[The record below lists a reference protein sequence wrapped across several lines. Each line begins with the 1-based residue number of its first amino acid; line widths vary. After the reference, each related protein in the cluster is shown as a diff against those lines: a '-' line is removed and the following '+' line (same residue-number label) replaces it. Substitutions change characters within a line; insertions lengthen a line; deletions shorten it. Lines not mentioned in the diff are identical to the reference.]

1 MSTNCY
7 NPIKGIDDVI
17 SSKIQ
22 GWNKYRVATLRGMY
36 DESHPSPLDTSDLDK
51 AVQELI
57 SYRRNLGKVNAESI
71 KTASFNLSE
80 SYQKLKES
88 FSAEERFNRINMIST
103 MFSDRLDALQEANPS
118 LSRKVIC
125 NGFISNGKL
134 VAGQFSVFEGVYNDL
149 LEYYL
154 EAVEE
159 DDMDTANSYKKVLEN
174 WGALVSHARMRLR
187 DTEELKLGNNIEYAD
202 DTNPDNYN
210 DNKLSELYDASES
223 KREAWQETSDMQSA
237 FGSVGKQVR
246 KLLGS
251 IQRVE
256 NGEEVYDDL
265 GFPIMLDPVKTH
277 QSLIEILRGVT
288 SENQMIGLLRNASSS
303 QSWLQPVI
311 EELENNDQL
320 RTQFYVDFKKN
331 FQPYSILL
339 EEIKNELRTFKTL
352 ILNRVNISLS
362 GQYLT
367 SITLGKQVNP
377 DTSVF
382 NKDGSINWKNLQ
394 NLREIVAEYFPS
406 KNVSIVPKFYS
417 NKETS
422 WQEKKRV
429 LIKITEALG
438 IDIDGNTLD
447 RIMSNGRDLHKFTDA
462 ISELIEF
469 GTDKILNKS
478 ELESLNKGN
487 FSLSKSSFKDFI
499 KFSPAGSTAKQG
511 VIREKIDKML
521 TIITKNR
528 EGLRLESR
536 VRHKDKNGNN
546 ITLFSNVIPSYL
558 GDKMD
563 RIASFVTNND
573 RQGLR
578 RMIENEFLDSS
589 FFMDNGTILNRWIKD
604 LYESDLDEK
613 SFATNFVFKRFL
625 GTSDNSF
632 ENFTSKQHAIDMMT
646 EYFSERQ
653 ISPKNIKYIDEEEFN
668 KSKNLK
674 SFPKDQLYY
683 VNGTNY
689 YYKYNSIDS
698 KGNNVWTKHIKDDYA
713 YYPVFILGD
722 SGVSKFIKAKRYSA
736 KEILDGLYDVYRQER
751 RRMALTKAANSKLKE
766 EEYSPIENFS
776 NKEDEYTILPFLN
789 KDYKSPD
796 GTVGKYAAM
805 IGENP
810 SKQEVVKA
818 IQAYMEEAVNIFK
831 KNLNNL
837 GLLET
842 KEVYNPNTNKK
853 EVQYIYF
860 SQEVN
865 GDKTID
871 KVIADYYWNTK
882 FATIQQ
888 LQLFTIDPAFY
899 KGTKDLQ
906 KRYKEI
912 HAPGSVLSLEAR
924 DFDGNLYSKDGIE
937 RCVYFDDINLNAELS
952 NPEFMTAIKAKFGKN
967 SPVYK
972 AYTKNTLTDG
982 QGYRTLE
989 SYRKVMG
996 MAGKWTQEME
1006 NVYNAIKQ
1014 LRAEYGK
1021 DAQIP
1026 SDKLAE
1032 IASMA
1037 VVFQPIKPYMYTIE
1051 NYAVNNTD
1059 KLKIPVQHKYAEA
1072 VLIPELLPAG
1082 SKLRDMAYWM
1092 ESKGV
1097 DLVGSTKIVKVGGF
1111 GSTDISKA
1119 SNAKELND
1127 ALDKAYIHQLSYGD
1141 YRIQTNVPEH
1151 INSSQLFGT
1160 QVRKLIMT
1168 NVEMD
1173 DYHYE
1178 NYVGGNKVNLGG
1190 KYGDVRL
1197 NGRNLVSFYNSLIVA
1212 NILESYDLF
1221 ANEVSDIK
1229 KLSDKLLQTTINNSR
1244 ESMDNML
1251 AYSLTGDDKFLV
1263 PLFEGALEHDSSAML
1278 FSMFKKRVN
1287 KQSIKGGSAVQVS
1300 AMGIKG
1306 YEESGD
1312 LKYVVDP
1319 NNPNNILYAECEIPW
1334 DISYTDINGKEVT
1347 LEFSDYCNEDGTL
1360 KTDKDGNTLL
1370 EKKFPNALS
1379 ILAYRIPT
1387 ERDYSMINL
1396 RVKRFSQKTAGGTI
1410 KVPAQGTTIAG
1421 FDFDIDKLYFMR
1433 NEYRQRELS
1442 SSEVAEIWKEFYETY
1457 SNIKDVLKEA
1467 REEDTESLD
1476 RLYKYWDKA
1485 GLPYSYKEAFAQFIA
1500 DRGYISFESYD
1511 FSKSPLDNTRAARN
1525 NMLIKLIQE
1534 RLMDY
1539 ETFEQRYTP
1548 GGFANAS
1555 KAARTL
1561 RELLFGSLE
1570 GIVSRGTSTSK
1581 ISGENIS
1588 SKGSEFAKKLTNV
1601 GNNLE
1606 VTYKGVTFRNAEHA
1620 YQTWKSGEFDNTAYN
1635 SINTWKPVGSKPVN
1649 KQINFQIMVDILTEK
1664 LKQHPELIEGIKE
1677 RGGHEYIISSTHNV
1691 VGDKYWESSGQNA
1704 FIKALAEA
1712 AINVGISPINNNFIK
1727 STVDFNAIA
1736 ERAKDSKSDPE
1747 PNYDPSDPM
1756 TIITYNQQ
1764 NQVAGK
1770 LIGIF
1775 ANQNTNHAFSSLMK
1789 EFTLKEPIRFA
1800 GHSYNDLLHAPKG
1813 IDVDLNVAEFLAAS
1827 VDAVKDPVL
1836 NFLNLNTITA
1846 DAGAV
1851 LARIGY
1857 TTQEIGLLFNQPII
1871 KEICEY
1877 SFNNGVTA
1885 DMAIREVVKNY
1896 MGDDT
1901 ESPKANPDEDFS
1913 INKLA
1918 LNIVNDRVM
1927 REQGKNAM
1935 DNKSFKADQL
1945 KVAELFSQIQT
1956 VAGDVSQ
1963 FVTSTKFT
1971 ASNAV
1976 GSTFGDLYSQQMKVK
1991 NYIDKFVVKNGK
2003 NALSVNIKVT
2013 DTIDSPIT
2021 NNTNLQG
2028 SNQEYLESLIENP
2041 LAYEQAMYDM
2051 NRRANSLLNSYY
2063 PYETPSYRNA
2073 RNRLASLTKN
2083 NFLDAD
2089 TINSIHSDMLVYML
2103 SQQED
2108 SLFNG
2113 EIPIPVDS
2121 INTPNLDTTV
2131 NSYTGNITP
2140 DANTIFVFGSNPEGR
2155 HGAGAAKI
2163 AREQFGA
2170 IYGQGE
2176 GLQGNAY
2183 ALPTKDLR
2191 VTKNNGLRSISE
2203 AQIIENIKKLYE
2215 VAKQNPDK
2223 QFKIAYR
2230 NTDKASLNGYTGLE
2244 MIDMFL
2250 KAGSIPTNIVFSKEW
2265 IDTGKFDL
2273 PTKKVQSTSKSYIPA
2288 REYYT
2293 KHFAKEVFNTLE
2305 SNPDLKSL
2313 PLFQYMQFVTN
2324 EKTGDISMN
2333 VQGIGGLAPY
2343 QKDELKESWA
2353 ELLKTE
2359 PDLASNLFM
2368 YNFYKLGFTFSPLA
2382 FMNLAPTELKLN
2394 MKLWREWDP
2403 SADNGKGAWIQSDK
2417 SYIDF
2422 LNEVKKGIS
2431 VNIEE
2436 FAKQYILNHLDNRSL
2451 VFTAKGSTRDFL
2463 KKEVYKN
2470 GVAASEFTLKVSKL
2484 GDDAKNYTIADDTIP
2499 KSWTAF
2505 RPCIIV
2511 DGIVYMCESGNDK
2524 FNVSTDGSMTY
2535 RKVSQ
2540 LGTTNKSLQYISDSE
2555 TKITDS
2561 QTYDDK
2567 MPGSTKRE
2575 DRVPE
2580 EHPEKVDRDKLVND
2594 LIYYSLMNGNLVEES
2609 TDKFKEDISIFK
2621 DSDLK
2626 DTIEDIK
2633 NELREK
2639 GLIDKTGKKIC

>member
-1 MSTNCY
+1 MSTKCY
-7 NPIKGIDDVI
+7 NPTKGIDDVI
-17 SSKIQ
+17 ASKIQ
-22 GWNKYRVATLRGMY
+22 GWNEYRVATLRGMY
-36 DESHPSPLDTSDLDK
+36 DESHSSPLDTSDLDR
-51 AVQELI
+51 AVQDLI
-57 SYRRNLGKVNAESI
+57 SYRRDLGKMNAESI
-71 KTASFNLSE
+71 KTTSSNLSE

-103 MFSDRLDALQEANPS
+103 MFSDRLDALQEANPF

-125 NGFISNGKL
+125 NGFVSNGKL

-149 LEYYL
+149 LEYYS

-159 DDMDTANSYKKVLEN
+159 GDMDTANSYEKVLEN

-187 DTEELKLGNNIEYAD
+187 DTEELRLGDKIEYAD

-223 KREAWQETSDMQSA
+223 KREAWQETSDMHSA

-265 GFPIMLDPVKTH
+265 GFPIMLDPVKAH

-288 SENQMIGLLRNASSS
+288 SERQMIGLLRNASNS
-303 QSWLQPVI
+303 QTWLQPVI

-339 EEIKNELRTFKTL
+339 EEVKNGLRTFKTL
-352 ILNRVNISLS
+352 ILNRVNNSLS

-377 DTSVF
+377 NTSVF

-394 NLREIVAEYFPS
+394 SLRELVKEYFPS
-406 KNVSIVPKFYS
+406 KSVSITPKFYN

-438 IDIDGNTLD
+438 IDIDGGTLD
-447 RIMSNGRDLHKFTDA
+447 KIMSSGRDLHKFTDA
-462 ISELIEF
+462 ISELVEF
-469 GTDKILNKS
+469 GTDKILNKK
-478 ELESLNKGN
+478 ELESLDKGEY
-487 FSLSKSSFKDFI
+487 SLSNRSFKDFI
-499 KFSPAGSTAKQG
+499 RFSPAGSTAKQG

-521 TIITKNR
+521 SIVTKNR

-546 ITLFSNVIPSYL
+546 VTLFSNVIPSYL

-563 RIASFVTNND
+563 RIASFVSNND

-589 FFMDNGTILNRWIKD
+589 FFMDKDNGTIFNRWLRD
-604 LYESDLDEK
+604 LYESGLDEK
-613 SFATNFVFKRFL
+613 DFAANFGFKRFL

-632 ENFTSKQHAIDMMT
+632 ENFTSKQHAIDMMA

-653 ISPKNIKYIDEEEFN
+653 KSP
-668 KSKNLK
+668 
-674 SFPKDQLYY
+674 
-683 VNGTNY
+683 
-689 YYKYNSIDS
+689 NSQ
-698 KGNNVWTKHIKDDYA
+698 YA

-736 KEILDGLYDVYRQER
+736 QEILDGLYDVYRQER
-751 RRMALTKAANSKLKE
+751 RRMALTSAANTKLKE
-766 EEYSPIENFS
+766 GGYSLIENFS
-776 NKEDEYTILPFLN
+776 SKENEYTALPFLN

-818 IQAYMEEAVNIFK
+818 IQAYMEEAVNSFK
-831 KNLNNL
+831 TSLNNL

-842 KEVYNPNTNKK
+842 KEVYNPKTNKK
-853 EVQYIYF
+853 EVQYVYF

-865 GDKTID
+865 GNKSID
-871 KVIADYYWNTK
+871 EVIADYYWNTK

-924 DFDGNLYSKDGIE
+924 DFDGNLYSEDGIE
-937 RCVYFDDINLNAELS
+937 RCVYFDDINLNAEVS
-952 NPEFMTAIKAKFGKN
+952 NPEFMKAIEAKFGKN

-1006 NVYNAIKQ
+1006 NVYNTIKQ

-1026 SDKLAE
+1026 SDKLTE
-1032 IASMA
+1032 IANMS

-1051 NYAVNNTD
+1051 NLAVNSTD

-1119 SNAKELND
+1119 SNAQELSN

-1160 QVRKLIMT
+1160 QVRKLIMA
-1168 NVEMD
+1168 NIKMD

-1178 NYVGGNKVNLGG
+1178 NYVGGKKVNLGG
-1190 KYGDVRL
+1190 KYGEVRL

-1212 NILESYDLF
+1212 NILKSYDLF

-1278 FSMFKKRVN
+1278 FSIFKKRVN

-1312 LKYVVDP
+1312 LHYVVDP

-1334 DISYTDINGKEVT
+1334 DISYTDINGKEVA

-1467 REEDTESLD
+1467 REEDTESLN
-1476 RLYKYWDKA
+1476 RLYKYWDKV

-1561 RELLFGSLE
+1561 RELLFGNLE
-1570 GIVSRGTSTSK
+1570 GIVSR
-1581 ISGENIS
+1581 E
-1588 SKGSEFAKKLTNV
+1588 
-1601 GNNLE
+1601 
-1606 VTYKGVTFRNAEHA
+1606 
-1620 YQTWKSGEFDNTAYN
+1620 
-1635 SINTWKPVGSKPVN
+1635 
-1649 KQINFQIMVDILTEK
+1649 
-1664 LKQHPELIEGIKE
+1664 
-1677 RGGHEYIISSTHNV
+1677 
-1691 VGDKYWESSGQNA
+1691 
-1704 FIKALAEA
+1704 
-1712 AINVGISPINNNFIK
+1712 
-1727 STVDFNAIA
+1727 TVDFNAIA

-1775 ANQNTNHAFSSLMK
+1775 ANQNTNHAFSSLMS
-1789 EFTLKEPIRFA
+1789 EFTLKDPIRFA

-1846 DAGAV
+1846 DASAV

-1885 DMAIREVVKNY
+1885 DMAMREVVKNY

-1935 DNKSFKADQL
+1935 DNQSFKADQL

-1956 VAGDVSQ
+1956 VAGDISQ
-1963 FVTSTKFT
+1963 FVTSSKFT

-2003 NALSVNIKVT
+2003 NALSVNMKVT
-2013 DTIDSPIT
+2013 DIIDSPIT

-2028 SNQEYLESLIENP
+2028 SNQEYLKSLIENP

-2051 NRRANSLLNSYY
+2051 NRRAGMLLNSYY
-2063 PYETPSYRNA
+2063 PYNTPSYSGA
-2073 RNRLASLTKN
+2073 RNRLAELTKS

-2113 EIPIPVDS
+2113 EM
-2121 INTPNLDTTV
+2121 
-2131 NSYTGNITP
+2131 
-2140 DANTIFVFGSNPEGR
+2140 
-2155 HGAGAAKI
+2155 
-2163 AREQFGA
+2163 
-2170 IYGQGE
+2170 
-2176 GLQGNAY
+2176 
-2183 ALPTKDLR
+2183 PTKD
-2191 VTKNNGLRSISE
+2191 G
-2203 AQIIENIKKLYE
+2203 
-2215 VAKQNPDK
+2215 
-2223 QFKIAYR
+2223 
-2230 NTDKASLNGYTGLE
+2230 
-2244 MIDMFL
+2244 
-2250 KAGSIPTNIVFSKEW
+2250 
-2265 IDTGKFDL
+2265 
-2273 PTKKVQSTSKSYIPA
+2273 IPA

-2343 QKDELKESWA
+2343 QKDELKGSWA

-2359 PDLASNLFM
+2359 PDLARDLFM

-2382 FMNLAPTELKLN
+2382 FMNLAPTELKLAI
-2394 MKLWREWDP
+2394 KVGRKWDS
-2403 SADNGKGAWIQSDK
+2403 SANDGNGAWVER
-2417 SYIDF
+2417 SYVDF
-2422 LNEVKKGIS
+2422 LNDVKEGTVTANSEK
-2431 VNIEE
+2431 
-2436 FAKQYILNHLDNRSL
+2436 FAKQYILNHLDNRRL
-2451 VFTAKGSTRDFL
+2451 VFTAKGSNL
-2463 KKEVYKN
+2463 KYLKTLVYKN
-2470 GVAASEFTLKVSKL
+2470 GEAVSNFTLDVNKL
-2484 GDDAKNYTIADDTIP
+2484 GDDAKNYTIKDSTLP
-2499 KSWTAF
+2499 KNCVAF
-2505 RPCIIV
+2505 RPCIVV
-2511 DGIVYMCESGNDK
+2511 DGITYICDSSNDK
-2524 FNVSTDGSMTY
+2524 FNVSYDGSITY
-2535 RKVSQ
+2535 YKVSQ
-2540 LGTTNKSLQYISDSE
+2540 LGTTNKSLQYVSDSE
-2555 TKITDS
+2555 SRLTDNEQYDNNMEGNSS
-2561 QTYDDK
+2561 QEFIPENT
-2567 MPGSTKRE
+2567 PNSFNRE
-2575 DRVPE
+2575 EAINQIIDYGIKNGEFMAEQVESIKEYLNSQSDVDLSDTVNAIRNE
-2580 EHPEKVDRDKLVND
+2580 IQNSGLTDNTGEKV
-2594 LIYYSLMNGNLVEES
+2594 
-2609 TDKFKEDISIFK
+2609 
-2621 DSDLK
+2621 
-2626 DTIEDIK
+2626 
-2633 NELREK
+2633 
-2639 GLIDKTGKKIC
+2639 C

>member
-1 MSTNCY
+1 MSTKCY

-17 SSKIQ
+17 ASKIQ
-22 GWNKYRVATLRGMY
+22 GWNEYRVATLRGMY
-36 DESHPSPLDTSDLDK
+36 DESHSSPLDTSDLDK
-51 AVQELI
+51 AVQDLI
-57 SYRRNLGKVNAESI
+57 SYRRGLGKMNAESI
-71 KTASFNLSE
+71 KTTSSNLSE

-125 NGFISNGKL
+125 NGFVSNGKL

-149 LEYYL
+149 LEYYS

-159 DDMDTANSYKKVLEN
+159 GDMDTANSYKKVLEN

-187 DTEELKLGNNIEYAD
+187 DTEELRLGDKIEYAD

-223 KREAWQETSDMQSA
+223 KREAWQETSDMHSA

-265 GFPIMLDPVKTH
+265 GFPIMLDPVKAH

-288 SENQMIGLLRNASSS
+288 SERQMIGLLRNASNS
-303 QSWLQPVI
+303 QTWLQPVI

-339 EEIKNELRTFKTL
+339 EEVKNGLRTFKTL
-352 ILNRVNISLS
+352 ILNRVNNSLS

-377 DTSVF
+377 NTSVF

-394 NLREIVAEYFPS
+394 SLRELVKEYFPS
-406 KNVSIVPKFYS
+406 KTISIAPKFYN

-438 IDIDGNTLD
+438 IDIDGGTLD
-447 RIMSNGRDLHKFTDA
+447 KIMSSGRDLHKFTDA
-462 ISELIEF
+462 ISELVEF
-469 GTDKILNKS
+469 GTDKILNKK
-478 ELESLNKGN
+478 ELESLDKGEY
-487 FSLSKSSFKDFI
+487 SLSTRSFKDFI
-499 KFSPAGSTAKQG
+499 RFSPAGSTAKQG

-521 TIITKNR
+521 SIVTKNR

-546 ITLFSNVIPSYL
+546 VTLFSNVIPSYL

-563 RIASFVTNND
+563 RIASFVSNND
-573 RQGLR
+573 KQGLR
-578 RMIENEFLDSS
+578 RMIENEFLNSS

-604 LYESDLDEK
+604 LYESGLDDK
-613 SFATNFVFKRFL
+613 DFAANFGFKRFL

-632 ENFTSKQHAIDMMT
+632 ENFTSKQHAIDMMA

-653 ISPKNIKYIDEEEFN
+653 LSP
-668 KSKNLK
+668 
-674 SFPKDQLYY
+674 
-683 VNGTNY
+683 
-689 YYKYNSIDS
+689 NSQ
-698 KGNNVWTKHIKDDYA
+698 YA
-713 YYPVFILGD
+713 YYPIFILGD

-736 KEILDGLYDVYRQER
+736 QEILDGLYDVYRQER
-751 RRMALTKAANSKLKE
+751 RRMALTVAANAKLKE
-766 EEYSPIENFS
+766 GGYSLIENFS
-776 NKEDEYTILPFLN
+776 SKENEYTALPFLN

-796 GTVGKYAAM
+796 GTIGKYAAM

-818 IQAYMEEAVNIFK
+818 IQAYMEEAVNSFK
-831 KNLNNL
+831 TSLNNL

-842 KEVYNPNTNKK
+842 KEVYNPKTNKK
-853 EVQYIYF
+853 EVQYVYF

-865 GDKTID
+865 GNKSID
-871 KVIADYYWNTK
+871 EVIADYYWNTK

-924 DFDGNLYSKDGIE
+924 DFDGNLYSEDGIE
-937 RCVYFDDINLNAELS
+937 RCVYFDDINLNAEVS
-952 NPEFMTAIKAKFGKN
+952 NPEFMKAIEAKFGKN
-967 SPVYK
+967 SSVYK

-1006 NVYNAIKQ
+1006 NVYKAIKQ

-1032 IASMA
+1032 IANMS

-1051 NYAVNNTD
+1051 NLAVNSTD

-1160 QVRKLIMT
+1160 QVRKLIMA
-1168 NVEMD
+1168 NIKMD

-1178 NYVGGNKVNLGG
+1178 NYVGGKKVNLGG

-1212 NILESYDLF
+1212 NILESYNLF

-1278 FSMFKKRVN
+1278 FSIFKKRVN

-1312 LKYVVDP
+1312 LHYVVDP

-1334 DISYTDINGKEVT
+1334 DISYTDINGKEVA

-1457 SNIKDVLKEA
+1457 SNIKNVLKEA

-1476 RLYKYWDKA
+1476 RLYKYWNKA

-1561 RELLFGSLE
+1561 RELLFGNLE
-1570 GIVSRGTSTSK
+1570 GIVSRGT
-1581 ISGENIS
+1581 
-1588 SKGSEFAKKLTNV
+1588 
-1601 GNNLE
+1601 
-1606 VTYKGVTFRNAEHA
+1606 
-1620 YQTWKSGEFDNTAYN
+1620 
-1635 SINTWKPVGSKPVN
+1635 
-1649 KQINFQIMVDILTEK
+1649 
-1664 LKQHPELIEGIKE
+1664 
-1677 RGGHEYIISSTHNV
+1677 
-1691 VGDKYWESSGQNA
+1691 
-1704 FIKALAEA
+1704 
-1712 AINVGISPINNNFIK
+1712 
-1727 STVDFNAIA
+1727 VDFSAIA
-1736 ERAKDSKSDPE
+1736 ERAKDIKSDPE

-1800 GHSYNDLLHAPKG
+1800 GHSYYDLLHSPEG

-1885 DMAIREVVKNY
+1885 DIAMREVVKNY

-1901 ESPKANPDEDFS
+1901 ESPKVNPDEDFS

-1927 REQGKNAM
+1927 RERGKNAM
-1935 DNKSFKADQL
+1935 DNQSFKADQL

-1956 VAGDVSQ
+1956 VAGDISQ
-1963 FVTSTKFT
+1963 FVTSSKFT

-1991 NYIDKFVVKNGK
+1991 NYIDRFVIKKGK
-2003 NALSVNIKVT
+2003 NALSVNMKVT
-2013 DTIDSPIT
+2013 DIIDSPIT
-2021 NNTNLQG
+2021 NNTNLYG

-2041 LAYEQAMYDM
+2041 LSYEQAMYDM
-2051 NRRANSLLNSYY
+2051 NKRAGMLLNSYY
-2063 PYETPSYRNA
+2063 PYNTPSYSGA
-2073 RNRLASLTKN
+2073 RNRLAELTKS

-2113 EIPIPVDS
+2113 EMP
-2121 INTPNLDTTV
+2121 
-2131 NSYTGNITP
+2131 
-2140 DANTIFVFGSNPEGR
+2140 
-2155 HGAGAAKI
+2155 AKD
-2163 AREQFGA
+2163 G
-2170 IYGQGE
+2170 
-2176 GLQGNAY
+2176 
-2183 ALPTKDLR
+2183 
-2191 VTKNNGLRSISE
+2191 
-2203 AQIIENIKKLYE
+2203 
-2215 VAKQNPDK
+2215 
-2223 QFKIAYR
+2223 
-2230 NTDKASLNGYTGLE
+2230 
-2244 MIDMFL
+2244 
-2250 KAGSIPTNIVFSKEW
+2250 
-2265 IDTGKFDL
+2265 
-2273 PTKKVQSTSKSYIPA
+2273 IPA

-2359 PDLASNLFM
+2359 PDLARDLFM

-2382 FMNLAPTELKLN
+2382 FMNLAPTELKLAI
-2394 MKLWREWDP
+2394 KVGRKWDS
-2403 SADNGKGAWIQSDK
+2403 SANDGNGAWVER
-2417 SYIDF
+2417 SYVDF
-2422 LNEVKKGIS
+2422 LNDVKEGTVTANSEK
-2431 VNIEE
+2431 
-2436 FAKQYILNHLDNRSL
+2436 FAKQYILNHLDNRRL
-2451 VFTAKGSTRDFL
+2451 VFTAKGSNL
-2463 KKEVYKN
+2463 KYLKTLVYKN
-2470 GVAASEFTLKVSKL
+2470 GEAVSNFTLDVNKL
-2484 GDDAKNYTIADDTIP
+2484 GDDAKNYTIKDSTLP
-2499 KSWTAF
+2499 KNCVAF
-2505 RPCIIV
+2505 RPCIVV
-2511 DGIVYMCESGNDK
+2511 DGITYMCDSSNDK
-2524 FNVSTDGSMTY
+2524 FNVSYDGSITY
-2535 RKVSQ
+2535 YKVSQ
-2540 LGTTNKSLQYISDSE
+2540 LGTTNKSLQYVSDSE
-2555 TKITDS
+2555 SRLTDNEQYDNNMEGNSS
-2561 QTYDDK
+2561 QEFIPENT
-2567 MPGSTKRE
+2567 PNSFNRE
-2575 DRVPE
+2575 EAINQIIDYGIKNGEFMAEQVESIKEYLNSQSDVDLSDTVNAIRNE
-2580 EHPEKVDRDKLVND
+2580 IQNSGLTDNTGEKV
-2594 LIYYSLMNGNLVEES
+2594 
-2609 TDKFKEDISIFK
+2609 
-2621 DSDLK
+2621 
-2626 DTIEDIK
+2626 
-2633 NELREK
+2633 
-2639 GLIDKTGKKIC
+2639 C

>member
-1 MSTNCY
+1 MSTKCY

-17 SSKIQ
+17 ASKIQ
-22 GWNKYRVATLRGMY
+22 GWNEYRVATLRGMY
-36 DESHPSPLDTSDLDK
+36 DESHSSPLDTSDLDK
-51 AVQELI
+51 AVQDLI
-57 SYRRNLGKVNAESI
+57 SYRRGLGKMNAESI
-71 KTASFNLSE
+71 KTTSSNLSE

-125 NGFISNGKL
+125 NGFVSNGKL

-149 LEYYL
+149 LEYYS

-159 DDMDTANSYKKVLEN
+159 GDMDAANSYKKVLEN

-187 DTEELKLGNNIEYAD
+187 DTEELRLGDKIEYAD

-223 KREAWQETSDMQSA
+223 KREAWQETSDMHSA

-265 GFPIMLDPVKTH
+265 GYPIMLDPVKAH

-288 SENQMIGLLRNASSS
+288 SERQMIGLLRNASNS
-303 QSWLQPVI
+303 QTWLQPVI

-339 EEIKNELRTFKTL
+339 EEVKNGLRTFKTL
-352 ILNRVNISLS
+352 ILNRVNNSLS

-377 DTSVF
+377 NTSVF

-394 NLREIVAEYFPS
+394 SLRELVKEYFPS
-406 KNVSIVPKFYS
+406 KTISIAPKFYN

-438 IDIDGNTLD
+438 IDIDGGTLD
-447 RIMSNGRDLHKFTDA
+447 KIMSNGRDLHKFTDA
-462 ISELIEF
+462 ISELVEF
-469 GTDKILNKS
+469 GTDKILNKK
-478 ELESLNKGN
+478 ELESLDKGEY
-487 FSLSKSSFKDFI
+487 SLSNRSFKDFI
-499 KFSPAGSTAKQG
+499 RFSPAGSTAKQG

-521 TIITKNR
+521 SIVTKNR

-546 ITLFSNVIPSYL
+546 VTLFSNVIPSYL

-563 RIASFVTNND
+563 RIASFVSNND
-573 RQGLR
+573 KQGLR
-578 RMIENEFLDSS
+578 RMIENEFLNSS

-604 LYESDLDEK
+604 LYESGLDDK
-613 SFATNFVFKRFL
+613 DFAANFGFKRFL

-632 ENFTSKQHAIDMMT
+632 ENFTSKQHAIDMMA

-653 ISPKNIKYIDEEEFN
+653 LSP
-668 KSKNLK
+668 
-674 SFPKDQLYY
+674 
-683 VNGTNY
+683 
-689 YYKYNSIDS
+689 NSQ
-698 KGNNVWTKHIKDDYA
+698 YA

-736 KEILDGLYDVYRQER
+736 QEILDGLYDVYRQER
-751 RRMALTKAANSKLKE
+751 RRMALTVAANAKLKE
-766 EEYSPIENFS
+766 GGYSPIDNFS
-776 NKEDEYTILPFLN
+776 DKANEYTALPFLN

-796 GTVGKYAAM
+796 GTIGKYAAM

-818 IQAYMEEAVNIFK
+818 IQAYMEEAVNSFK
-831 KNLNNL
+831 TSLNNL

-842 KEVYNPNTNKK
+842 KEVYNPKTNKK
-853 EVQYIYF
+853 EVQYVYF

-865 GDKTID
+865 GNKSID
-871 KVIADYYWNTK
+871 EVIADYYWNTK

-912 HAPGSVLSLEAR
+912 HAPGSVLSLEAK
-924 DFDGNLYSKDGIE
+924 DFDGNLYSEDGIE
-937 RCVYFDDINLNAELS
+937 RCVYFDDINLNAEVS
-952 NPEFMTAIKAKFGKN
+952 NPEFMKAIEAKFGKN
-967 SPVYK
+967 SSVYK

-1006 NVYNAIKQ
+1006 NVYKAIKQ

-1032 IASMA
+1032 IANMS

-1051 NYAVNNTD
+1051 NLAVNNTD

-1160 QVRKLIMT
+1160 QVRKLIMA
-1168 NVEMD
+1168 NIKMD

-1178 NYVGGNKVNLGG
+1178 NYVGGKKVNLGG

-1212 NILESYDLF
+1212 NILESYNLF

-1278 FSMFKKRVN
+1278 FSIFKKRVN

-1312 LKYVVDP
+1312 LHYVVDP

-1334 DISYTDINGKEVT
+1334 DISYTDINGKEVA

-1561 RELLFGSLE
+1561 RELLFGNLE
-1570 GIVSRGTSTSK
+1570 GIVSRGT
-1581 ISGENIS
+1581 
-1588 SKGSEFAKKLTNV
+1588 
-1601 GNNLE
+1601 
-1606 VTYKGVTFRNAEHA
+1606 
-1620 YQTWKSGEFDNTAYN
+1620 
-1635 SINTWKPVGSKPVN
+1635 
-1649 KQINFQIMVDILTEK
+1649 
-1664 LKQHPELIEGIKE
+1664 
-1677 RGGHEYIISSTHNV
+1677 
-1691 VGDKYWESSGQNA
+1691 
-1704 FIKALAEA
+1704 
-1712 AINVGISPINNNFIK
+1712 
-1727 STVDFNAIA
+1727 VDFNTIA

-1775 ANQNTNHAFSSLMK
+1775 ANQNTNHAFSSLMS
-1789 EFTLKEPIRFA
+1789 EFTLKDPIRFA
-1800 GHSYNDLLHAPKG
+1800 GHSYNDLLHAPEG

-1885 DMAIREVVKNY
+1885 DIAMREVVKNY

-1927 REQGKNAM
+1927 RERGKNAM
-1935 DNKSFKADQL
+1935 DNQSFKADQL

-1956 VAGDVSQ
+1956 VAGDISQ
-1963 FVTSTKFT
+1963 FVTSSKFT

-1991 NYIDKFVVKNGK
+1991 NYIDRFVIKKGK
-2003 NALSVNIKVT
+2003 NALSVNMKVT
-2013 DTIDSPIT
+2013 DIIDSPIT
-2021 NNTNLQG
+2021 NNTNLYG

-2041 LAYEQAMYDM
+2041 LSYEQAMYDM
-2051 NRRANSLLNSYY
+2051 NRRAGMLLNSYY
-2063 PYETPSYRNA
+2063 PYNTLSYSGA
-2073 RNRLASLTKN
+2073 RNRLAELTKS

-2113 EIPIPVDS
+2113 EMP
-2121 INTPNLDTTV
+2121 
-2131 NSYTGNITP
+2131 
-2140 DANTIFVFGSNPEGR
+2140 
-2155 HGAGAAKI
+2155 AKD
-2163 AREQFGA
+2163 G
-2170 IYGQGE
+2170 
-2176 GLQGNAY
+2176 
-2183 ALPTKDLR
+2183 
-2191 VTKNNGLRSISE
+2191 
-2203 AQIIENIKKLYE
+2203 
-2215 VAKQNPDK
+2215 
-2223 QFKIAYR
+2223 
-2230 NTDKASLNGYTGLE
+2230 
-2244 MIDMFL
+2244 
-2250 KAGSIPTNIVFSKEW
+2250 
-2265 IDTGKFDL
+2265 
-2273 PTKKVQSTSKSYIPA
+2273 IPA

-2359 PDLASNLFM
+2359 PDLARDLFM

-2382 FMNLAPTELKLN
+2382 FMNLAPTELKLAI
-2394 MKLWREWDP
+2394 KVGRKWDS
-2403 SADNGKGAWIQSDK
+2403 SANDGNGAWVER
-2417 SYIDF
+2417 SYVDF
-2422 LNEVKKGIS
+2422 LNDVKEGTVTANSEK
-2431 VNIEE
+2431 
-2436 FAKQYILNHLDNRSL
+2436 FAKQYILNHLDNRRL
-2451 VFTAKGSTRDFL
+2451 VFTAKGSNL
-2463 KKEVYKN
+2463 KYLKTLVYKN
-2470 GVAASEFTLKVSKL
+2470 GEAVSNFTLDVNKL
-2484 GDDAKNYTIADDTIP
+2484 GDDAKNYTIKDSTLP
-2499 KSWTAF
+2499 KNCVAF
-2505 RPCIIV
+2505 RPCIVV
-2511 DGIVYMCESGNDK
+2511 DGITYMCDSSNDK
-2524 FNVSTDGSMTY
+2524 FNVSYDGSITY
-2535 RKVSQ
+2535 YKVSQ
-2540 LGTTNKSLQYISDSE
+2540 LGTTNKSLQYVSDSE
-2555 TKITDS
+2555 SRLTDNEQYDNNMEGNSS
-2561 QTYDDK
+2561 QEFIPENT
-2567 MPGSTKRE
+2567 PNSFNRE
-2575 DRVPE
+2575 EAINQIIDYGIKNGEFMAEQVESIKEYLNSQSDVDLSDTVNAIRNE
-2580 EHPEKVDRDKLVND
+2580 IQNSGLTDNTGEKV
-2594 LIYYSLMNGNLVEES
+2594 
-2609 TDKFKEDISIFK
+2609 
-2621 DSDLK
+2621 
-2626 DTIEDIK
+2626 
-2633 NELREK
+2633 
-2639 GLIDKTGKKIC
+2639 C

>member
-1 MSTNCY
+1 MSTKCY

-17 SSKIQ
+17 ASKIQ
-22 GWNKYRVATLRGMY
+22 GWNEYRVATLRGMY
-36 DESHPSPLDTSDLDK
+36 DESHSSPLDTSDLDR
-51 AVQELI
+51 AVQDLI
-57 SYRRNLGKVNAESI
+57 SYRRDLGKMNAESI
-71 KTASFNLSE
+71 KTTSSNLSE

-88 FSAEERFNRINMIST
+88 FSAKERFNRINMIST
-103 MFSDRLDALQEANPS
+103 MFSDRLDALQEANPF

-125 NGFISNGKL
+125 NGFVSNGKL

-149 LEYYL
+149 LEYYS

-159 DDMDTANSYKKVLEN
+159 GDMDTANSYKKVLEN
-174 WGALVSHARMRLR
+174 WGALVSYARMRLR
-187 DTEELKLGNNIEYAD
+187 DTEELRLGDKIEYAD

-223 KREAWQETSDMQSA
+223 KREAWQETSDMHSA

-265 GFPIMLDPVKTH
+265 GFPIMLDPVKAH

-288 SENQMIGLLRNASSS
+288 SERQMIGLLRNASNS
-303 QSWLQPVI
+303 QTWLQPVI

-339 EEIKNELRTFKTL
+339 EEVKNGLRTFKTL
-352 ILNRVNISLS
+352 ILNRVNNSLS

-377 DTSVF
+377 NTSVF

-394 NLREIVAEYFPS
+394 SLRELVKEYFPS
-406 KNVSIVPKFYS
+406 KSVSIAPKFYN

-438 IDIDGNTLD
+438 IDIDGGTLD
-447 RIMSNGRDLHKFTDA
+447 KIMSSGRDLHKFTDA
-462 ISELIEF
+462 ISELVEF
-469 GTDKILNKS
+469 GTDKILNKK
-478 ELESLNKGN
+478 ELESLDKGEY
-487 FSLSKSSFKDFI
+487 SLSNRSFKDFI
-499 KFSPAGSTAKQG
+499 RFSPAGSTAKQG

-521 TIITKNR
+521 SIVTKNR

-546 ITLFSNVIPSYL
+546 VTLFSNVIPSYL

-563 RIASFVTNND
+563 RIASFVSNND

-578 RMIENEFLDSS
+578 RMIENEFLDSP
-589 FFMDNGTILNRWIKD
+589 FFMDKDNGTIFNRWLRD
-604 LYESDLDEK
+604 LYESGLDEK
-613 SFATNFVFKRFL
+613 DFAANFGFKRFL

-632 ENFTSKQHAIDMMT
+632 ENFTSKQHAIDMMA

-653 ISPKNIKYIDEEEFN
+653 KSP
-668 KSKNLK
+668 
-674 SFPKDQLYY
+674 
-683 VNGTNY
+683 
-689 YYKYNSIDS
+689 NSQ
-698 KGNNVWTKHIKDDYA
+698 YA

-736 KEILDGLYDVYRQER
+736 QEILDGLYDVYRQER
-751 RRMALTKAANSKLKE
+751 RRMALTSAANTKLKE
-766 EEYSPIENFS
+766 GGYSLIENFS
-776 NKEDEYTILPFLN
+776 SKENEYTVLPFLN

-818 IQAYMEEAVNIFK
+818 IQAYMEEAVNSFK
-831 KNLNNL
+831 TSLNNL

-842 KEVYNPNTNKK
+842 KEVYNPKTNKK
-853 EVQYIYF
+853 EVQYVYF

-865 GDKTID
+865 GNKSID
-871 KVIADYYWNTK
+871 EVIADYYWNTK

-924 DFDGNLYSKDGIE
+924 DFDGNLYSEDGIE
-937 RCVYFDDINLNAELS
+937 RCVYFDDINLNAEVS
-952 NPEFMTAIKAKFGKN
+952 NPEFMKAIEAKFGKN
-967 SPVYK
+967 SSVYK

-1006 NVYNAIKQ
+1006 NVYNTIKQ

-1026 SDKLAE
+1026 SDKLTE
-1032 IASMA
+1032 IANMS

-1051 NYAVNNTD
+1051 NLAVNSTD

-1092 ESKGV
+1092 ESKGI

-1119 SNAKELND
+1119 SNAQELSN

-1160 QVRKLIMT
+1160 QVRKLIMA
-1168 NVEMD
+1168 NIKMD

-1178 NYVGGNKVNLGG
+1178 NYVGGKKVNLGG
-1190 KYGDVRL
+1190 KYGEVRL

-1251 AYSLTGDDKFLV
+1251 AYSLTGDNKFLV

-1278 FSMFKKRVN
+1278 FSIFKKRVN

-1312 LKYVVDP
+1312 LHYVVDP

-1334 DISYTDINGKEVT
+1334 DISYTDINGKEVA

-1457 SNIKDVLKEA
+1457 PNIKDVLEEA
-1467 REEDTESLD
+1467 REEDTESLN

-1561 RELLFGSLE
+1561 RELLFGNLE
-1570 GIVSRGTSTSK
+1570 GIVSR
-1581 ISGENIS
+1581 E
-1588 SKGSEFAKKLTNV
+1588 
-1601 GNNLE
+1601 
-1606 VTYKGVTFRNAEHA
+1606 
-1620 YQTWKSGEFDNTAYN
+1620 
-1635 SINTWKPVGSKPVN
+1635 
-1649 KQINFQIMVDILTEK
+1649 
-1664 LKQHPELIEGIKE
+1664 
-1677 RGGHEYIISSTHNV
+1677 
-1691 VGDKYWESSGQNA
+1691 
-1704 FIKALAEA
+1704 
-1712 AINVGISPINNNFIK
+1712 
-1727 STVDFNAIA
+1727 TVDFNAIA

-1775 ANQNTNHAFSSLMK
+1775 ANQNTNHAFSSLMS
-1789 EFTLKEPIRFA
+1789 EFTLKDPIRFA
-1800 GHSYNDLLHAPKG
+1800 SHSYNDLLHAPEG

-1885 DMAIREVVKNY
+1885 DMAMREVVKNY

-1935 DNKSFKADQL
+1935 DNQSFKADQL

-1956 VAGDVSQ
+1956 VAGDISQ
-1963 FVTSTKFT
+1963 FVTSSKFT

-2003 NALSVNIKVT
+2003 NALSVNMKVT
-2013 DTIDSPIT
+2013 DIIDSPIT
-2021 NNTNLQG
+2021 NDTNLQG

-2051 NRRANSLLNSYY
+2051 NRRAGMLLNSYY
-2063 PYETPSYRNA
+2063 PYNTPSYSGA
-2073 RNRLASLTKN
+2073 RNRLAELTKS

-2113 EIPIPVDS
+2113 EM
-2121 INTPNLDTTV
+2121 
-2131 NSYTGNITP
+2131 
-2140 DANTIFVFGSNPEGR
+2140 
-2155 HGAGAAKI
+2155 
-2163 AREQFGA
+2163 
-2170 IYGQGE
+2170 
-2176 GLQGNAY
+2176 
-2183 ALPTKDLR
+2183 PTKD
-2191 VTKNNGLRSISE
+2191 G
-2203 AQIIENIKKLYE
+2203 
-2215 VAKQNPDK
+2215 
-2223 QFKIAYR
+2223 
-2230 NTDKASLNGYTGLE
+2230 
-2244 MIDMFL
+2244 
-2250 KAGSIPTNIVFSKEW
+2250 
-2265 IDTGKFDL
+2265 
-2273 PTKKVQSTSKSYIPA
+2273 IPA

-2343 QKDELKESWA
+2343 QKDELKGSWA

-2359 PDLASNLFM
+2359 PDLARDLFM

-2382 FMNLAPTELKLN
+2382 FMNLAPTELKLAI
-2394 MKLWREWDP
+2394 KVGRKWDS
-2403 SADNGKGAWIQSDK
+2403 SANDGNGAWVER
-2417 SYIDF
+2417 SYVDF
-2422 LNEVKKGIS
+2422 LNDVKEGTVTANSEK
-2431 VNIEE
+2431 
-2436 FAKQYILNHLDNRSL
+2436 FAKQYILNHLDNRRL
-2451 VFTAKGSTRDFL
+2451 VFTAKGSNL
-2463 KKEVYKN
+2463 KYLKTLVYKN
-2470 GVAASEFTLKVSKL
+2470 GEAVSNFTLDVNKL
-2484 GDDAKNYTIADDTIP
+2484 GDDAKNYTIKDSTLP
-2499 KSWTAF
+2499 KNCVAF
-2505 RPCIIV
+2505 RPCIVV
-2511 DGIVYMCESGNDK
+2511 DGITYICDSSNDK
-2524 FNVSTDGSMTY
+2524 FNVSYDGSITY
-2535 RKVSQ
+2535 YKVSQ
-2540 LGTTNKSLQYISDSE
+2540 LGTTNKSLQYVSDSE
-2555 TKITDS
+2555 SRLTDNEQYDNNMEGNSS
-2561 QTYDDK
+2561 QEFIPENT
-2567 MPGSTKRE
+2567 PNSFNRE
-2575 DRVPE
+2575 EAINQIIDYGIKNGEFMAEQVESIKEYLNSQSDVDLSDTVNAIRNE
-2580 EHPEKVDRDKLVND
+2580 IQNSGLTDNTGEKV
-2594 LIYYSLMNGNLVEES
+2594 
-2609 TDKFKEDISIFK
+2609 
-2621 DSDLK
+2621 
-2626 DTIEDIK
+2626 
-2633 NELREK
+2633 
-2639 GLIDKTGKKIC
+2639 C

>member
-1 MSTNCY
+1 MSTKCY

-17 SSKIQ
+17 ASKIQ
-22 GWNKYRVATLRGMY
+22 GWNEYRVATLRGMY
-36 DESHPSPLDTSDLDK
+36 DESHSSPLDTSDLDK
-51 AVQELI
+51 AVQDLI
-57 SYRRNLGKVNAESI
+57 SYRRDLGKMNAESI
-71 KTASFNLSE
+71 KTTSSNLSE

-103 MFSDRLDALQEANPS
+103 MFSDRLDALQEANPF

-125 NGFISNGKL
+125 NGFVSNGKL

-149 LEYYL
+149 LEYYS

-159 DDMDTANSYKKVLEN
+159 GDMDTANSYKKALEN
-174 WGALVSHARMRLR
+174 WGALVSYARMRLR
-187 DTEELKLGNNIEYAD
+187 DTEELRLGDKIEYAD

-223 KREAWQETSDMQSA
+223 KREAWQETSDMHSA

-265 GFPIMLDPVKTH
+265 GFPIMLDPVKAH

-288 SENQMIGLLRNASSS
+288 SERQMIGLLRNASNS
-303 QSWLQPVI
+303 QTWLQPVI

-339 EEIKNELRTFKTL
+339 EEVKNGLRTFKTL
-352 ILNRVNISLS
+352 ILNRVNNSLS

-377 DTSVF
+377 NTSVF

-394 NLREIVAEYFPS
+394 SLRELVKEYFPS
-406 KNVSIVPKFYS
+406 KSVSITPKFYN

-438 IDIDGNTLD
+438 IDIDGGTLD
-447 RIMSNGRDLHKFTDA
+447 KIMSSGRDLHKFTDA
-462 ISELIEF
+462 ISELVEF
-469 GTDKILNKS
+469 GTDKILNKK
-478 ELESLNKGN
+478 ELESLDKGEY
-487 FSLSKSSFKDFI
+487 SLSNRSFKDFI
-499 KFSPAGSTAKQG
+499 RFSPAGSTAKQG

-521 TIITKNR
+521 SIVTKNR

-546 ITLFSNVIPSYL
+546 VTLFSNVIPSYL

-563 RIASFVTNND
+563 RIASFVSNND

-589 FFMDNGTILNRWIKD
+589 FFMDKDNGTIFNRWLRD
-604 LYESDLDEK
+604 LYESGLDEK
-613 SFATNFVFKRFL
+613 DFAANFGFKRFL

-632 ENFTSKQHAIDMMT
+632 ENFTSKQHTIDMMA

-653 ISPKNIKYIDEEEFN
+653 KSP
-668 KSKNLK
+668 
-674 SFPKDQLYY
+674 
-683 VNGTNY
+683 
-689 YYKYNSIDS
+689 NSQ
-698 KGNNVWTKHIKDDYA
+698 YA

-736 KEILDGLYDVYRQER
+736 QEILDGLYDVYRQER
-751 RRMALTKAANSKLKE
+751 RRMALTSAANTKLKE
-766 EEYSPIENFS
+766 GGYPLIENFS
-776 NKEDEYTILPFLN
+776 SKENEYTALPFLN

-818 IQAYMEEAVNIFK
+818 IQAYMEEAVNSFK
-831 KNLNNL
+831 TSLNNL

-842 KEVYNPNTNKK
+842 KEVYNPKTNKK
-853 EVQYIYF
+853 EVQYVYF

-865 GDKTID
+865 GNKSID
-871 KVIADYYWNTK
+871 EVIADYYWNTK

-924 DFDGNLYSKDGIE
+924 DFDGNLYSEDGIE
-937 RCVYFDDINLNAELS
+937 RCVYFDDINLNAEVS
-952 NPEFMTAIKAKFGKN
+952 NPEFMKAIEAKFGKN

-1006 NVYNAIKQ
+1006 NVYNTIKQ

-1026 SDKLAE
+1026 SDKLTE
-1032 IASMA
+1032 IANMS

-1051 NYAVNNTD
+1051 NLAVNSTD

-1119 SNAKELND
+1119 SNAQELSN

-1160 QVRKLIMT
+1160 QVRKLIMA
-1168 NVEMD
+1168 NIKMD

-1178 NYVGGNKVNLGG
+1178 NYVGGKKVNLGG
-1190 KYGDVRL
+1190 KYGEVRL

-1212 NILESYDLF
+1212 NILKSYDLF

-1278 FSMFKKRVN
+1278 FSIFKKRVN
-1287 KQSIKGGSAVQVS
+1287 KQSIKGGSAIQVS

-1312 LKYVVDP
+1312 LHYVVDP

-1334 DISYTDINGKEVT
+1334 DISYTDINGKEVA

-1457 SNIKDVLKEA
+1457 PNIKDVLKEA
-1467 REEDTESLD
+1467 GEEDTESLN

-1511 FSKSPLDNTRAARN
+1511 FSKSSLDNTRAARN

-1561 RELLFGSLE
+1561 RELLFGNLE
-1570 GIVSRGTSTSK
+1570 GIVSR
-1581 ISGENIS
+1581 E
-1588 SKGSEFAKKLTNV
+1588 
-1601 GNNLE
+1601 
-1606 VTYKGVTFRNAEHA
+1606 
-1620 YQTWKSGEFDNTAYN
+1620 
-1635 SINTWKPVGSKPVN
+1635 
-1649 KQINFQIMVDILTEK
+1649 
-1664 LKQHPELIEGIKE
+1664 
-1677 RGGHEYIISSTHNV
+1677 
-1691 VGDKYWESSGQNA
+1691 
-1704 FIKALAEA
+1704 
-1712 AINVGISPINNNFIK
+1712 
-1727 STVDFNAIA
+1727 TVDFNAIA

-1775 ANQNTNHAFSSLMK
+1775 ANQNTNHAFSSLMS
-1789 EFTLKEPIRFA
+1789 EFTLKDPIRFA

-1885 DMAIREVVKNY
+1885 DMAMREVVKNY

-1901 ESPKANPDEDFS
+1901 ESPKVNPDEDFS

-1935 DNKSFKADQL
+1935 DNQSFKADQL

-1956 VAGDVSQ
+1956 VAGDISQ
-1963 FVTSTKFT
+1963 FVTSSKFT

-2003 NALSVNIKVT
+2003 NALSVNMKVT
-2013 DTIDSPIT
+2013 DIIDSPIT

-2028 SNQEYLESLIENP
+2028 SNQEYLKSLIENP

-2051 NRRANSLLNSYY
+2051 NRRAGMLLNSYY
-2063 PYETPSYRNA
+2063 PYNTPSYSGA
-2073 RNRLASLTKN
+2073 RNRLAELTKS

-2113 EIPIPVDS
+2113 EM
-2121 INTPNLDTTV
+2121 
-2131 NSYTGNITP
+2131 
-2140 DANTIFVFGSNPEGR
+2140 
-2155 HGAGAAKI
+2155 
-2163 AREQFGA
+2163 
-2170 IYGQGE
+2170 
-2176 GLQGNAY
+2176 
-2183 ALPTKDLR
+2183 PTKD
-2191 VTKNNGLRSISE
+2191 G
-2203 AQIIENIKKLYE
+2203 
-2215 VAKQNPDK
+2215 
-2223 QFKIAYR
+2223 
-2230 NTDKASLNGYTGLE
+2230 
-2244 MIDMFL
+2244 
-2250 KAGSIPTNIVFSKEW
+2250 
-2265 IDTGKFDL
+2265 
-2273 PTKKVQSTSKSYIPA
+2273 IPA

-2359 PDLASNLFM
+2359 PDLARDLFM

-2382 FMNLAPTELKLN
+2382 FMNLVPTELKLAI
-2394 MKLWREWDP
+2394 KVGRKWDS
-2403 SADNGKGAWIQSDK
+2403 SANDGNGAWVER
-2417 SYIDF
+2417 SYVDF
-2422 LNEVKKGIS
+2422 LNDVKEGTVTANSEK
-2431 VNIEE
+2431 
-2436 FAKQYILNHLDNRSL
+2436 FAKQYILNHLDNRRL
-2451 VFTAKGSTRDFL
+2451 VFTAKGSNL
-2463 KKEVYKN
+2463 KYLKTLVYKN
-2470 GVAASEFTLKVSKL
+2470 GEAVSNFTLDVNKL
-2484 GDDAKNYTIADDTIP
+2484 GDDAKNYTIKDSTLP
-2499 KSWTAF
+2499 KNCVAF
-2505 RPCIIV
+2505 RPCIVV
-2511 DGIVYMCESGNDK
+2511 DGITYICDSSNDK
-2524 FNVSTDGSMTY
+2524 FNVSYDGSITY
-2535 RKVSQ
+2535 YKVSQ
-2540 LGTTNKSLQYISDSE
+2540 LGTTNKSLQYVSDSE
-2555 TKITDS
+2555 SRLTDNEQYDNNMEGNSS
-2561 QTYDDK
+2561 QEFIPENT
-2567 MPGSTKRE
+2567 PNSFNRE
-2575 DRVPE
+2575 EAINQIIDYGIKNGEFMAEQVESIKEYLNSQSDVDLSDTVNAIRNE
-2580 EHPEKVDRDKLVND
+2580 IQNSGLTDNTGEKV
-2594 LIYYSLMNGNLVEES
+2594 
-2609 TDKFKEDISIFK
+2609 
-2621 DSDLK
+2621 
-2626 DTIEDIK
+2626 
-2633 NELREK
+2633 
-2639 GLIDKTGKKIC
+2639 C

>member
-1 MSTNCY
+1 MSTKCY

-17 SSKIQ
+17 ASKIQ
-22 GWNKYRVATLRGMY
+22 GWNEYRVATLRGMY
-36 DESHPSPLDTSDLDK
+36 DESHSSPLDTSDLDK
-51 AVQELI
+51 AVQDLI
-57 SYRRNLGKVNAESI
+57 SYRRDLGKMNAESI
-71 KTASFNLSE
+71 KTTSSNLSE

-103 MFSDRLDALQEANPS
+103 MFSDRLDALQEANPF

-125 NGFISNGKL
+125 NGFVSNGKL

-149 LEYYL
+149 LEYYS

-159 DDMDTANSYKKVLEN
+159 GDMDTANSYKKVLEN

-187 DTEELKLGNNIEYAD
+187 DTEELRLGDKIEYAD

-223 KREAWQETSDMQSA
+223 KREAWQETSDMHSA

-265 GFPIMLDPVKTH
+265 GFPIMLDPVKAH

-288 SENQMIGLLRNASSS
+288 SERQMIGLLRNASNS
-303 QSWLQPVI
+303 QTWLQPVI

-339 EEIKNELRTFKTL
+339 EEVKNGLRTFKTL
-352 ILNRVNISLS
+352 ILNRVNNSLS

-377 DTSVF
+377 NTSVF

-394 NLREIVAEYFPS
+394 SLRELVKEYFPS
-406 KNVSIVPKFYS
+406 KSVSITPKFYN

-438 IDIDGNTLD
+438 IDIDGGTLD
-447 RIMSNGRDLHKFTDA
+447 KIMSSGRDLHKFTDA
-462 ISELIEF
+462 ISELVEF
-469 GTDKILNKS
+469 GTDKILNKK
-478 ELESLNKGN
+478 ELESLDKGEY
-487 FSLSKSSFKDFI
+487 SLSNRSFKDFI
-499 KFSPAGSTAKQG
+499 RFSPAGSTAKQG

-521 TIITKNR
+521 SIVTKNR

-546 ITLFSNVIPSYL
+546 VTLFSNVIPSYL

-563 RIASFVTNND
+563 RIASFVSNND

-589 FFMDNGTILNRWIKD
+589 FFMDKDNGTIFNRWLRD
-604 LYESDLDEK
+604 LYESGLDEK
-613 SFATNFVFKRFL
+613 DFAANFGFKRFL

-632 ENFTSKQHAIDMMT
+632 ENFTSKQHTIDMMA

-653 ISPKNIKYIDEEEFN
+653 LSA
-668 KSKNLK
+668 
-674 SFPKDQLYY
+674 
-683 VNGTNY
+683 
-689 YYKYNSIDS
+689 NSQ
-698 KGNNVWTKHIKDDYA
+698 YA

-736 KEILDGLYDVYRQER
+736 QEILDGLYDVYRQER
-751 RRMALTKAANSKLKE
+751 RRMALTSAANTKLKE
-766 EEYSPIENFS
+766 GGYSLIENFS
-776 NKEDEYTILPFLN
+776 SKENEYTALPFLN

-818 IQAYMEEAVNIFK
+818 IQAYMEEAVNSFK
-831 KNLNNL
+831 TSLNNL

-842 KEVYNPNTNKK
+842 KEVYNPKTNKK
-853 EVQYIYF
+853 EVQYVYF

-865 GDKTID
+865 GNKSID
-871 KVIADYYWNTK
+871 EVIADYYWNTK

-924 DFDGNLYSKDGIE
+924 DFDGNLYSEDGIE
-937 RCVYFDDINLNAELS
+937 RCVYFDDINLNAEVS
-952 NPEFMTAIKAKFGKN
+952 NPEFMKAIEAKFGKN

-1006 NVYNAIKQ
+1006 NVYNTIKQ

-1026 SDKLAE
+1026 SDKLTE
-1032 IASMA
+1032 IANMS

-1051 NYAVNNTD
+1051 NLAVNSTD

-1119 SNAKELND
+1119 SNAQELSN

-1160 QVRKLIMT
+1160 QVRKLIMA
-1168 NVEMD
+1168 NIKMD

-1178 NYVGGNKVNLGG
+1178 NYVGGKKVNLGG
-1190 KYGDVRL
+1190 KYGEVRL

-1212 NILESYDLF
+1212 NTLKSYDLF

-1278 FSMFKKRVN
+1278 FSIFKKRVN

-1312 LKYVVDP
+1312 LHYVVDP

-1334 DISYTDINGKEVT
+1334 DISYTDINGKEVA

-1457 SNIKDVLKEA
+1457 PNIKDVLKEA
-1467 REEDTESLD
+1467 REEDTESLN

-1511 FSKSPLDNTRAARN
+1511 FSKSSLDNTRAARN

-1561 RELLFGSLE
+1561 RELLFGNLE
-1570 GIVSRGTSTSK
+1570 GIVSRGT
-1581 ISGENIS
+1581 
-1588 SKGSEFAKKLTNV
+1588 
-1601 GNNLE
+1601 
-1606 VTYKGVTFRNAEHA
+1606 
-1620 YQTWKSGEFDNTAYN
+1620 
-1635 SINTWKPVGSKPVN
+1635 
-1649 KQINFQIMVDILTEK
+1649 
-1664 LKQHPELIEGIKE
+1664 
-1677 RGGHEYIISSTHNV
+1677 
-1691 VGDKYWESSGQNA
+1691 
-1704 FIKALAEA
+1704 
-1712 AINVGISPINNNFIK
+1712 
-1727 STVDFNAIA
+1727 VDFNALA

-1775 ANQNTNHAFSSLMK
+1775 ANQNTNHAFSSLMS
-1789 EFTLKEPIRFA
+1789 EFTLKDPIRFA

-1885 DMAIREVVKNY
+1885 DMAMREVVKNY

-1935 DNKSFKADQL
+1935 DNQSFKADQL

-1956 VAGDVSQ
+1956 VAGDISQ
-1963 FVTSTKFT
+1963 FVTSSKFT

-2003 NALSVNIKVT
+2003 NALSVNMKVT
-2013 DTIDSPIT
+2013 DIIDSPIT

-2028 SNQEYLESLIENP
+2028 SNQEYLKSLIENP

-2051 NRRANSLLNSYY
+2051 NRRAGMLLNSYY
-2063 PYETPSYRNA
+2063 PYNTPSYSGA
-2073 RNRLASLTKN
+2073 RNRLAELTKS

-2113 EIPIPVDS
+2113 EM
-2121 INTPNLDTTV
+2121 
-2131 NSYTGNITP
+2131 
-2140 DANTIFVFGSNPEGR
+2140 
-2155 HGAGAAKI
+2155 
-2163 AREQFGA
+2163 
-2170 IYGQGE
+2170 
-2176 GLQGNAY
+2176 
-2183 ALPTKDLR
+2183 PTKD
-2191 VTKNNGLRSISE
+2191 G
-2203 AQIIENIKKLYE
+2203 
-2215 VAKQNPDK
+2215 
-2223 QFKIAYR
+2223 
-2230 NTDKASLNGYTGLE
+2230 
-2244 MIDMFL
+2244 
-2250 KAGSIPTNIVFSKEW
+2250 
-2265 IDTGKFDL
+2265 
-2273 PTKKVQSTSKSYIPA
+2273 IPA

-2359 PDLASNLFM
+2359 PDLARDLFM

-2382 FMNLAPTELKLN
+2382 FMNLAPTELKLAI
-2394 MKLWREWDP
+2394 KVGRKWDS
-2403 SADNGKGAWIQSDK
+2403 SANDGNGAWVER
-2417 SYIDF
+2417 SYVDF
-2422 LNEVKKGIS
+2422 LNDVKEGTVTANSEK
-2431 VNIEE
+2431 
-2436 FAKQYILNHLDNRSL
+2436 FAKQYILNHLDNRRL
-2451 VFTAKGSTRDFL
+2451 VFTAKGSNL
-2463 KKEVYKN
+2463 KYLKTLVYKN
-2470 GVAASEFTLKVSKL
+2470 GEAVSNFTLDVNKL
-2484 GDDAKNYTIADDTIP
+2484 GDDAKNYTIKDSTLP
-2499 KSWTAF
+2499 KNCVAF
-2505 RPCIIV
+2505 RPCIVV
-2511 DGIVYMCESGNDK
+2511 DGITYICDSSNDK
-2524 FNVSTDGSMTY
+2524 FNVSYDGSITY
-2535 RKVSQ
+2535 YKVSQ
-2540 LGTTNKSLQYISDSE
+2540 LGTTNKSLQYVSDSE
-2555 TKITDS
+2555 SRLTDNEQYDNNMEGNSS
-2561 QTYDDK
+2561 QEFIPENT
-2567 MPGSTKRE
+2567 PNSFNRE
-2575 DRVPE
+2575 EAINQIIDYSIKNGEFMAEQVESIKEYLNSQSDVDLSDTVNAIRNE
-2580 EHPEKVDRDKLVND
+2580 IQNSGLTDNTGEKV
-2594 LIYYSLMNGNLVEES
+2594 
-2609 TDKFKEDISIFK
+2609 
-2621 DSDLK
+2621 
-2626 DTIEDIK
+2626 
-2633 NELREK
+2633 
-2639 GLIDKTGKKIC
+2639 C

>member
-1 MSTNCY
+1 MSTKCY

-17 SSKIQ
+17 TSKIQ
-22 GWNKYRVATLRGMY
+22 GWNEYRVATLRGMY
-36 DESHPSPLDTSDLDK
+36 DESHSSPLDTSDLDR
-51 AVQELI
+51 AVQDLI
-57 SYRRNLGKVNAESI
+57 SYRRDLGKMNAESI
-71 KTASFNLSE
+71 KTTSSNLSE

-103 MFSDRLDALQEANPS
+103 MFSDRLDALQEANPF

-125 NGFISNGKL
+125 NGFVSNGKL

-149 LEYYL
+149 LEYYS

-159 DDMDTANSYKKVLEN
+159 GDMDTANSYKKVLEN

-187 DTEELKLGNNIEYAD
+187 DTEELRLGDKIEYAD

-223 KREAWQETSDMQSA
+223 KREAWQETSDMHSA

-265 GFPIMLDPVKTH
+265 GFPIMLDPVKAH

-288 SENQMIGLLRNASSS
+288 SERQMIGLLRNASNS
-303 QSWLQPVI
+303 QTWLQPVI

-339 EEIKNELRTFKTL
+339 EEVKNGLRTFKTL
-352 ILNRVNISLS
+352 ILNRVNNSLS

-377 DTSVF
+377 NTSVF

-394 NLREIVAEYFPS
+394 SLRELVKEYFPS
-406 KNVSIVPKFYS
+406 KSVSITPKFYN

-438 IDIDGNTLD
+438 IDIDGGTLD
-447 RIMSNGRDLHKFTDA
+447 KIMSSGRDLHKFTDA
-462 ISELIEF
+462 ISELVEF
-469 GTDKILNKS
+469 GTDKILNKK
-478 ELESLNKGN
+478 ELESLDKGEY
-487 FSLSKSSFKDFI
+487 SLSNRSFKDFI
-499 KFSPAGSTAKQG
+499 RFSPAGSTAKQG

-521 TIITKNR
+521 SIVTKNR

-546 ITLFSNVIPSYL
+546 VTLFSNVIPSYL

-563 RIASFVTNND
+563 RIASFVSNND

-589 FFMDNGTILNRWIKD
+589 FFMDKDNGTIFNRWLRD
-604 LYESDLDEK
+604 LYESGLDEK
-613 SFATNFVFKRFL
+613 DFAANFGFKRFL

-632 ENFTSKQHAIDMMT
+632 ENFTSKQHAIDMMA

-653 ISPKNIKYIDEEEFN
+653 KSP
-668 KSKNLK
+668 
-674 SFPKDQLYY
+674 
-683 VNGTNY
+683 
-689 YYKYNSIDS
+689 NSQ
-698 KGNNVWTKHIKDDYA
+698 YA

-736 KEILDGLYDVYRQER
+736 QEILDGLYDVYRQER
-751 RRMALTKAANSKLKE
+751 RRMALTSAANTKLKE
-766 EEYSPIENFS
+766 GGYSLIENFS
-776 NKEDEYTILPFLN
+776 SKENEYTALPFLN

-818 IQAYMEEAVNIFK
+818 IQAYMEEAVNSFK
-831 KNLNNL
+831 TSLNNL

-842 KEVYNPNTNKK
+842 KEVYNPKTNKK
-853 EVQYIYF
+853 EVQYVYF

-865 GDKTID
+865 GNKSID
-871 KVIADYYWNTK
+871 EVIADYYWNTK

-912 HAPGSVLSLEAR
+912 HASGSVLSLEAR
-924 DFDGNLYSKDGIE
+924 DFDGNLYSEDGIE
-937 RCVYFDDINLNAELS
+937 RCVYFDDINLNAEVS
-952 NPEFMTAIKAKFGKN
+952 NPEFMKAIEAKFGKN

-1006 NVYNAIKQ
+1006 NVYNTIKQ

-1026 SDKLAE
+1026 SDKLTE
-1032 IASMA
+1032 IANMS

-1051 NYAVNNTD
+1051 NLAVNSTD

-1119 SNAKELND
+1119 SNAQELSN

-1160 QVRKLIMT
+1160 QVRKLIMA
-1168 NVEMD
+1168 NIKMD

-1178 NYVGGNKVNLGG
+1178 NYVGGKKVNLGG
-1190 KYGDVRL
+1190 KYGEVRL

-1212 NILESYDLF
+1212 NILKSYDLF

-1278 FSMFKKRVN
+1278 FSIFKKRVN

-1312 LKYVVDP
+1312 LHYVVDP

-1334 DISYTDINGKEVT
+1334 DISYTDINGKEVA

-1457 SNIKDVLKEA
+1457 PNIKDVLKEA
-1467 REEDTESLD
+1467 REEDTESLN

-1485 GLPYSYKEAFAQFIA
+1485 ELPYSYKEAFAQFIA

-1561 RELLFGSLE
+1561 RELLFGNLE
-1570 GIVSRGTSTSK
+1570 GIVSR
-1581 ISGENIS
+1581 E
-1588 SKGSEFAKKLTNV
+1588 
-1601 GNNLE
+1601 
-1606 VTYKGVTFRNAEHA
+1606 
-1620 YQTWKSGEFDNTAYN
+1620 
-1635 SINTWKPVGSKPVN
+1635 
-1649 KQINFQIMVDILTEK
+1649 
-1664 LKQHPELIEGIKE
+1664 
-1677 RGGHEYIISSTHNV
+1677 
-1691 VGDKYWESSGQNA
+1691 
-1704 FIKALAEA
+1704 
-1712 AINVGISPINNNFIK
+1712 
-1727 STVDFNAIA
+1727 TVDFNAIA

-1775 ANQNTNHAFSSLMK
+1775 ANQNTNHAFSSLMS
-1789 EFTLKEPIRFA
+1789 EFTLKDPIRFA

-1885 DMAIREVVKNY
+1885 DMAMREVVKNY

-1935 DNKSFKADQL
+1935 DNQSFKADQL

-1956 VAGDVSQ
+1956 VAGDISQ
-1963 FVTSTKFT
+1963 FVTSSKFT

-2003 NALSVNIKVT
+2003 NALSVNMKVT
-2013 DTIDSPIT
+2013 DIIDSPIT

-2028 SNQEYLESLIENP
+2028 SNQEYLKSLIENP

-2051 NRRANSLLNSYY
+2051 NRRVGMLLNSYY
-2063 PYETPSYRNA
+2063 PYNTPSYSGA
-2073 RNRLASLTKN
+2073 RNRLAELTKS

-2113 EIPIPVDS
+2113 EM
-2121 INTPNLDTTV
+2121 
-2131 NSYTGNITP
+2131 
-2140 DANTIFVFGSNPEGR
+2140 
-2155 HGAGAAKI
+2155 
-2163 AREQFGA
+2163 
-2170 IYGQGE
+2170 
-2176 GLQGNAY
+2176 
-2183 ALPTKDLR
+2183 PTKD
-2191 VTKNNGLRSISE
+2191 G
-2203 AQIIENIKKLYE
+2203 
-2215 VAKQNPDK
+2215 
-2223 QFKIAYR
+2223 
-2230 NTDKASLNGYTGLE
+2230 
-2244 MIDMFL
+2244 
-2250 KAGSIPTNIVFSKEW
+2250 
-2265 IDTGKFDL
+2265 
-2273 PTKKVQSTSKSYIPA
+2273 IPA

-2359 PDLASNLFM
+2359 PDLARDLFM

-2382 FMNLAPTELKLN
+2382 FMNLAPTELKLAI
-2394 MKLWREWDP
+2394 KVGRKWDS
-2403 SADNGKGAWIQSDK
+2403 SANDGNGAWVER
-2417 SYIDF
+2417 SYVDF
-2422 LNEVKKGIS
+2422 LNDVKEGTVTANSEK
-2431 VNIEE
+2431 
-2436 FAKQYILNHLDNRSL
+2436 FAKQYILNHLDNRRL
-2451 VFTAKGSTRDFL
+2451 VFTAKGSNL
-2463 KKEVYKN
+2463 KYLKTLVYKN
-2470 GVAASEFTLKVSKL
+2470 GEAVSNFTLDVNKL
-2484 GDDAKNYTIADDTIP
+2484 GDDAKNYTIKDSTLP
-2499 KSWTAF
+2499 KNCVAF
-2505 RPCIIV
+2505 RPCIVV
-2511 DGIVYMCESGNDK
+2511 DGITYICDSSNDK
-2524 FNVSTDGSMTY
+2524 FNVSYDGSITY
-2535 RKVSQ
+2535 YKVSQ
-2540 LGTTNKSLQYISDSE
+2540 LGTTNKSLQYVSDSE
-2555 TKITDS
+2555 SRLTDNEQYDNNMEGNSS
-2561 QTYDDK
+2561 QEFIPENT
-2567 MPGSTKRE
+2567 PNSFNRE
-2575 DRVPE
+2575 EAINQIIDYGIKNGEFMAEQVESIKEYLNSQSDVDLSDTVNAIRNE
-2580 EHPEKVDRDKLVND
+2580 IQNSGLTDNTGEKV
-2594 LIYYSLMNGNLVEES
+2594 
-2609 TDKFKEDISIFK
+2609 
-2621 DSDLK
+2621 
-2626 DTIEDIK
+2626 
-2633 NELREK
+2633 
-2639 GLIDKTGKKIC
+2639 C

>member
-1 MSTNCY
+1 MSTKCY

-17 SSKIQ
+17 ASKIQ
-22 GWNKYRVATLRGMY
+22 GWNEYRVATLRGMY
-36 DESHPSPLDTSDLDK
+36 DESHSSPLDTSDLDR
-51 AVQELI
+51 AVQDLI
-57 SYRRNLGKVNAESI
+57 SYRRDLGKMNAESI
-71 KTASFNLSE
+71 KTTSSNLSE

-103 MFSDRLDALQEANPS
+103 MFSDRLDALQEANPF

-125 NGFISNGKL
+125 NGFVSNGKL

-149 LEYYL
+149 LEYYS

-159 DDMDTANSYKKVLEN
+159 GDMDTANSYKKVLEN

-187 DTEELKLGNNIEYAD
+187 DTEELRLGDKIEYAD

-223 KREAWQETSDMQSA
+223 KREAWQETSDMHSA

-265 GFPIMLDPVKTH
+265 GFPIMLDPVKAH

-288 SENQMIGLLRNASSS
+288 SERQMIGLLRNASNS
-303 QSWLQPVI
+303 QTWLQPVI

-339 EEIKNELRTFKTL
+339 EEVKNGLRTFKTL
-352 ILNRVNISLS
+352 ILNRVNNSLS

-377 DTSVF
+377 NTSVF

-394 NLREIVAEYFPS
+394 SLRELVKEYFPS
-406 KNVSIVPKFYS
+406 KSVSITPKFYN

-438 IDIDGNTLD
+438 IDIDGGTLD
-447 RIMSNGRDLHKFTDA
+447 KIMSSGRDLHKFTDA
-462 ISELIEF
+462 ISELVEF
-469 GTDKILNKS
+469 GTDKILNKK
-478 ELESLNKGN
+478 ELESLDKGEY
-487 FSLSKSSFKDFI
+487 SLSNRSFKDFI
-499 KFSPAGSTAKQG
+499 RFSPAGSTAKQG

-521 TIITKNR
+521 SIVTKNR

-546 ITLFSNVIPSYL
+546 VTLFSNVIPSYL

-563 RIASFVTNND
+563 RIASFVSNND

-589 FFMDNGTILNRWIKD
+589 FFMDKDNGTIFNRWLRD
-604 LYESDLDEK
+604 LYESGLDEK
-613 SFATNFVFKRFL
+613 DFAANFGFKRFL

-632 ENFTSKQHAIDMMT
+632 ENFTSKQHAIDMMA

-653 ISPKNIKYIDEEEFN
+653 KSP
-668 KSKNLK
+668 
-674 SFPKDQLYY
+674 
-683 VNGTNY
+683 
-689 YYKYNSIDS
+689 NSQ
-698 KGNNVWTKHIKDDYA
+698 YA

-736 KEILDGLYDVYRQER
+736 QEILDGLYDVYRQER
-751 RRMALTKAANSKLKE
+751 RRMALTSAANTKLKE
-766 EEYSPIENFS
+766 GGYSLIENFS
-776 NKEDEYTILPFLN
+776 SKENEYTALPFLN

-818 IQAYMEEAVNIFK
+818 IQAYMEEAVNSFK
-831 KNLNNL
+831 TSLNNL

-842 KEVYNPNTNKK
+842 KEVYNPKTNKK
-853 EVQYIYF
+853 EVQYVYF

-865 GDKTID
+865 GNKSID
-871 KVIADYYWNTK
+871 EVIADYYWNTK

-924 DFDGNLYSKDGIE
+924 DFDGNLYSEDGIE
-937 RCVYFDDINLNAELS
+937 RCVYFDDINLNAEVS
-952 NPEFMTAIKAKFGKN
+952 NPEFMKAIEAKFGKN

-1006 NVYNAIKQ
+1006 NVYNTIKQ

-1026 SDKLAE
+1026 SDKLTE
-1032 IASMA
+1032 IANMS

-1051 NYAVNNTD
+1051 NLAVNSTD

-1119 SNAKELND
+1119 SNAQELSN

-1160 QVRKLIMT
+1160 QVRKLIMA
-1168 NVEMD
+1168 NIKMD

-1178 NYVGGNKVNLGG
+1178 NYVGGKKVNLGG
-1190 KYGDVRL
+1190 KYGEVRL

-1212 NILESYDLF
+1212 NILKSYDLF

-1278 FSMFKKRVN
+1278 FSIFKKRVN

-1312 LKYVVDP
+1312 LHYVVDP
-1319 NNPNNILYAECEIPW
+1319 NNPNNILYAKCEIPW
-1334 DISYTDINGKEVT
+1334 DISYTDINGKEVA

-1457 SNIKDVLKEA
+1457 PNIKDVLKEA
-1467 REEDTESLD
+1467 GEEDTESLN

-1561 RELLFGSLE
+1561 RELLFGNLE
-1570 GIVSRGTSTSK
+1570 GIVSR
-1581 ISGENIS
+1581 E
-1588 SKGSEFAKKLTNV
+1588 
-1601 GNNLE
+1601 
-1606 VTYKGVTFRNAEHA
+1606 
-1620 YQTWKSGEFDNTAYN
+1620 
-1635 SINTWKPVGSKPVN
+1635 
-1649 KQINFQIMVDILTEK
+1649 
-1664 LKQHPELIEGIKE
+1664 
-1677 RGGHEYIISSTHNV
+1677 
-1691 VGDKYWESSGQNA
+1691 
-1704 FIKALAEA
+1704 
-1712 AINVGISPINNNFIK
+1712 
-1727 STVDFNAIA
+1727 TVDFNAIA

-1775 ANQNTNHAFSSLMK
+1775 ANQNTNHAFSSLMS
-1789 EFTLKEPIRFA
+1789 EFTLKDPIRFA

-1885 DMAIREVVKNY
+1885 DMAMREVVKNY

-1935 DNKSFKADQL
+1935 DNQSFKADQL

-1956 VAGDVSQ
+1956 VAGDISQ
-1963 FVTSTKFT
+1963 FVTSSKFT

-2003 NALSVNIKVT
+2003 NALSVNMKVT
-2013 DTIDSPIT
+2013 DIIDSPIT

-2028 SNQEYLESLIENP
+2028 SNQEYLKSLIENP

-2051 NRRANSLLNSYY
+2051 NRRAGMLLNSYY
-2063 PYETPSYRNA
+2063 PYNTPSYSGA
-2073 RNRLASLTKN
+2073 RNRLAELTKS

-2113 EIPIPVDS
+2113 EM
-2121 INTPNLDTTV
+2121 
-2131 NSYTGNITP
+2131 
-2140 DANTIFVFGSNPEGR
+2140 
-2155 HGAGAAKI
+2155 
-2163 AREQFGA
+2163 
-2170 IYGQGE
+2170 
-2176 GLQGNAY
+2176 
-2183 ALPTKDLR
+2183 PTKD
-2191 VTKNNGLRSISE
+2191 G
-2203 AQIIENIKKLYE
+2203 
-2215 VAKQNPDK
+2215 
-2223 QFKIAYR
+2223 
-2230 NTDKASLNGYTGLE
+2230 
-2244 MIDMFL
+2244 
-2250 KAGSIPTNIVFSKEW
+2250 
-2265 IDTGKFDL
+2265 
-2273 PTKKVQSTSKSYIPA
+2273 IPA

-2343 QKDELKESWA
+2343 QKDELKGSWA

-2359 PDLASNLFM
+2359 PDLARDLFM

-2382 FMNLAPTELKLN
+2382 FMNLAPTELKLAI
-2394 MKLWREWDP
+2394 KVGRKWDS
-2403 SADNGKGAWIQSDK
+2403 SANDGNGAWVER
-2417 SYIDF
+2417 SYVDF
-2422 LNEVKKGIS
+2422 LNDVKEGTVTANSEK
-2431 VNIEE
+2431 
-2436 FAKQYILNHLDNRSL
+2436 FAKQYILNHLDNRRL
-2451 VFTAKGSTRDFL
+2451 VFTAKGSNL
-2463 KKEVYKN
+2463 KYLKTLVYKN
-2470 GVAASEFTLKVSKL
+2470 GEAVSNFTLDVNKL
-2484 GDDAKNYTIADDTIP
+2484 GDDAKNYTIKDSTLP
-2499 KSWTAF
+2499 KNCVAF
-2505 RPCIIV
+2505 RPCIVV
-2511 DGIVYMCESGNDK
+2511 DGITYICDSSNDK
-2524 FNVSTDGSMTY
+2524 FNVSYDGSITY
-2535 RKVSQ
+2535 YKVSQ
-2540 LGTTNKSLQYISDSE
+2540 LGTTNKSLQYVSDSE
-2555 TKITDS
+2555 SRLTDNEQYDNNMEGNSS
-2561 QTYDDK
+2561 QEFIPENT
-2567 MPGSTKRE
+2567 PNSFNRE
-2575 DRVPE
+2575 EAINQIIDYGIKNGEFMAEQVESIKEYLNSQSDVDLSDTVNAIRNE
-2580 EHPEKVDRDKLVND
+2580 IQNSGLTDNTGEKV
-2594 LIYYSLMNGNLVEES
+2594 
-2609 TDKFKEDISIFK
+2609 
-2621 DSDLK
+2621 
-2626 DTIEDIK
+2626 
-2633 NELREK
+2633 
-2639 GLIDKTGKKIC
+2639 C

>member
-1 MSTNCY
+1 MSTKCY

-17 SSKIQ
+17 ASKIQ
-22 GWNKYRVATLRGMY
+22 GWNEYRVATLRGMY
-36 DESHPSPLDTSDLDK
+36 DESHSSPLDTSDLDR
-51 AVQELI
+51 AVQDLI
-57 SYRRNLGKVNAESI
+57 SYRRDLGKMNAESI
-71 KTASFNLSE
+71 KTTSSNLSE

-103 MFSDRLDALQEANPS
+103 MFSDRLDALQEANPF

-125 NGFISNGKL
+125 NGFVSNGKL

-149 LEYYL
+149 LEYYS

-159 DDMDTANSYKKVLEN
+159 GDMDTANSYKKVLEN

-187 DTEELKLGNNIEYAD
+187 DTEELRLGDKIEYAD

-223 KREAWQETSDMQSA
+223 KREAWQETSDMHSA

-265 GFPIMLDPVKTH
+265 GFPIMLDPVKAH

-288 SENQMIGLLRNASSS
+288 SERQMIGLLRNASNS
-303 QSWLQPVI
+303 QTWLQPVI

-339 EEIKNELRTFKTL
+339 EEVKNGLRTFKTL
-352 ILNRVNISLS
+352 ILNRVNNSLS

-377 DTSVF
+377 NTSVF

-394 NLREIVAEYFPS
+394 SLRELVKEYFPS
-406 KNVSIVPKFYS
+406 KSVSITPKFYN

-438 IDIDGNTLD
+438 IDIDGGTLD
-447 RIMSNGRDLHKFTDA
+447 KIMSSGRDLHKFTDA
-462 ISELIEF
+462 ISELVEF
-469 GTDKILNKS
+469 GTDKILNKK
-478 ELESLNKGN
+478 ELESLDKGEY
-487 FSLSKSSFKDFI
+487 SLSNRSFKDFI
-499 KFSPAGSTAKQG
+499 RFSPAGSTAKQG

-521 TIITKNR
+521 SIVTKNR

-546 ITLFSNVIPSYL
+546 VTLFSNVIPSYL

-563 RIASFVTNND
+563 RIASFVSNND

-589 FFMDNGTILNRWIKD
+589 FFMDKDNGTIFNRWLRD
-604 LYESDLDEK
+604 LYESGLDEK
-613 SFATNFVFKRFL
+613 DFAANFGFKRFL

-632 ENFTSKQHAIDMMT
+632 ENFTSKQHAIDMMA

-653 ISPKNIKYIDEEEFN
+653 KSP
-668 KSKNLK
+668 
-674 SFPKDQLYY
+674 
-683 VNGTNY
+683 
-689 YYKYNSIDS
+689 NSQ
-698 KGNNVWTKHIKDDYA
+698 YA

-736 KEILDGLYDVYRQER
+736 QEILDGLYDVYRQER
-751 RRMALTKAANSKLKE
+751 RRMALTSAANTKLKE
-766 EEYSPIENFS
+766 GGYSLIENFS
-776 NKEDEYTILPFLN
+776 SKENEYTALPFLN

-818 IQAYMEEAVNIFK
+818 IQAYMEEAVNSFK
-831 KNLNNL
+831 TSLNNL

-842 KEVYNPNTNKK
+842 KEVYNPKTNKK
-853 EVQYIYF
+853 EVQYVYF

-865 GDKTID
+865 GNKSID
-871 KVIADYYWNTK
+871 EVIADYYWNTK

-924 DFDGNLYSKDGIE
+924 DFDGNLYSEDGIE
-937 RCVYFDDINLNAELS
+937 RCVYFDDINLNAEVS
-952 NPEFMTAIKAKFGKN
+952 NPEFMKAIEAKFGKN

-1006 NVYNAIKQ
+1006 NVYNTIKQ

-1026 SDKLAE
+1026 SNKLTE
-1032 IASMA
+1032 IANMS

-1051 NYAVNNTD
+1051 NLAVNSTD

-1119 SNAKELND
+1119 SNAQELSN
-1127 ALDKAYIHQLSYGD
+1127 ALDKAYIHQLSHGD

-1160 QVRKLIMT
+1160 QVRKLIMA
-1168 NVEMD
+1168 NIKMD

-1178 NYVGGNKVNLGG
+1178 NYVGGKKVNLGG
-1190 KYGDVRL
+1190 KYGEVRL

-1212 NILESYDLF
+1212 NILKSYDLF

-1278 FSMFKKRVN
+1278 FSIFKKRVN

-1312 LKYVVDP
+1312 LHYVVDP

-1334 DISYTDINGKEVT
+1334 DISYTDINGKEVA

-1370 EKKFPNALS
+1370 EKEFPNALS

-1457 SNIKDVLKEA
+1457 PNIKDVLKEA
-1467 REEDTESLD
+1467 REEDTESLN

-1500 DRGYISFESYD
+1500 DRGYISFESYN

-1561 RELLFGSLE
+1561 RELLFGNLE
-1570 GIVSRGTSTSK
+1570 GIVSR
-1581 ISGENIS
+1581 E
-1588 SKGSEFAKKLTNV
+1588 
-1601 GNNLE
+1601 
-1606 VTYKGVTFRNAEHA
+1606 
-1620 YQTWKSGEFDNTAYN
+1620 
-1635 SINTWKPVGSKPVN
+1635 
-1649 KQINFQIMVDILTEK
+1649 
-1664 LKQHPELIEGIKE
+1664 
-1677 RGGHEYIISSTHNV
+1677 
-1691 VGDKYWESSGQNA
+1691 
-1704 FIKALAEA
+1704 
-1712 AINVGISPINNNFIK
+1712 
-1727 STVDFNAIA
+1727 TVDFNAIA

-1775 ANQNTNHAFSSLMK
+1775 ANQNTNHAFSSLMS
-1789 EFTLKEPIRFA
+1789 EFTLKDPIRFA

-1885 DMAIREVVKNY
+1885 DMAMREVVKNY

-1935 DNKSFKADQL
+1935 DNQSFKADQL

-1956 VAGDVSQ
+1956 VAGDISQ
-1963 FVTSTKFT
+1963 FVTSSKFT
-1971 ASNAV
+1971 ASNAI

-2003 NALSVNIKVT
+2003 NALSVNMKVT
-2013 DTIDSPIT
+2013 DIIDSPIT

-2028 SNQEYLESLIENP
+2028 SNQEYLKSLIENP

-2051 NRRANSLLNSYY
+2051 NRRAGMLLNSYY
-2063 PYETPSYRNA
+2063 PYNTPSYSGA
-2073 RNRLASLTKN
+2073 RNRLAELTKS

-2113 EIPIPVDS
+2113 EM
-2121 INTPNLDTTV
+2121 
-2131 NSYTGNITP
+2131 
-2140 DANTIFVFGSNPEGR
+2140 
-2155 HGAGAAKI
+2155 
-2163 AREQFGA
+2163 
-2170 IYGQGE
+2170 
-2176 GLQGNAY
+2176 
-2183 ALPTKDLR
+2183 PTKD
-2191 VTKNNGLRSISE
+2191 G
-2203 AQIIENIKKLYE
+2203 
-2215 VAKQNPDK
+2215 
-2223 QFKIAYR
+2223 
-2230 NTDKASLNGYTGLE
+2230 
-2244 MIDMFL
+2244 
-2250 KAGSIPTNIVFSKEW
+2250 
-2265 IDTGKFDL
+2265 
-2273 PTKKVQSTSKSYIPA
+2273 IPA

-2359 PDLASNLFM
+2359 PDLARDLFM

-2382 FMNLAPTELKLN
+2382 FMNLAPTELKLAI
-2394 MKLWREWDP
+2394 KVGRKWDS
-2403 SADNGKGAWIQSDK
+2403 SANDGNGAWVER
-2417 SYIDF
+2417 SYVDF
-2422 LNEVKKGIS
+2422 LNDVKEGTVTANSEK
-2431 VNIEE
+2431 
-2436 FAKQYILNHLDNRSL
+2436 FAKQYILNHLDNRRL
-2451 VFTAKGSTRDFL
+2451 VFTAKGSNL
-2463 KKEVYKN
+2463 KYLKTLVYKN
-2470 GVAASEFTLKVSKL
+2470 GEAVSNFTLDVNKL
-2484 GDDAKNYTIADDTIP
+2484 GDDAKNYTIKDSTLP
-2499 KSWTAF
+2499 KNCVAF
-2505 RPCIIV
+2505 RPCIVV
-2511 DGIVYMCESGNDK
+2511 DGITYICDSSNDK
-2524 FNVSTDGSMTY
+2524 FNVSYDGSITY
-2535 RKVSQ
+2535 YKVSQ
-2540 LGTTNKSLQYISDSE
+2540 LGTTNKSLQYVSDSE
-2555 TKITDS
+2555 SRLTDNEQYDNNMEGNSS
-2561 QTYDDK
+2561 QEFIPENT
-2567 MPGSTKRE
+2567 PNSFNRE
-2575 DRVPE
+2575 EAINQIIDYGIKNGEFMAEQVESIKEYLNSQSDVDLSDTVNAIRNE
-2580 EHPEKVDRDKLVND
+2580 IQNSGLTDNTGEKV
-2594 LIYYSLMNGNLVEES
+2594 
-2609 TDKFKEDISIFK
+2609 
-2621 DSDLK
+2621 
-2626 DTIEDIK
+2626 
-2633 NELREK
+2633 
-2639 GLIDKTGKKIC
+2639 C

>member
-1 MSTNCY
+1 
-7 NPIKGIDDVI
+7 
-17 SSKIQ
+17 
-22 GWNKYRVATLRGMY
+22 
-36 DESHPSPLDTSDLDK
+36 
-51 AVQELI
+51 
-57 SYRRNLGKVNAESI
+57 
-71 KTASFNLSE
+71 
-80 SYQKLKES
+80 
-88 FSAEERFNRINMIST
+88 
-103 MFSDRLDALQEANPS
+103 
-118 LSRKVIC
+118 
-125 NGFISNGKL
+125 
-134 VAGQFSVFEGVYNDL
+134 
-149 LEYYL
+149 
-154 EAVEE
+154 
-159 DDMDTANSYKKVLEN
+159 
-174 WGALVSHARMRLR
+174 MRLR
-187 DTEELKLGNNIEYAD
+187 DTEELRLGDKIEYAD

-223 KREAWQETSDMQSA
+223 KREAWQETSDMHSA

-265 GFPIMLDPVKTH
+265 GFPIMLDPVKAH

-288 SENQMIGLLRNASSS
+288 SERQMIGLLRNASNS
-303 QSWLQPVI
+303 QTWLQPVI

-339 EEIKNELRTFKTL
+339 EEVKNGLRTFKTL
-352 ILNRVNISLS
+352 ILNRVNNSLS

-377 DTSVF
+377 NTSVF

-394 NLREIVAEYFPS
+394 SLRELVKEYFPS
-406 KNVSIVPKFYS
+406 KTISIAPKFYN

-438 IDIDGNTLD
+438 IDIDGGTLD
-447 RIMSNGRDLHKFTDA
+447 KIMSNGRDLHKFTDA
-462 ISELIEF
+462 ISELVEF
-469 GTDKILNKS
+469 GTDKILNKK
-478 ELESLNKGN
+478 ELESLDKGEY
-487 FSLSKSSFKDFI
+487 SLSTRSFKDFI
-499 KFSPAGSTAKQG
+499 RFSPAGSTAKQG

-521 TIITKNR
+521 SIVTKNR

-546 ITLFSNVIPSYL
+546 VTLFSNVIPSYL

-563 RIASFVTNND
+563 RIASFVSNND
-573 RQGLR
+573 KQGLR
-578 RMIENEFLDSS
+578 RMIENEFLNSS

-604 LYESDLDEK
+604 LYESGLDDK
-613 SFATNFVFKRFL
+613 DFAANFGFKRFL

-632 ENFTSKQHAIDMMT
+632 ENFTSKQHAIDMMA

-653 ISPKNIKYIDEEEFN
+653 LSP
-668 KSKNLK
+668 
-674 SFPKDQLYY
+674 
-683 VNGTNY
+683 
-689 YYKYNSIDS
+689 NSQ
-698 KGNNVWTKHIKDDYA
+698 YA

-736 KEILDGLYDVYRQER
+736 QEILDGLYDVYRQER
-751 RRMALTKAANSKLKE
+751 RRMALTVAANAKLKE
-766 EEYSPIENFS
+766 GGYSLIENFS
-776 NKEDEYTILPFLN
+776 SKENEYTALPFLN

-796 GTVGKYAAM
+796 GTIGKYAAM

-818 IQAYMEEAVNIFK
+818 IQAYMEEAVNSFK
-831 KNLNNL
+831 TSLNNL

-842 KEVYNPNTNKK
+842 KEVYNPKTNKK
-853 EVQYIYF
+853 EVQYVYF

-865 GDKTID
+865 GNKSID
-871 KVIADYYWNTK
+871 EVIADYYWNTK

-924 DFDGNLYSKDGIE
+924 DFDGNLYSEDGIE
-937 RCVYFDDINLNAELS
+937 RCVYFDDINLNAEVS
-952 NPEFMTAIKAKFGKN
+952 NPEFMKAIEAKFGKN
-967 SPVYK
+967 SSVYK

-1006 NVYNAIKQ
+1006 NVYKAIKQ

-1032 IASMA
+1032 IANMS

-1051 NYAVNNTD
+1051 NLAVNSTD

-1160 QVRKLIMT
+1160 QVRKLIMA
-1168 NVEMD
+1168 NIKMD

-1178 NYVGGNKVNLGG
+1178 NYVGGKKVNLGG

-1278 FSMFKKRVN
+1278 FSIFKKRVN

-1312 LKYVVDP
+1312 LHYVVDP

-1334 DISYTDINGKEVT
+1334 DISYTDINGKEVA

-1476 RLYKYWDKA
+1476 RLYKYWNKA

-1561 RELLFGSLE
+1561 RELLFGNLE
-1570 GIVSRGTSTSK
+1570 GIVSRGT
-1581 ISGENIS
+1581 
-1588 SKGSEFAKKLTNV
+1588 
-1601 GNNLE
+1601 
-1606 VTYKGVTFRNAEHA
+1606 
-1620 YQTWKSGEFDNTAYN
+1620 
-1635 SINTWKPVGSKPVN
+1635 
-1649 KQINFQIMVDILTEK
+1649 
-1664 LKQHPELIEGIKE
+1664 
-1677 RGGHEYIISSTHNV
+1677 
-1691 VGDKYWESSGQNA
+1691 
-1704 FIKALAEA
+1704 
-1712 AINVGISPINNNFIK
+1712 
-1727 STVDFNAIA
+1727 VDFSAIA
-1736 ERAKDSKSDPE
+1736 ERAKDIKSDPE

-1800 GHSYNDLLHAPKG
+1800 GHSYYDLLHSPEG

-1885 DMAIREVVKNY
+1885 DMAMREVVKNY

-1901 ESPKANPDEDFS
+1901 ESPKVNPDEDFS

-1927 REQGKNAM
+1927 RERGKNAM
-1935 DNKSFKADQL
+1935 DNQSFKADQL

-1956 VAGDVSQ
+1956 VAGDISQ
-1963 FVTSTKFT
+1963 FVTSAKFT

-1991 NYIDKFVVKNGK
+1991 NYIDRFVIKKGK
-2003 NALSVNIKVT
+2003 NALSVNMKVT
-2013 DTIDSPIT
+2013 DIIDSPIT
-2021 NNTNLQG
+2021 NNTNLYG

-2041 LAYEQAMYDM
+2041 LSYEQAMYDM
-2051 NRRANSLLNSYY
+2051 NRRAGMLLNSYY
-2063 PYETPSYRNA
+2063 PYNTSSYSGA
-2073 RNRLASLTKN
+2073 RNRLAELTKS

-2113 EIPIPVDS
+2113 EMP
-2121 INTPNLDTTV
+2121 
-2131 NSYTGNITP
+2131 
-2140 DANTIFVFGSNPEGR
+2140 
-2155 HGAGAAKI
+2155 AKD
-2163 AREQFGA
+2163 G
-2170 IYGQGE
+2170 
-2176 GLQGNAY
+2176 
-2183 ALPTKDLR
+2183 
-2191 VTKNNGLRSISE
+2191 
-2203 AQIIENIKKLYE
+2203 
-2215 VAKQNPDK
+2215 
-2223 QFKIAYR
+2223 
-2230 NTDKASLNGYTGLE
+2230 
-2244 MIDMFL
+2244 
-2250 KAGSIPTNIVFSKEW
+2250 
-2265 IDTGKFDL
+2265 
-2273 PTKKVQSTSKSYIPA
+2273 IPA

-2359 PDLASNLFM
+2359 PDLARDLFM

-2382 FMNLAPTELKLN
+2382 FMNLAPTELKLAI
-2394 MKLWREWDP
+2394 KVGRKWDS
-2403 SADNGKGAWIQSDK
+2403 SANDGNGAWVER
-2417 SYIDF
+2417 SYVDF
-2422 LNEVKKGIS
+2422 LNDVKEGTVTANSEK
-2431 VNIEE
+2431 
-2436 FAKQYILNHLDNRSL
+2436 FAKQYILNHLDNRRL
-2451 VFTAKGSTRDFL
+2451 VFTAKGSNL
-2463 KKEVYKN
+2463 KYLKTLVYKN
-2470 GVAASEFTLKVSKL
+2470 GEAVSNFTLDVNKL
-2484 GDDAKNYTIADDTIP
+2484 GDDAKNYTIKDSTLP
-2499 KSWTAF
+2499 KNCVAF
-2505 RPCIIV
+2505 RPCIVV
-2511 DGIVYMCESGNDK
+2511 DGITYMCDSSNDK
-2524 FNVSTDGSMTY
+2524 FNVSYDGSITY
-2535 RKVSQ
+2535 YKVSQ
-2540 LGTTNKSLQYISDSE
+2540 LGTTNKSLQYVSDSE
-2555 TKITDS
+2555 SRLTDNEQYDNNMEGNSS
-2561 QTYDDK
+2561 QEFIPENT
-2567 MPGSTKRE
+2567 PNSFNRE
-2575 DRVPE
+2575 EAINQIIDYGIKNGEFMAEQVESIKEYLNSQSDVDLSDTVNAIRNE
-2580 EHPEKVDRDKLVND
+2580 IQNSGLTDNTGEKV
-2594 LIYYSLMNGNLVEES
+2594 
-2609 TDKFKEDISIFK
+2609 
-2621 DSDLK
+2621 
-2626 DTIEDIK
+2626 
-2633 NELREK
+2633 
-2639 GLIDKTGKKIC
+2639 C

>member
-1 MSTNCY
+1 MSTKCY

-17 SSKIQ
+17 ASKIQ
-22 GWNKYRVATLRGMY
+22 GWNEYRVATLRGMY
-36 DESHPSPLDTSDLDK
+36 DESHSSPLDTSDLDR
-51 AVQELI
+51 AVQDLI
-57 SYRRNLGKVNAESI
+57 SYRRDLGKMNAESI
-71 KTASFNLSE
+71 KTTSSNLSE

-103 MFSDRLDALQEANPS
+103 MFSDRLDALQEANPF

-125 NGFISNGKL
+125 NGFVSNGKL

-149 LEYYL
+149 LEYYS

-159 DDMDTANSYKKVLEN
+159 GDMDTANSYKKVLEN
-174 WGALVSHARMRLR
+174 WGALVSYARMRLR
-187 DTEELKLGNNIEYAD
+187 DTEELRLGDKIEYAD

-223 KREAWQETSDMQSA
+223 KREAWQETSDMHSA

-265 GFPIMLDPVKTH
+265 GFPIMLDPVKAH

-288 SENQMIGLLRNASSS
+288 SERQMIGLLRNASNS
-303 QSWLQPVI
+303 QTWLQPVI

-339 EEIKNELRTFKTL
+339 EEVKNGLRTFKTL
-352 ILNRVNISLS
+352 ILNRVNNSLS

-377 DTSVF
+377 NTSVF

-394 NLREIVAEYFPS
+394 SLRELVKEYFPS
-406 KNVSIVPKFYS
+406 KSVSITPKFYN

-438 IDIDGNTLD
+438 IDIDGGTLD
-447 RIMSNGRDLHKFTDA
+447 KIMSSGRDLHKFTDA
-462 ISELIEF
+462 ISELVEF
-469 GTDKILNKS
+469 GTDKILNKK
-478 ELESLNKGN
+478 ELESLDKGEY
-487 FSLSKSSFKDFI
+487 SLSNRSFKDFI
-499 KFSPAGSTAKQG
+499 RFSPAGSTAKQG

-521 TIITKNR
+521 SIVTKNR

-546 ITLFSNVIPSYL
+546 VTLFSNVIPSYL

-563 RIASFVTNND
+563 RIASFVSNND

-589 FFMDNGTILNRWIKD
+589 FFMDKDNGTIFNRWLRD
-604 LYESDLDEK
+604 LYESGLDEK
-613 SFATNFVFKRFL
+613 DFAANFGFKRFL

-632 ENFTSKQHAIDMMT
+632 ENFTSKQHAIDMMA

-653 ISPKNIKYIDEEEFN
+653 KSP
-668 KSKNLK
+668 
-674 SFPKDQLYY
+674 
-683 VNGTNY
+683 
-689 YYKYNSIDS
+689 NSQ
-698 KGNNVWTKHIKDDYA
+698 YA

-736 KEILDGLYDVYRQER
+736 QEILDGLYDVYRQER
-751 RRMALTKAANSKLKE
+751 RRMALTSAANTKLKE
-766 EEYSPIENFS
+766 GGYSLIENFS
-776 NKEDEYTILPFLN
+776 SKENEYTALPFLN

-818 IQAYMEEAVNIFK
+818 IQAYMEEAVNSFK
-831 KNLNNL
+831 TSLNNL

-842 KEVYNPNTNKK
+842 KEVYNPKTNKK
-853 EVQYIYF
+853 EVQYVYF

-865 GDKTID
+865 GNKSID
-871 KVIADYYWNTK
+871 EVIADYYWNTK

-924 DFDGNLYSKDGIE
+924 DFDGNLYSEDGIE
-937 RCVYFDDINLNAELS
+937 RCVYFDDINLNAEVS
-952 NPEFMTAIKAKFGKN
+952 NPEFMKAIEAKFGKN

-1006 NVYNAIKQ
+1006 NVYNTIKQ

-1026 SDKLAE
+1026 SDKLTE
-1032 IASMA
+1032 IANMS

-1051 NYAVNNTD
+1051 NLAVNSTD

-1119 SNAKELND
+1119 SNAQELSN

-1160 QVRKLIMT
+1160 QVRKLIMA
-1168 NVEMD
+1168 NIKMD

-1178 NYVGGNKVNLGG
+1178 NYVGGKKVNLGG
-1190 KYGDVRL
+1190 KYGEVRL

-1251 AYSLTGDDKFLV
+1251 AYSLTGDGKFLV

-1278 FSMFKKRVN
+1278 FSIFKKRVN

-1312 LKYVVDP
+1312 LHYVVDP

-1334 DISYTDINGKEVT
+1334 DISYTDINGKEVA
-1347 LEFSDYCNEDGTL
+1347 LEFSDYCNEDGAL

-1457 SNIKDVLKEA
+1457 PNIKDVLKEA
-1467 REEDTESLD
+1467 REEDTESLN

-1561 RELLFGSLE
+1561 RELLFGNLE
-1570 GIVSRGTSTSK
+1570 GIVSR
-1581 ISGENIS
+1581 E
-1588 SKGSEFAKKLTNV
+1588 
-1601 GNNLE
+1601 
-1606 VTYKGVTFRNAEHA
+1606 
-1620 YQTWKSGEFDNTAYN
+1620 
-1635 SINTWKPVGSKPVN
+1635 
-1649 KQINFQIMVDILTEK
+1649 
-1664 LKQHPELIEGIKE
+1664 
-1677 RGGHEYIISSTHNV
+1677 
-1691 VGDKYWESSGQNA
+1691 
-1704 FIKALAEA
+1704 
-1712 AINVGISPINNNFIK
+1712 
-1727 STVDFNAIA
+1727 TVDFNAIA

-1775 ANQNTNHAFSSLMK
+1775 ANQNTNHAFSSLMS
-1789 EFTLKEPIRFA
+1789 EFTLKDPIRFA

-1885 DMAIREVVKNY
+1885 DMAMREVVKNY

-1935 DNKSFKADQL
+1935 DNQSFKADQL

-1956 VAGDVSQ
+1956 VAGDISQ
-1963 FVTSTKFT
+1963 FVTSSKFT

-2003 NALSVNIKVT
+2003 NALSVNMKVT
-2013 DTIDSPIT
+2013 DIIDSPIT

-2028 SNQEYLESLIENP
+2028 SNQEYLKSLIENP

-2051 NRRANSLLNSYY
+2051 NRRAGMLLNSYY
-2063 PYETPSYRNA
+2063 PYNTPSYSGA
-2073 RNRLASLTKN
+2073 RNRLAELTKS

-2113 EIPIPVDS
+2113 EMPILVNS
-2121 INTPNLDTTV
+2121 INTSNLDTTV

-2176 GLQGNAY
+2176 GLQGNSY

-2191 VTKNNGLRSISE
+2191 VKENRGLRSIPES
-2203 AQIIENIKKLYE
+2203 QIIESIRKLYD
-2215 VAKQNPDK
+2215 VAKQNPSK

-2230 NTDKASLNGYTGLE
+2230 NTNSASLNGYTGLE

-2250 KAGSIPTNIVFSKEW
+2250 KAGSIPSNIIFSKEW
-2265 IDTGKFDL
+2265 VDTGKFNSSI
-2273 PTKKVQSTSKSYIPA
+2273 KKTQGTSKSYISA

-2343 QKDELKESWA
+2343 QKDELKGSWA

-2359 PDLASNLFM
+2359 PDLARDLFM

-2382 FMNLAPTELKLN
+2382 FMNLAPTELKLAI
-2394 MKLWREWDP
+2394 KVGRKWDS
-2403 SADNGKGAWIQSDK
+2403 SANDGNGAWVER
-2417 SYIDF
+2417 SYVDF
-2422 LNEVKKGIS
+2422 LNDVKEGTVTANSEK
-2431 VNIEE
+2431 
-2436 FAKQYILNHLDNRSL
+2436 FAKQYILNHLDNRRL
-2451 VFTAKGSTRDFL
+2451 VFTAKGSNL
-2463 KKEVYKN
+2463 KYLKTLVYKN
-2470 GVAASEFTLKVSKL
+2470 GEAVSNFTLDVNKL
-2484 GDDAKNYTIADDTIP
+2484 GDDAKNYTIKDSTLP
-2499 KSWTAF
+2499 KNCVAF
-2505 RPCIIV
+2505 RPCIVV
-2511 DGIVYMCESGNDK
+2511 DGITYICDSSNDK
-2524 FNVSTDGSMTY
+2524 FNVSYDGSITY
-2535 RKVSQ
+2535 YKVSQ
-2540 LGTTNKSLQYISDSE
+2540 LGTTNKSLQYVSDSE
-2555 TKITDS
+2555 SRLTDNEQYDNNMEGNSS
-2561 QTYDDK
+2561 QEFIPENT
-2567 MPGSTKRE
+2567 PNSFNRE
-2575 DRVPE
+2575 EAINQIIDYGIKNGEFMAEQVESIKEYLNSQSDVDLSDTVNAIRNE
-2580 EHPEKVDRDKLVND
+2580 IQNSGLTDNTGEKV
-2594 LIYYSLMNGNLVEES
+2594 
-2609 TDKFKEDISIFK
+2609 
-2621 DSDLK
+2621 
-2626 DTIEDIK
+2626 
-2633 NELREK
+2633 
-2639 GLIDKTGKKIC
+2639 C

>member
-1 MSTNCY
+1 MSTKCY

-17 SSKIQ
+17 ASKIQ
-22 GWNKYRVATLRGMY
+22 GWNEYRVATLRGMY
-36 DESHPSPLDTSDLDK
+36 DESHSSPLDTSDLDR
-51 AVQELI
+51 AVQDLI
-57 SYRRNLGKVNAESI
+57 SYRRDLGKMNAESI
-71 KTASFNLSE
+71 KTTSSNLSE

-88 FSAEERFNRINMIST
+88 FSAKERFNRINMIST
-103 MFSDRLDALQEANPS
+103 MFSDRLDALQEANPF

-125 NGFISNGKL
+125 NGFVSNGKL

-149 LEYYL
+149 LEYYS

-159 DDMDTANSYKKVLEN
+159 GDMDTANSYKKVLEN

-187 DTEELKLGNNIEYAD
+187 DTEELRLGDKIEYAD

-223 KREAWQETSDMQSA
+223 KREAWQETSDMHSA

-265 GFPIMLDPVKTH
+265 GFPIMLDPVKAH

-288 SENQMIGLLRNASSS
+288 SERQMIGLLRNASNS
-303 QSWLQPVI
+303 QTWLQPVI

-339 EEIKNELRTFKTL
+339 EEVKNGLRTFKTL
-352 ILNRVNISLS
+352 ILNRVNNSLS

-377 DTSVF
+377 NTSVF

-394 NLREIVAEYFPS
+394 SLRELVKEYFPS
-406 KNVSIVPKFYS
+406 KSVSITPKFYN

-438 IDIDGNTLD
+438 IDIDGGTLD
-447 RIMSNGRDLHKFTDA
+447 KIMSSGRDLHKFTDA
-462 ISELIEF
+462 ISELVEF
-469 GTDKILNKS
+469 GTDKILNKK
-478 ELESLNKGN
+478 ELESLDKGEY
-487 FSLSKSSFKDFI
+487 SLSNRSFKDFI
-499 KFSPAGSTAKQG
+499 RFSPAGSTAKQG

-521 TIITKNR
+521 SIVTKNR

-546 ITLFSNVIPSYL
+546 VTLFSNVIPSYL

-563 RIASFVTNND
+563 RIASFVSNND

-589 FFMDNGTILNRWIKD
+589 FFMDKDNGTIFNRWLRD
-604 LYESDLDEK
+604 LYESGLDEK
-613 SFATNFVFKRFL
+613 DFAANFGFKRFL

-632 ENFTSKQHAIDMMT
+632 ENFTSKQHAIDMMA

-653 ISPKNIKYIDEEEFN
+653 KSP
-668 KSKNLK
+668 
-674 SFPKDQLYY
+674 
-683 VNGTNY
+683 
-689 YYKYNSIDS
+689 NSQ
-698 KGNNVWTKHIKDDYA
+698 YA

-736 KEILDGLYDVYRQER
+736 QEILDGLYDVYRQER
-751 RRMALTKAANSKLKE
+751 RRMALTSAANTKLKE
-766 EEYSPIENFS
+766 GGYSLIENFS
-776 NKEDEYTILPFLN
+776 SKENEYTALPFLN

-818 IQAYMEEAVNIFK
+818 IQAYMEEAVNSFK
-831 KNLNNL
+831 TSLNNL

-842 KEVYNPNTNKK
+842 KEVYNPKTNKK
-853 EVQYIYF
+853 EVQYVYF

-865 GDKTID
+865 GNKSID
-871 KVIADYYWNTK
+871 EVIADYYWNTK

-924 DFDGNLYSKDGIE
+924 DFDGNLYSEDGIE
-937 RCVYFDDINLNAELS
+937 RCVYFDDINLNAEVS
-952 NPEFMTAIKAKFGKN
+952 NPEFMKAIEAKFGKN

-1006 NVYNAIKQ
+1006 NVYNTIKQ

-1026 SDKLAE
+1026 SDKLTE
-1032 IASMA
+1032 IANMS

-1051 NYAVNNTD
+1051 NLAVNSTD

-1119 SNAKELND
+1119 SNAQELSN

-1160 QVRKLIMT
+1160 QVRKLIMA
-1168 NVEMD
+1168 NIKMD

-1178 NYVGGNKVNLGG
+1178 NYVGGKKVNLGG
-1190 KYGDVRL
+1190 KYGEVRL

-1212 NILESYDLF
+1212 NILKSYDLF

-1278 FSMFKKRVN
+1278 FSIFKKRVN

-1312 LKYVVDP
+1312 LHYVVDP

-1334 DISYTDINGKEVT
+1334 DISYTDINGKEVA

-1457 SNIKDVLKEA
+1457 PNIKDVLKEA
-1467 REEDTESLD
+1467 REEDTESLN

-1511 FSKSPLDNTRAARN
+1511 FSKSSLDNTRAARN

-1561 RELLFGSLE
+1561 RELLFGNLE
-1570 GIVSRGTSTSK
+1570 GIVSR
-1581 ISGENIS
+1581 E
-1588 SKGSEFAKKLTNV
+1588 
-1601 GNNLE
+1601 
-1606 VTYKGVTFRNAEHA
+1606 
-1620 YQTWKSGEFDNTAYN
+1620 
-1635 SINTWKPVGSKPVN
+1635 
-1649 KQINFQIMVDILTEK
+1649 
-1664 LKQHPELIEGIKE
+1664 
-1677 RGGHEYIISSTHNV
+1677 
-1691 VGDKYWESSGQNA
+1691 
-1704 FIKALAEA
+1704 
-1712 AINVGISPINNNFIK
+1712 
-1727 STVDFNAIA
+1727 TVDFNAIA

-1775 ANQNTNHAFSSLMK
+1775 ANQNTNHAFSSLMS
-1789 EFTLKEPIRFA
+1789 EFTLKDPIRFA

-1885 DMAIREVVKNY
+1885 DMAMREVVKNY

-1935 DNKSFKADQL
+1935 DNQSFKADQL

-1956 VAGDVSQ
+1956 VAGDISQ
-1963 FVTSTKFT
+1963 FVTSSKFT

-2003 NALSVNIKVT
+2003 NALSVNMKVT
-2013 DTIDSPIT
+2013 DIIDSPIT

-2028 SNQEYLESLIENP
+2028 SNQEYLKSLIENP

-2051 NRRANSLLNSYY
+2051 NRRAGMLLNSYY
-2063 PYETPSYRNA
+2063 PYNTPSYSGA
-2073 RNRLASLTKN
+2073 RNRLAELTKS

-2113 EIPIPVDS
+2113 EM
-2121 INTPNLDTTV
+2121 
-2131 NSYTGNITP
+2131 
-2140 DANTIFVFGSNPEGR
+2140 
-2155 HGAGAAKI
+2155 
-2163 AREQFGA
+2163 
-2170 IYGQGE
+2170 
-2176 GLQGNAY
+2176 
-2183 ALPTKDLR
+2183 PTKD
-2191 VTKNNGLRSISE
+2191 G
-2203 AQIIENIKKLYE
+2203 
-2215 VAKQNPDK
+2215 
-2223 QFKIAYR
+2223 
-2230 NTDKASLNGYTGLE
+2230 
-2244 MIDMFL
+2244 
-2250 KAGSIPTNIVFSKEW
+2250 
-2265 IDTGKFDL
+2265 
-2273 PTKKVQSTSKSYIPA
+2273 IPA

-2343 QKDELKESWA
+2343 QKDELKGSWA

-2359 PDLASNLFM
+2359 PDLARDLFM

-2382 FMNLAPTELKLN
+2382 FMNLAPTELKLAI
-2394 MKLWREWDP
+2394 KVGRKWDS
-2403 SADNGKGAWIQSDK
+2403 SANDGNGAWVER
-2417 SYIDF
+2417 SYVDF
-2422 LNEVKKGIS
+2422 LNDVKEGTVTANSEK
-2431 VNIEE
+2431 
-2436 FAKQYILNHLDNRSL
+2436 FAKQYILNHLDNRRL
-2451 VFTAKGSTRDFL
+2451 VFTAKGSNL
-2463 KKEVYKN
+2463 KYLKTLVYKN
-2470 GVAASEFTLKVSKL
+2470 GEAVSNFTLDVNKL
-2484 GDDAKNYTIADDTIP
+2484 GDDAKNYTIKDSTLP
-2499 KSWTAF
+2499 KNCVAF
-2505 RPCIIV
+2505 RPCIVV
-2511 DGIVYMCESGNDK
+2511 DGITYICDSSNDK
-2524 FNVSTDGSMTY
+2524 FNVSYDGSITY
-2535 RKVSQ
+2535 YKVSQ
-2540 LGTTNKSLQYISDSE
+2540 LGTTNKSLQYVSDSE
-2555 TKITDS
+2555 SRLTDNEQYDNNMEGNSS
-2561 QTYDDK
+2561 QEFIPENT
-2567 MPGSTKRE
+2567 PNSFNRE
-2575 DRVPE
+2575 EAINQIIDYGIKNGEFMAEQVESIKEYLNSQSDVDLSDTVNAIRNE
-2580 EHPEKVDRDKLVND
+2580 IQNSGLTDNTGEKV
-2594 LIYYSLMNGNLVEES
+2594 
-2609 TDKFKEDISIFK
+2609 
-2621 DSDLK
+2621 
-2626 DTIEDIK
+2626 
-2633 NELREK
+2633 
-2639 GLIDKTGKKIC
+2639 C

>member
-1 MSTNCY
+1 MSTKCY

-17 SSKIQ
+17 ASKIQ
-22 GWNKYRVATLRGMY
+22 GWNEYRVATLRGMY
-36 DESHPSPLDTSDLDK
+36 DESHSSPLDTSDLNK
-51 AVQELI
+51 AVQDLI
-57 SYRRNLGKVNAESI
+57 SYRRDLGKVNAESI
-71 KTASFNLSE
+71 KTTSSNLSE

-88 FSAEERFNRINMIST
+88 FSAEERFNRINMIAT

-134 VAGQFSVFEGVYNDL
+134 IAGQFSVFEGVYNDL
-149 LEYYL
+149 LEYYS

-159 DDMDTANSYKKVLEN
+159 GDINTANSYKKVLEN

-187 DTEELKLGNNIEYAD
+187 DTEELRLGDRIEYAD

-223 KREAWQETSDMQSA
+223 KREAWQETSDMHSA

-265 GFPIMLDPVKTH
+265 GFPIMLDPVKAH

-288 SENQMIGLLRNASSS
+288 SERQMVGLLRNASNS
-303 QSWLQPVI
+303 QTWLQPII

-339 EEIKNELRTFKTL
+339 EEVKNGLRTFKTL
-352 ILNRVNISLS
+352 ILNRVNNSLS

-377 DTSVF
+377 NTSVF
-382 NKDGSINWKNLQ
+382 NKDGNINWKNLQ
-394 NLREIVAEYFPS
+394 SLRELVKEYFPS
-406 KNVSIVPKFYS
+406 KSVSITPKFYN

-438 IDIDGNTLD
+438 IDIDGGTLD
-447 RIMSNGRDLHKFTDA
+447 KIMSNGRDLHKFTDA
-462 ISELIEF
+462 ISELVEF
-469 GTDKILNKS
+469 GTDKILNKK
-478 ELESLNKGN
+478 ELESIDKGEY
-487 FSLSKSSFKDFI
+487 SLSNRSFKDFI
-499 KFSPAGSTAKQG
+499 RFSPAGSTAKQG

-521 TIITKNR
+521 SIVTKNR

-563 RIASFVTNND
+563 RIASFVSNND

-589 FFMDNGTILNRWIKD
+589 FFMDNGTILNRWLRD
-604 LYESDLDEK
+604 LYESGLDERD
-613 SFATNFVFKRFL
+613 FAANFVFKRFL

-653 ISPKNIKYIDEEEFN
+653 LSP
-668 KSKNLK
+668 
-674 SFPKDQLYY
+674 
-683 VNGTNY
+683 
-689 YYKYNSIDS
+689 NSQ
-698 KGNNVWTKHIKDDYA
+698 YA

-736 KEILDGLYDVYRQER
+736 QEILDGLYDVYRQER
-751 RRMALTKAANSKLKE
+751 RRMALTVAANTKLKE
-766 EEYSPIENFS
+766 GGYSPIDNFS
-776 NKEDEYTILPFLN
+776 DKVNEYTALPFLN

-796 GTVGKYAAM
+796 GTVGKYADM

-818 IQAYMEEAVNIFK
+818 IQAYMEEAVSSFK
-831 KNLNNL
+831 TSLNNL
-837 GLLET
+837 DLLET
-842 KEVYNPNTNKK
+842 KEVYNPKTNKK
-853 EVQYIYF
+853 EVQYVYF

-865 GDKTID
+865 GNKSID
-871 KVIADYYWNTK
+871 EVIADYYWNTK

-912 HAPGSVLSLEAR
+912 HAPGSVLSLEAI
-924 DFDGNLYSKDGIE
+924 DFDGNPYSEDGIE
-937 RCVYFDDINLNAELS
+937 RCVYFDDINLNAEVS
-952 NPEFMTAIKAKFGKN
+952 NPEFMKAIEAKFGKN

-1026 SDKLAE
+1026 SDKLTE
-1032 IASMA
+1032 IANMS

-1051 NYAVNNTD
+1051 NLAVNNTD

-1082 SKLRDMAYWM
+1082 SKLRDLAYWM

-1111 GSTDISKA
+1111 GSTAIDYKTNDKGLYIDSNGDVIPVKSGEELTRSNQKKNADFSKLA
-1119 SNAKELND
+1119 VK
-1127 ALDKAYIHQLSYGD
+1127 LDRSSLEFQLDLAYPHQLSYSD

-1160 QVRKLIMT
+1160 QVRKLIMA
-1168 NVEMD
+1168 NIKMD

-1178 NYVGGNKVNLGG
+1178 DYVGGRKVNLGG
-1190 KYGDVRL
+1190 KYGEVRL

-1251 AYSLTGDDKFLV
+1251 AYSLTGDNKFLV

-1278 FSMFKKRVN
+1278 FSIFKKRVN

-1312 LKYVVDP
+1312 LHYVVDP

-1334 DISYTDINGKEVT
+1334 DISYTDINGKEVS

-1442 SSEVAEIWKEFYETY
+1442 SSEIAKIWKEFYETY

-1485 GLPYSYKEAFAQFIA
+1485 GLPYNYKEAFAQFIA

-1561 RELLFGSLE
+1561 RELLFGNLE
-1570 GIVSRGTSTSK
+1570 GIVS
-1581 ISGENIS
+1581 
-1588 SKGSEFAKKLTNV
+1588 KG
-1601 GNNLE
+1601 
-1606 VTYKGVTFRNAEHA
+1606 
-1620 YQTWKSGEFDNTAYN
+1620 
-1635 SINTWKPVGSKPVN
+1635 
-1649 KQINFQIMVDILTEK
+1649 
-1664 LKQHPELIEGIKE
+1664 
-1677 RGGHEYIISSTHNV
+1677 
-1691 VGDKYWESSGQNA
+1691 
-1704 FIKALAEA
+1704 
-1712 AINVGISPINNNFIK
+1712 
-1727 STVDFNAIA
+1727 TVDFNAIA

-1775 ANQNTNHAFSSLMK
+1775 ANQNTNHAFSSLMS
-1789 EFTLKEPIRFA
+1789 EFTLKDPIKFA

-1885 DMAIREVVKNY
+1885 DMAMREVVKNY

-1901 ESPKANPDEDFS
+1901 ESSKVNPDKDFS

-1935 DNKSFKADQL
+1935 DNQSFKADQL

-1956 VAGDVSQ
+1956 VAGDISQ
-1963 FVTSTKFT
+1963 FVTSSKFT

-2003 NALSVNIKVT
+2003 NALSVNMKVK

-2021 NNTNLQG
+2021 NDTNLQG

-2051 NRRANSLLNSYY
+2051 NRRAGMLLNSYY
-2063 PYETPSYRNA
+2063 PYNTPSYSGA
-2073 RNRLASLTKN
+2073 RNRLAELTKS

-2113 EIPIPVDS
+2113 EMP
-2121 INTPNLDTTV
+2121 
-2131 NSYTGNITP
+2131 
-2140 DANTIFVFGSNPEGR
+2140 
-2155 HGAGAAKI
+2155 AKD
-2163 AREQFGA
+2163 G
-2170 IYGQGE
+2170 
-2176 GLQGNAY
+2176 
-2183 ALPTKDLR
+2183 
-2191 VTKNNGLRSISE
+2191 
-2203 AQIIENIKKLYE
+2203 
-2215 VAKQNPDK
+2215 
-2223 QFKIAYR
+2223 
-2230 NTDKASLNGYTGLE
+2230 
-2244 MIDMFL
+2244 
-2250 KAGSIPTNIVFSKEW
+2250 
-2265 IDTGKFDL
+2265 
-2273 PTKKVQSTSKSYIPA
+2273 IPA

-2305 SNPDLKSL
+2305 SNPDLKAL

-2359 PDLASNLFM
+2359 PDLARDLFM

-2382 FMNLAPTELKLN
+2382 FMNLAPTELKLAI
-2394 MKLWREWDP
+2394 KVGRKWDS
-2403 SADNGKGAWIQSDK
+2403 SANDGNGAWVER

-2422 LNEVKKGIS
+2422 LNEVKDGTITTNSEK
-2431 VNIEE
+2431 
-2436 FAKQYILNHLDNRSL
+2436 FAKQYILNHLDNKRL
-2451 VFTAKGSTRDFL
+2451 VLTAKGSIYKLIKDD
-2463 KKEVYKN
+2463 VYKN
-2470 GVAASEFTLKVSKL
+2470 NETVSSFTLNEGKL
-2484 GDDAKNYTIADDTIP
+2484 GDDAKYFTIKDSSLP
-2499 KSWTAF
+2499 KNVIAF
-2505 RPCIIV
+2505 RPCIVI
-2511 DGIVYMCESGNDK
+2511 DGVIYMCESENDK
-2524 FNVSTDGSMTY
+2524 FNVSYDGSITY
-2535 RKVSQ
+2535 YKVSQ

-2555 TKITDS
+2555 SRLTDNEQYDNNMEGNSS
-2561 QTYDDK
+2561 QEFIPENT
-2567 MPGSTKRE
+2567 PNSFNRE
-2575 DRVPE
+2575 EAINQIINYGIKNGEFMAEQVESIKEYLNSQSNVDLSDTVNAIRNE
-2580 EHPEKVDRDKLVND
+2580 IQNSGLTDNTGEKV
-2594 LIYYSLMNGNLVEES
+2594 
-2609 TDKFKEDISIFK
+2609 
-2621 DSDLK
+2621 
-2626 DTIEDIK
+2626 
-2633 NELREK
+2633 
-2639 GLIDKTGKKIC
+2639 C

>member
-1 MSTNCY
+1 
-7 NPIKGIDDVI
+7 
-17 SSKIQ
+17 
-22 GWNKYRVATLRGMY
+22 
-36 DESHPSPLDTSDLDK
+36 
-51 AVQELI
+51 
-57 SYRRNLGKVNAESI
+57 
-71 KTASFNLSE
+71 
-80 SYQKLKES
+80 
-88 FSAEERFNRINMIST
+88 
-103 MFSDRLDALQEANPS
+103 
-118 LSRKVIC
+118 
-125 NGFISNGKL
+125 
-134 VAGQFSVFEGVYNDL
+134 
-149 LEYYL
+149 
-154 EAVEE
+154 
-159 DDMDTANSYKKVLEN
+159 
-174 WGALVSHARMRLR
+174 
-187 DTEELKLGNNIEYAD
+187 
-202 DTNPDNYN
+202 
-210 DNKLSELYDASES
+210 
-223 KREAWQETSDMQSA
+223 
-237 FGSVGKQVR
+237 
-246 KLLGS
+246 
-251 IQRVE
+251 
-256 NGEEVYDDL
+256 
-265 GFPIMLDPVKTH
+265 
-277 QSLIEILRGVT
+277 
-288 SENQMIGLLRNASSS
+288 MIGLLRNASNS
-303 QSWLQPVI
+303 QTWLQPVI

-339 EEIKNELRTFKTL
+339 EEVKNGLRTFKTL
-352 ILNRVNISLS
+352 ILNRVNNSLS

-377 DTSVF
+377 NTSVF

-394 NLREIVAEYFPS
+394 SLRELVKEYFPS
-406 KNVSIVPKFYS
+406 KSVSITPKFYN

-438 IDIDGNTLD
+438 IDIDGGTLD
-447 RIMSNGRDLHKFTDA
+447 KIMSSGRDLHKFTDA
-462 ISELIEF
+462 ISELVEF
-469 GTDKILNKS
+469 GTDKILNKK
-478 ELESLNKGN
+478 ELESLDKGEY
-487 FSLSKSSFKDFI
+487 SLSNRSFKDFI
-499 KFSPAGSTAKQG
+499 RFSPAGSTAKQG

-521 TIITKNR
+521 SIVTKNR

-546 ITLFSNVIPSYL
+546 VTLFSNVIPSYL

-563 RIASFVTNND
+563 RIASFVSNND

-589 FFMDNGTILNRWIKD
+589 FFMDKDNGTIFNRWLRD
-604 LYESDLDEK
+604 LYESGLDEK
-613 SFATNFVFKRFL
+613 DFAANFGFKRFL

-632 ENFTSKQHAIDMMT
+632 ENFTSKQHAIDMMA

-653 ISPKNIKYIDEEEFN
+653 KSP
-668 KSKNLK
+668 
-674 SFPKDQLYY
+674 
-683 VNGTNY
+683 
-689 YYKYNSIDS
+689 NSQ
-698 KGNNVWTKHIKDDYA
+698 YA

-736 KEILDGLYDVYRQER
+736 QEILDGLYDVYRQER
-751 RRMALTKAANSKLKE
+751 RRMALTSAANTKLKE
-766 EEYSPIENFS
+766 GGYSLIENFS
-776 NKEDEYTILPFLN
+776 SKENEYTALPFLN

-818 IQAYMEEAVNIFK
+818 IQAYMEEAVNSFK
-831 KNLNNL
+831 TSLNNL

-842 KEVYNPNTNKK
+842 KEVYNPKTNKK
-853 EVQYIYF
+853 EVQYVYF

-865 GDKTID
+865 GNKSID
-871 KVIADYYWNTK
+871 EVIADYYWNTK

-924 DFDGNLYSKDGIE
+924 DFDGNLYSEDGIE
-937 RCVYFDDINLNAELS
+937 RCVYFDDINLNAEVS
-952 NPEFMTAIKAKFGKN
+952 NPEFMKAIEAKFGKN

-1006 NVYNAIKQ
+1006 NVYNTIKQ

-1026 SDKLAE
+1026 SDKLTE
-1032 IASMA
+1032 IANMS

-1051 NYAVNNTD
+1051 NLAVNSTD

-1119 SNAKELND
+1119 SNAQELSN

-1160 QVRKLIMT
+1160 QVRKLIMA
-1168 NVEMD
+1168 NIKMD

-1178 NYVGGNKVNLGG
+1178 NYVGGKKVNLGG
-1190 KYGDVRL
+1190 KYGEVRL

-1212 NILESYDLF
+1212 NILKSYDLF

-1278 FSMFKKRVN
+1278 FSIFKKRVN

-1312 LKYVVDP
+1312 LHYVVDP

-1334 DISYTDINGKEVT
+1334 DISYTDINGKEVA

-1457 SNIKDVLKEA
+1457 PNIKDVLKEA
-1467 REEDTESLD
+1467 REEDTESLN

-1561 RELLFGSLE
+1561 RELLFGNLE
-1570 GIVSRGTSTSK
+1570 GIVSR
-1581 ISGENIS
+1581 E
-1588 SKGSEFAKKLTNV
+1588 
-1601 GNNLE
+1601 
-1606 VTYKGVTFRNAEHA
+1606 
-1620 YQTWKSGEFDNTAYN
+1620 
-1635 SINTWKPVGSKPVN
+1635 
-1649 KQINFQIMVDILTEK
+1649 
-1664 LKQHPELIEGIKE
+1664 
-1677 RGGHEYIISSTHNV
+1677 
-1691 VGDKYWESSGQNA
+1691 
-1704 FIKALAEA
+1704 
-1712 AINVGISPINNNFIK
+1712 
-1727 STVDFNAIA
+1727 TVDFNAIA

-1775 ANQNTNHAFSSLMK
+1775 ANQNTNHAFSSLMS
-1789 EFTLKEPIRFA
+1789 EFTLKDPIRFA

-1885 DMAIREVVKNY
+1885 DMAMREVVKNY

-1935 DNKSFKADQL
+1935 DNQSFKADQL

-1956 VAGDVSQ
+1956 VAGDISQ
-1963 FVTSTKFT
+1963 FVTSSKFT

-2003 NALSVNIKVT
+2003 NALSVNMKVT
-2013 DTIDSPIT
+2013 DIIDSPIT

-2051 NRRANSLLNSYY
+2051 NRRAGMLLNSYY
-2063 PYETPSYRNA
+2063 PYNTPSYSGA
-2073 RNRLASLTKN
+2073 RNRLAELTKS

-2113 EIPIPVDS
+2113 EM
-2121 INTPNLDTTV
+2121 
-2131 NSYTGNITP
+2131 
-2140 DANTIFVFGSNPEGR
+2140 
-2155 HGAGAAKI
+2155 
-2163 AREQFGA
+2163 
-2170 IYGQGE
+2170 
-2176 GLQGNAY
+2176 
-2183 ALPTKDLR
+2183 PTKD
-2191 VTKNNGLRSISE
+2191 G
-2203 AQIIENIKKLYE
+2203 
-2215 VAKQNPDK
+2215 
-2223 QFKIAYR
+2223 
-2230 NTDKASLNGYTGLE
+2230 
-2244 MIDMFL
+2244 
-2250 KAGSIPTNIVFSKEW
+2250 
-2265 IDTGKFDL
+2265 
-2273 PTKKVQSTSKSYIPA
+2273 IPA

-2359 PDLASNLFM
+2359 PDLARDLFM

-2382 FMNLAPTELKLN
+2382 FMNLAPTELKLAI
-2394 MKLWREWDP
+2394 KVGRKWDS
-2403 SADNGKGAWIQSDK
+2403 SANDGNGAWVER
-2417 SYIDF
+2417 SYVDF
-2422 LNEVKKGIS
+2422 LNDVKEGTVTANSEK
-2431 VNIEE
+2431 
-2436 FAKQYILNHLDNRSL
+2436 FAKQYILNHLDNKRL
-2451 VFTAKGSTRDFL
+2451 VLTAKGSIYKLIKDD
-2463 KKEVYKN
+2463 VYKN
-2470 GVAASEFTLKVSKL
+2470 NETVSSFTLNGGKL
-2484 GDDAKNYTIADDTIP
+2484 GDDAKYFTIKDSSLP
-2499 KSWTAF
+2499 KNVIAF
-2505 RPCIIV
+2505 RPCIVI
-2511 DGIVYMCESGNDK
+2511 DGVIYMCESGMI
-2524 FNVSTDGSMTY
+2524 SSM
-2535 RKVSQ
+2535 
-2540 LGTTNKSLQYISDSE
+2540 
-2555 TKITDS
+2555 
-2561 QTYDDK
+2561 
-2567 MPGSTKRE
+2567 
-2575 DRVPE
+2575 
-2580 EHPEKVDRDKLVND
+2580 
-2594 LIYYSLMNGNLVEES
+2594 
-2609 TDKFKEDISIFK
+2609 
-2621 DSDLK
+2621 
-2626 DTIEDIK
+2626 
-2633 NELREK
+2633 
-2639 GLIDKTGKKIC
+2639 

>member
-1 MSTNCY
+1 MSTKCY

-17 SSKIQ
+17 ASKIQ
-22 GWNKYRVATLRGMY
+22 GWNEYRVATLRGMY
-36 DESHPSPLDTSDLDK
+36 DESHSSPLDTSDLDR
-51 AVQELI
+51 AVQDLI
-57 SYRRNLGKVNAESI
+57 SYRRDLGKMNAESI
-71 KTASFNLSE
+71 KTTSSNLSE

-103 MFSDRLDALQEANPS
+103 MFSDRLDALQEANPF

-125 NGFISNGKL
+125 NGFVSNGKL

-149 LEYYL
+149 LEYYS

-159 DDMDTANSYKKVLEN
+159 GDMDTANSYKKVLEN

-187 DTEELKLGNNIEYAD
+187 DTEELRLGDKIEYAD

-223 KREAWQETSDMQSA
+223 KREAWQETSDMHSA

-265 GFPIMLDPVKTH
+265 GFPIMLDPVKAH

-288 SENQMIGLLRNASSS
+288 SERQMIGLLRNASNS
-303 QSWLQPVI
+303 QTWLQPVI

-339 EEIKNELRTFKTL
+339 EEVKNGLRTFKTL
-352 ILNRVNISLS
+352 ILNRVNNSLS

-377 DTSVF
+377 NTSVF

-394 NLREIVAEYFPS
+394 SLRELVKEYFPS
-406 KNVSIVPKFYS
+406 KSVSITPKFYN

-438 IDIDGNTLD
+438 IDIDGGTLD
-447 RIMSNGRDLHKFTDA
+447 KIMSSGRDLHKFTDA
-462 ISELIEF
+462 ISELVEF
-469 GTDKILNKS
+469 GTDKILNKK
-478 ELESLNKGN
+478 ELESLDKGEY
-487 FSLSKSSFKDFI
+487 SLSNRSFKDFI
-499 KFSPAGSTAKQG
+499 RFSPAGSTAKQG

-521 TIITKNR
+521 SIVTKNR

-546 ITLFSNVIPSYL
+546 VTLFSNVIPSYL

-563 RIASFVTNND
+563 RIASFVSNND

-589 FFMDNGTILNRWIKD
+589 FFMDKDNGTIFNRWLRD
-604 LYESDLDEK
+604 LYESGLDEK
-613 SFATNFVFKRFL
+613 DFAANFGFKRFL

-632 ENFTSKQHAIDMMT
+632 ENFTSKQHAIDMMA

-653 ISPKNIKYIDEEEFN
+653 KSP
-668 KSKNLK
+668 
-674 SFPKDQLYY
+674 
-683 VNGTNY
+683 
-689 YYKYNSIDS
+689 NSQ
-698 KGNNVWTKHIKDDYA
+698 YA

-736 KEILDGLYDVYRQER
+736 QEILDGLYDVYRQER
-751 RRMALTKAANSKLKE
+751 RRMALTSAANTKLKE
-766 EEYSPIENFS
+766 GGYSLIENFS
-776 NKEDEYTILPFLN
+776 SKENEYTALPFLN

-818 IQAYMEEAVNIFK
+818 IQAYMEEAVNSFK
-831 KNLNNL
+831 TSLNNL

-842 KEVYNPNTNKK
+842 KEVYNPKTNKK
-853 EVQYIYF
+853 EVQYVYF

-865 GDKTID
+865 GNKSID
-871 KVIADYYWNTK
+871 EVIADYYWNTK

-924 DFDGNLYSKDGIE
+924 DFDGNLYSEDGIE
-937 RCVYFDDINLNAELS
+937 RCVYFDDINLNAEVS
-952 NPEFMTAIKAKFGKN
+952 NPEFMKAIEAKFGKN

-1006 NVYNAIKQ
+1006 NVYNTIKQ

-1026 SDKLAE
+1026 SDKLTE
-1032 IASMA
+1032 IANMS

-1051 NYAVNNTD
+1051 NLAVNSTD

-1119 SNAKELND
+1119 SNAQELSN

-1160 QVRKLIMT
+1160 QVRKLIMA
-1168 NVEMD
+1168 NIKMD

-1178 NYVGGNKVNLGG
+1178 NYVGGKKVNLGG
-1190 KYGDVRL
+1190 KYGEVRL

-1212 NILESYDLF
+1212 NILKSYDLF

-1278 FSMFKKRVN
+1278 FSIFKKRVN

-1312 LKYVVDP
+1312 LHYVVDP

-1334 DISYTDINGKEVT
+1334 DISYTDINGKEVA

-1433 NEYRQRELS
+1433 NEYKQRELS

-1457 SNIKDVLKEA
+1457 PNIKDVLKEA
-1467 REEDTESLD
+1467 REEDTESLN

-1511 FSKSPLDNTRAARN
+1511 FSKSSLDNTRAARN

-1561 RELLFGSLE
+1561 RELLFGNLE
-1570 GIVSRGTSTSK
+1570 GIVSR
-1581 ISGENIS
+1581 E
-1588 SKGSEFAKKLTNV
+1588 
-1601 GNNLE
+1601 
-1606 VTYKGVTFRNAEHA
+1606 
-1620 YQTWKSGEFDNTAYN
+1620 
-1635 SINTWKPVGSKPVN
+1635 
-1649 KQINFQIMVDILTEK
+1649 
-1664 LKQHPELIEGIKE
+1664 
-1677 RGGHEYIISSTHNV
+1677 
-1691 VGDKYWESSGQNA
+1691 
-1704 FIKALAEA
+1704 
-1712 AINVGISPINNNFIK
+1712 
-1727 STVDFNAIA
+1727 TVDFNAIA

-1775 ANQNTNHAFSSLMK
+1775 ANQNTNHAFSSLMS
-1789 EFTLKEPIRFA
+1789 EFTLKDPIRFA

-1885 DMAIREVVKNY
+1885 DMAMREVVKNY

-1935 DNKSFKADQL
+1935 DNQPFKADQL

-1956 VAGDVSQ
+1956 VAGDISQ
-1963 FVTSTKFT
+1963 FVTSSKFT

-2003 NALSVNIKVT
+2003 NALSVNMKVT
-2013 DTIDSPIT
+2013 DIIDSPIT

-2028 SNQEYLESLIENP
+2028 SNQEYLKSLIENP

-2051 NRRANSLLNSYY
+2051 NRRAGMLLNSYY
-2063 PYETPSYRNA
+2063 PYNTPSYSGA
-2073 RNRLASLTKN
+2073 RNRLAELTKS

-2113 EIPIPVDS
+2113 EM
-2121 INTPNLDTTV
+2121 
-2131 NSYTGNITP
+2131 
-2140 DANTIFVFGSNPEGR
+2140 
-2155 HGAGAAKI
+2155 
-2163 AREQFGA
+2163 
-2170 IYGQGE
+2170 
-2176 GLQGNAY
+2176 
-2183 ALPTKDLR
+2183 PTKD
-2191 VTKNNGLRSISE
+2191 G
-2203 AQIIENIKKLYE
+2203 
-2215 VAKQNPDK
+2215 
-2223 QFKIAYR
+2223 
-2230 NTDKASLNGYTGLE
+2230 
-2244 MIDMFL
+2244 
-2250 KAGSIPTNIVFSKEW
+2250 
-2265 IDTGKFDL
+2265 
-2273 PTKKVQSTSKSYIPA
+2273 IPA

-2359 PDLASNLFM
+2359 PDLARDLFM

-2382 FMNLAPTELKLN
+2382 FMNLAPTELKLAI
-2394 MKLWREWDP
+2394 KVGRKWDS
-2403 SADNGKGAWIQSDK
+2403 SANDGNGAWVER
-2417 SYIDF
+2417 SYVDF
-2422 LNEVKKGIS
+2422 LNDVKEGTVTANSEK
-2431 VNIEE
+2431 
-2436 FAKQYILNHLDNRSL
+2436 FAKQYILNHLDNRRL
-2451 VFTAKGSTRDFL
+2451 VFTAKGSNL
-2463 KKEVYKN
+2463 KYLKTLVYKN
-2470 GVAASEFTLKVSKL
+2470 GEAVSNFTLDVNKL
-2484 GDDAKNYTIADDTIP
+2484 GDDAKNYTIKDSTLP
-2499 KSWTAF
+2499 KNCVAF
-2505 RPCIIV
+2505 RPCIVV
-2511 DGIVYMCESGNDK
+2511 DGITYICDSSNDK
-2524 FNVSTDGSMTY
+2524 FNVSYDGSITY
-2535 RKVSQ
+2535 YKVSQ
-2540 LGTTNKSLQYISDSE
+2540 LGTTNKSLQYVSDSE
-2555 TKITDS
+2555 SRLTDNEQYDNNMEGNSS
-2561 QTYDDK
+2561 QEFIPENT
-2567 MPGSTKRE
+2567 PNSFNRE
-2575 DRVPE
+2575 EAINQIIDYGIKNGEFMAEQVESIKEYLNSQSDVDLSDTVNAIRNE
-2580 EHPEKVDRDKLVND
+2580 IQNSGLTDNTGEKV
-2594 LIYYSLMNGNLVEES
+2594 
-2609 TDKFKEDISIFK
+2609 
-2621 DSDLK
+2621 
-2626 DTIEDIK
+2626 
-2633 NELREK
+2633 
-2639 GLIDKTGKKIC
+2639 C

>member
-1 MSTNCY
+1 MSTKCY
-7 NPIKGIDDVI
+7 NPIKGIDDI
-17 SSKIQ
+17 IASKIQ
-22 GWNKYRVATLRGMY
+22 GWNEYRVATLRGMY
-36 DESHPSPLDTSDLDK
+36 DESHSSPLDTSDLDR
-51 AVQELI
+51 AVQDLI
-57 SYRRNLGKVNAESI
+57 SYRRDLGKMNAESI
-71 KTASFNLSE
+71 KTTSSNLSE

-103 MFSDRLDALQEANPS
+103 MFSDRLDALQEANPF

-125 NGFISNGKL
+125 NGFVSNGKL

-149 LEYYL
+149 LEYYS

-159 DDMDTANSYKKVLEN
+159 GDMDTANSYKKVLEN

-187 DTEELKLGNNIEYAD
+187 DTEELRLGDKIEYAD

-223 KREAWQETSDMQSA
+223 KREAWQETSDMHSA

-265 GFPIMLDPVKTH
+265 GFPIMLDPVKAH

-288 SENQMIGLLRNASSS
+288 SERQMIGLLRNASNS
-303 QSWLQPVI
+303 QTWLQPVI

-339 EEIKNELRTFKTL
+339 EEVKNGLRTFKTL
-352 ILNRVNISLS
+352 ILNRVNNSLS

-377 DTSVF
+377 NTSVF
-382 NKDGSINWKNLQ
+382 NKDDSINWKNLQ
-394 NLREIVAEYFPS
+394 SLRELVKEYFPS
-406 KNVSIVPKFYS
+406 KSVSITPKFYN

-438 IDIDGNTLD
+438 IDIDGGTLD
-447 RIMSNGRDLHKFTDA
+447 KIMSSGRDLHKFTDA
-462 ISELIEF
+462 ISELVEF
-469 GTDKILNKS
+469 GTDKILNKK
-478 ELESLNKGN
+478 ELESLDKGEY
-487 FSLSKSSFKDFI
+487 SLSNRSFKDFI
-499 KFSPAGSTAKQG
+499 RFSPAGSTAKQG

-521 TIITKNR
+521 SIVTKNR

-546 ITLFSNVIPSYL
+546 VTLFSNVIPSYL

-563 RIASFVTNND
+563 RIASFVSNND

-589 FFMDNGTILNRWIKD
+589 FFMDKDNGTIFNRWLRD
-604 LYESDLDEK
+604 LYESGLDEK
-613 SFATNFVFKRFL
+613 DFAANFGFKRFL

-632 ENFTSKQHAIDMMT
+632 ENFTSKQHAIDMMA

-653 ISPKNIKYIDEEEFN
+653 KSP
-668 KSKNLK
+668 
-674 SFPKDQLYY
+674 
-683 VNGTNY
+683 
-689 YYKYNSIDS
+689 NSQ
-698 KGNNVWTKHIKDDYA
+698 YA

-736 KEILDGLYDVYRQER
+736 QEILDGLYDVYRQER
-751 RRMALTKAANSKLKE
+751 RRMALTSAANTKLKE
-766 EEYSPIENFS
+766 GGYSLIENFS
-776 NKEDEYTILPFLN
+776 SKENEYTALPFLN

-818 IQAYMEEAVNIFK
+818 IQAYMEEAVNSFK
-831 KNLNNL
+831 TSLNNL

-842 KEVYNPNTNKK
+842 KEVYNPKTNKK
-853 EVQYIYF
+853 EVQYVYF

-865 GDKTID
+865 GNKSID
-871 KVIADYYWNTK
+871 EVIADYYWNTK

-924 DFDGNLYSKDGIE
+924 DFDGNLYSEDGIE
-937 RCVYFDDINLNAELS
+937 RCVYFDDINLNAEVS
-952 NPEFMTAIKAKFGKN
+952 NPEFMKAIEAKFGKN

-1006 NVYNAIKQ
+1006 NVYNTIKQ

-1026 SDKLAE
+1026 SDKLTE
-1032 IASMA
+1032 IANMS

-1051 NYAVNNTD
+1051 NLAVNSTD

-1119 SNAKELND
+1119 SNAQELSN

-1160 QVRKLIMT
+1160 QVRKLIMA
-1168 NVEMD
+1168 NIKMD

-1178 NYVGGNKVNLGG
+1178 NYVGGKKVNLGG
-1190 KYGDVRL
+1190 KYGEVRL

-1212 NILESYDLF
+1212 NILKSYDLF

-1278 FSMFKKRVN
+1278 FSIFKKRVN

-1312 LKYVVDP
+1312 LHYVVDP

-1334 DISYTDINGKEVT
+1334 DISYTDINGKEVA

-1457 SNIKDVLKEA
+1457 PNIKDVLEEA
-1467 REEDTESLD
+1467 REEDTESLN

-1561 RELLFGSLE
+1561 RELLFGNLE
-1570 GIVSRGTSTSK
+1570 GIVSRG
-1581 ISGENIS
+1581 
-1588 SKGSEFAKKLTNV
+1588 
-1601 GNNLE
+1601 
-1606 VTYKGVTFRNAEHA
+1606 
-1620 YQTWKSGEFDNTAYN
+1620 
-1635 SINTWKPVGSKPVN
+1635 
-1649 KQINFQIMVDILTEK
+1649 
-1664 LKQHPELIEGIKE
+1664 
-1677 RGGHEYIISSTHNV
+1677 
-1691 VGDKYWESSGQNA
+1691 
-1704 FIKALAEA
+1704 
-1712 AINVGISPINNNFIK
+1712 
-1727 STVDFNAIA
+1727 TVDFNAIA

-1775 ANQNTNHAFSSLMK
+1775 ANQNTNHAFSSLMS
-1789 EFTLKEPIRFA
+1789 EFTLKDPIRFA

-1885 DMAIREVVKNY
+1885 DMAMREVVKNY

-1935 DNKSFKADQL
+1935 DNQSSKADQL

-1956 VAGDVSQ
+1956 VAGDISQ
-1963 FVTSTKFT
+1963 FVTSSKFT

-2003 NALSVNIKVT
+2003 NALSVNMKVT
-2013 DTIDSPIT
+2013 DIIDSPIT

-2028 SNQEYLESLIENP
+2028 SNQEYLKSLIENP

-2051 NRRANSLLNSYY
+2051 NRRAGMLLNSYY
-2063 PYETPSYRNA
+2063 PYNTPSYSGA
-2073 RNRLASLTKN
+2073 RNRLAELTKS

-2113 EIPIPVDS
+2113 EM
-2121 INTPNLDTTV
+2121 
-2131 NSYTGNITP
+2131 
-2140 DANTIFVFGSNPEGR
+2140 
-2155 HGAGAAKI
+2155 
-2163 AREQFGA
+2163 
-2170 IYGQGE
+2170 
-2176 GLQGNAY
+2176 
-2183 ALPTKDLR
+2183 PTKD
-2191 VTKNNGLRSISE
+2191 G
-2203 AQIIENIKKLYE
+2203 
-2215 VAKQNPDK
+2215 
-2223 QFKIAYR
+2223 
-2230 NTDKASLNGYTGLE
+2230 
-2244 MIDMFL
+2244 
-2250 KAGSIPTNIVFSKEW
+2250 
-2265 IDTGKFDL
+2265 
-2273 PTKKVQSTSKSYIPA
+2273 IPA

-2343 QKDELKESWA
+2343 QKDELKGSWA

-2359 PDLASNLFM
+2359 PDLARDLFM

-2382 FMNLAPTELKLN
+2382 FMNLAPTELKLAI
-2394 MKLWREWDP
+2394 KVGRKWDS
-2403 SADNGKGAWIQSDK
+2403 SANDGNGAWVER
-2417 SYIDF
+2417 SYVDF
-2422 LNEVKKGIS
+2422 LNDVKEGTVTANSEK
-2431 VNIEE
+2431 
-2436 FAKQYILNHLDNRSL
+2436 FAKQYILNHLDNRRL
-2451 VFTAKGSTRDFL
+2451 VFTAKGSNL
-2463 KKEVYKN
+2463 KYLKTLVYKN
-2470 GVAASEFTLKVSKL
+2470 GEAVSNFTLDVNKL
-2484 GDDAKNYTIADDTIP
+2484 GDDAKNYTIKDSTLP
-2499 KSWTAF
+2499 KNCVAF
-2505 RPCIIV
+2505 RPCIVV
-2511 DGIVYMCESGNDK
+2511 DGITYICDSSNDK
-2524 FNVSTDGSMTY
+2524 FNVSYDGSITY
-2535 RKVSQ
+2535 YKVSQ
-2540 LGTTNKSLQYISDSE
+2540 LGTTNKSLQYVSDSE
-2555 TKITDS
+2555 SRLTDNEQYDNNMEGNSS
-2561 QTYDDK
+2561 QEFIPENT
-2567 MPGSTKRE
+2567 PNSFNRE
-2575 DRVPE
+2575 EAINQIIDYGIKNGEFMAEQVESIKEYLNSQSDVDLSDTVNAIRNE
-2580 EHPEKVDRDKLVND
+2580 IQNSGLTDNTGEKV
-2594 LIYYSLMNGNLVEES
+2594 
-2609 TDKFKEDISIFK
+2609 
-2621 DSDLK
+2621 
-2626 DTIEDIK
+2626 
-2633 NELREK
+2633 
-2639 GLIDKTGKKIC
+2639 C

>member
-1 MSTNCY
+1 MSTKCY

-17 SSKIQ
+17 ASKIQ
-22 GWNKYRVATLRGMY
+22 GWNEYRVATLRGMY
-36 DESHPSPLDTSDLDK
+36 DESHSSPLDTSDLDK
-51 AVQELI
+51 AVQDLI
-57 SYRRNLGKVNAESI
+57 SYRRDLGKMNAESI
-71 KTASFNLSE
+71 KTTSSNLSE

-103 MFSDRLDALQEANPS
+103 MFSDRLDALQEANPF

-125 NGFISNGKL
+125 NGFVSNGKL

-149 LEYYL
+149 LEYYS

-159 DDMDTANSYKKVLEN
+159 GDMDTANSYKKVLEN

-187 DTEELKLGNNIEYAD
+187 DTEELRLGDKIEYAD

-223 KREAWQETSDMQSA
+223 KREAWQETSDMHSA

-265 GFPIMLDPVKTH
+265 GFPIMLDPVKAH

-288 SENQMIGLLRNASSS
+288 SERQMIGLLRNASNS
-303 QSWLQPVI
+303 QTWLQPVI

-339 EEIKNELRTFKTL
+339 EEVKNGLRTFKTL
-352 ILNRVNISLS
+352 ILNRVNNSLS

-367 SITLGKQVNP
+367 SIILGKQVNP
-377 DTSVF
+377 NTSVF

-394 NLREIVAEYFPS
+394 SLRELVKEYFPS
-406 KNVSIVPKFYS
+406 KSVSITPKFYN

-438 IDIDGNTLD
+438 IDIDGGTLD
-447 RIMSNGRDLHKFTDA
+447 KIMSSGRDLHKFTDA
-462 ISELIEF
+462 ISELVEF
-469 GTDKILNKS
+469 GTDKILNKK
-478 ELESLNKGN
+478 ELESLDKGEY
-487 FSLSKSSFKDFI
+487 SLSNRSFKDFI
-499 KFSPAGSTAKQG
+499 RFSPAGSTAKQG

-521 TIITKNR
+521 SIVTKNR

-546 ITLFSNVIPSYL
+546 VTLFSNVIPSYL

-563 RIASFVTNND
+563 RIASFVSNND

-589 FFMDNGTILNRWIKD
+589 FFMDKDNGTIFNRWLRD
-604 LYESDLDEK
+604 LYESGLDEK
-613 SFATNFVFKRFL
+613 DFAANFGFKRFL

-632 ENFTSKQHAIDMMT
+632 ENFTSKQHTIDMMA

-653 ISPKNIKYIDEEEFN
+653 LSA
-668 KSKNLK
+668 
-674 SFPKDQLYY
+674 
-683 VNGTNY
+683 
-689 YYKYNSIDS
+689 NSQ
-698 KGNNVWTKHIKDDYA
+698 YA

-736 KEILDGLYDVYRQER
+736 QEILDGLYDVYRQER
-751 RRMALTKAANSKLKE
+751 RRMALTSAANTKLKE
-766 EEYSPIENFS
+766 GGYSLIENFS
-776 NKEDEYTILPFLN
+776 SKENEYTALPFLN

-818 IQAYMEEAVNIFK
+818 IQAYMEEAVNSFK
-831 KNLNNL
+831 TSLNNL

-842 KEVYNPNTNKK
+842 KEVYNPKTNKK
-853 EVQYIYF
+853 EVQYVYF

-865 GDKTID
+865 GNKSID
-871 KVIADYYWNTK
+871 EVIADYYWNTK

-924 DFDGNLYSKDGIE
+924 DFDGNLYSEDGIE
-937 RCVYFDDINLNAELS
+937 RCVYFDDINLNAEVS
-952 NPEFMTAIKAKFGKN
+952 NPEFMKAIEAKFGKN

-1006 NVYNAIKQ
+1006 NVYNTIKQ

-1026 SDKLAE
+1026 SDKLTEVANM
-1032 IASMA
+1032 S

-1051 NYAVNNTD
+1051 NLAVNSTD

-1119 SNAKELND
+1119 SNAQELSN

-1160 QVRKLIMT
+1160 QVRKLIMA
-1168 NVEMD
+1168 NIKMD

-1178 NYVGGNKVNLGG
+1178 NYVGGKKVNLGG
-1190 KYGDVRL
+1190 KYGEVRL

-1212 NILESYDLF
+1212 NILKSYDLF

-1278 FSMFKKRVN
+1278 FSIFKKRVN

-1312 LKYVVDP
+1312 LHYVVDP

-1334 DISYTDINGKEVT
+1334 DISYTDINGKEVA

-1370 EKKFPNALS
+1370 EKKSPNALS

-1457 SNIKDVLKEA
+1457 PNIKDVLEEA
-1467 REEDTESLD
+1467 REEDTESLN

-1561 RELLFGSLE
+1561 RELLFGNLE
-1570 GIVSRGTSTSK
+1570 GIVSRG
-1581 ISGENIS
+1581 
-1588 SKGSEFAKKLTNV
+1588 
-1601 GNNLE
+1601 
-1606 VTYKGVTFRNAEHA
+1606 
-1620 YQTWKSGEFDNTAYN
+1620 
-1635 SINTWKPVGSKPVN
+1635 
-1649 KQINFQIMVDILTEK
+1649 
-1664 LKQHPELIEGIKE
+1664 
-1677 RGGHEYIISSTHNV
+1677 
-1691 VGDKYWESSGQNA
+1691 
-1704 FIKALAEA
+1704 
-1712 AINVGISPINNNFIK
+1712 
-1727 STVDFNAIA
+1727 TVDFNAIA

-1775 ANQNTNHAFSSLMK
+1775 ANQNTNHAFSSLMS
-1789 EFTLKEPIRFA
+1789 EFTLKDPIRFA
-1800 GHSYNDLLHAPKG
+1800 GHSYNGLLHAPKG

-1885 DMAIREVVKNY
+1885 DMAMREVVKNY

-1935 DNKSFKADQL
+1935 DNQSFKADQL

-1956 VAGDVSQ
+1956 VAGDISQ
-1963 FVTSTKFT
+1963 FVTSSKFT

-2003 NALSVNIKVT
+2003 NALSVNMKVT
-2013 DTIDSPIT
+2013 DIIDSPIT

-2028 SNQEYLESLIENP
+2028 SNQEYLKSLIENP

-2051 NRRANSLLNSYY
+2051 NRRAGMLLNSYY
-2063 PYETPSYRNA
+2063 PYNTPSYSGA
-2073 RNRLASLTKN
+2073 RNRLAELTKS

-2113 EIPIPVDS
+2113 EM
-2121 INTPNLDTTV
+2121 
-2131 NSYTGNITP
+2131 
-2140 DANTIFVFGSNPEGR
+2140 
-2155 HGAGAAKI
+2155 
-2163 AREQFGA
+2163 
-2170 IYGQGE
+2170 
-2176 GLQGNAY
+2176 
-2183 ALPTKDLR
+2183 PTKD
-2191 VTKNNGLRSISE
+2191 G
-2203 AQIIENIKKLYE
+2203 
-2215 VAKQNPDK
+2215 
-2223 QFKIAYR
+2223 
-2230 NTDKASLNGYTGLE
+2230 
-2244 MIDMFL
+2244 
-2250 KAGSIPTNIVFSKEW
+2250 
-2265 IDTGKFDL
+2265 
-2273 PTKKVQSTSKSYIPA
+2273 IPA

-2359 PDLASNLFM
+2359 PDLARDLFM

-2382 FMNLAPTELKLN
+2382 FMNLAPTELKLAI
-2394 MKLWREWDP
+2394 KVGRKWDS
-2403 SADNGKGAWIQSDK
+2403 SANDGNGAWVER
-2417 SYIDF
+2417 SYVDF
-2422 LNEVKKGIS
+2422 LNDVKEGTVTANSEK
-2431 VNIEE
+2431 
-2436 FAKQYILNHLDNRSL
+2436 FAKQYILNHLDNRRL
-2451 VFTAKGSTRDFL
+2451 VFTAKGSNL
-2463 KKEVYKN
+2463 KYLKTLVYKN
-2470 GVAASEFTLKVSKL
+2470 GEAVSNFTLDVNKL
-2484 GDDAKNYTIADDTIP
+2484 GDDAKNYTIKDSTLP
-2499 KSWTAF
+2499 KNCVAF
-2505 RPCIIV
+2505 RPCIVV
-2511 DGIVYMCESGNDK
+2511 DGITYICDSSNDK
-2524 FNVSTDGSMTY
+2524 FNVSYDGSITY
-2535 RKVSQ
+2535 YKVSQ
-2540 LGTTNKSLQYISDSE
+2540 LGTTNKSLQYVSDSE
-2555 TKITDS
+2555 SRLTDNEQYDNNMEGNSS
-2561 QTYDDK
+2561 QEFIPENT
-2567 MPGSTKRE
+2567 PNSFNRE
-2575 DRVPE
+2575 EAINQVIDYGIKNGEFMAEQVESIKEYLNSQSDVDLSDTVNAIRNE
-2580 EHPEKVDRDKLVND
+2580 IQNSGLTDNTGEKV
-2594 LIYYSLMNGNLVEES
+2594 
-2609 TDKFKEDISIFK
+2609 
-2621 DSDLK
+2621 
-2626 DTIEDIK
+2626 
-2633 NELREK
+2633 
-2639 GLIDKTGKKIC
+2639 C

>member
-1 MSTNCY
+1 MSTKCY

-17 SSKIQ
+17 ASKIQ
-22 GWNKYRVATLRGMY
+22 GWNEYRVATLRGMY
-36 DESHPSPLDTSDLDK
+36 DESHSSPLDTSDLDR
-51 AVQELI
+51 AVQDLI
-57 SYRRNLGKVNAESI
+57 SYRRDLGKMNAESI
-71 KTASFNLSE
+71 KTTSSNLSE

-103 MFSDRLDALQEANPS
+103 MFSDRLDALQEANPF

-125 NGFISNGKL
+125 NGFVSNGKL

-149 LEYYL
+149 LEYYS

-159 DDMDTANSYKKVLEN
+159 GDMDTANSYKKVLEN

-187 DTEELKLGNNIEYAD
+187 DTEELRLGDKIEYAD

-223 KREAWQETSDMQSA
+223 KREAWQETSDMHSA

-265 GFPIMLDPVKTH
+265 GFPIMLDPVKAH

-288 SENQMIGLLRNASSS
+288 SERQMIGLLRNASNS
-303 QSWLQPVI
+303 QTWLQPVI

-339 EEIKNELRTFKTL
+339 EEVKNGLRTFKTL
-352 ILNRVNISLS
+352 ILNRVNNSLS

-377 DTSVF
+377 NASVF

-394 NLREIVAEYFPS
+394 SLRELVKEYFPS
-406 KNVSIVPKFYS
+406 KSVSITPKFYN

-438 IDIDGNTLD
+438 IDIDGGTLD
-447 RIMSNGRDLHKFTDA
+447 KIMSSGRDLHKFTDA
-462 ISELIEF
+462 ISELVEF
-469 GTDKILNKS
+469 GTDKILNKK
-478 ELESLNKGN
+478 ELESLDKGEY
-487 FSLSKSSFKDFI
+487 SLSNRSFKDFI
-499 KFSPAGSTAKQG
+499 RFSPAGSTAKQG

-521 TIITKNR
+521 SIVTKNR

-546 ITLFSNVIPSYL
+546 VTLFSNVIPSYL

-563 RIASFVTNND
+563 RIASFVSNND

-589 FFMDNGTILNRWIKD
+589 FFMDKDNGTIFNRWLRD
-604 LYESDLDEK
+604 LYESGLDEK
-613 SFATNFVFKRFL
+613 DFAANFGFKRFL

-632 ENFTSKQHAIDMMT
+632 ENFTSKQHAIDMMA

-653 ISPKNIKYIDEEEFN
+653 KSP
-668 KSKNLK
+668 
-674 SFPKDQLYY
+674 
-683 VNGTNY
+683 
-689 YYKYNSIDS
+689 NSQ
-698 KGNNVWTKHIKDDYA
+698 YA

-736 KEILDGLYDVYRQER
+736 QEILDGLYDVYRQER
-751 RRMALTKAANSKLKE
+751 RRMALTSAANTKLKE
-766 EEYSPIENFS
+766 GGYSLIENFS
-776 NKEDEYTILPFLN
+776 SKENEYTALPFLN

-818 IQAYMEEAVNIFK
+818 IQAYMEEAVNSFK
-831 KNLNNL
+831 TSLNNL

-842 KEVYNPNTNKK
+842 KEVYNPKTNKK
-853 EVQYIYF
+853 EVQYVYF

-865 GDKTID
+865 GNKSID
-871 KVIADYYWNTK
+871 EVIADYYWNTK

-924 DFDGNLYSKDGIE
+924 DFDGNLYSEDGIE
-937 RCVYFDDINLNAELS
+937 RCVYFDDINLNAEVS
-952 NPEFMTAIKAKFGKN
+952 NPEFMKAIEAKFGKN

-1006 NVYNAIKQ
+1006 NVYNTIKQ

-1026 SDKLAE
+1026 SDKLTE
-1032 IASMA
+1032 IANMS

-1051 NYAVNNTD
+1051 NLAVNSTD

-1119 SNAKELND
+1119 SNAQELSN

-1160 QVRKLIMT
+1160 QVRKLIMA
-1168 NVEMD
+1168 NIKMD

-1178 NYVGGNKVNLGG
+1178 NYVGGKKVNLGG
-1190 KYGDVRL
+1190 KYGEVRL

-1212 NILESYDLF
+1212 NILKSYDLF

-1278 FSMFKKRVN
+1278 FSIFKKRVN
-1287 KQSIKGGSAVQVS
+1287 KQSIKGGSAIQVS

-1312 LKYVVDP
+1312 LHYVVDP

-1334 DISYTDINGKEVT
+1334 DISYTDINGKEVA

-1457 SNIKDVLKEA
+1457 PNIKDVLKEA
-1467 REEDTESLD
+1467 REEDTESLN

-1511 FSKSPLDNTRAARN
+1511 FSKSSLDNTRAARN

-1561 RELLFGSLE
+1561 RELLFGNLE
-1570 GIVSRGTSTSK
+1570 GIVSR
-1581 ISGENIS
+1581 E
-1588 SKGSEFAKKLTNV
+1588 
-1601 GNNLE
+1601 
-1606 VTYKGVTFRNAEHA
+1606 
-1620 YQTWKSGEFDNTAYN
+1620 
-1635 SINTWKPVGSKPVN
+1635 
-1649 KQINFQIMVDILTEK
+1649 
-1664 LKQHPELIEGIKE
+1664 
-1677 RGGHEYIISSTHNV
+1677 
-1691 VGDKYWESSGQNA
+1691 
-1704 FIKALAEA
+1704 
-1712 AINVGISPINNNFIK
+1712 
-1727 STVDFNAIA
+1727 TVDFNAIA

-1775 ANQNTNHAFSSLMK
+1775 ANQNTNHAFSSLMS
-1789 EFTLKEPIRFA
+1789 EFTLKDPIRFA

-1885 DMAIREVVKNY
+1885 DMAMREVVKNY

-1935 DNKSFKADQL
+1935 DNQSFKADQL

-1956 VAGDVSQ
+1956 VAGDISQ
-1963 FVTSTKFT
+1963 FVTSSKFT

-2003 NALSVNIKVT
+2003 NALSVNMKVT
-2013 DTIDSPIT
+2013 DIIDSPIT

-2028 SNQEYLESLIENP
+2028 SNQEYLKSLIENP

-2051 NRRANSLLNSYY
+2051 NRRAGMLLNSYY
-2063 PYETPSYRNA
+2063 PYNTPSYSGA
-2073 RNRLASLTKN
+2073 RNRLAELTKS

-2113 EIPIPVDS
+2113 EM
-2121 INTPNLDTTV
+2121 
-2131 NSYTGNITP
+2131 
-2140 DANTIFVFGSNPEGR
+2140 
-2155 HGAGAAKI
+2155 
-2163 AREQFGA
+2163 
-2170 IYGQGE
+2170 
-2176 GLQGNAY
+2176 
-2183 ALPTKDLR
+2183 PTKD
-2191 VTKNNGLRSISE
+2191 G
-2203 AQIIENIKKLYE
+2203 
-2215 VAKQNPDK
+2215 
-2223 QFKIAYR
+2223 
-2230 NTDKASLNGYTGLE
+2230 
-2244 MIDMFL
+2244 
-2250 KAGSIPTNIVFSKEW
+2250 
-2265 IDTGKFDL
+2265 
-2273 PTKKVQSTSKSYIPA
+2273 IPA

-2359 PDLASNLFM
+2359 PDLARDLFM

-2382 FMNLAPTELKLN
+2382 FMNLAPTELKLAI
-2394 MKLWREWDP
+2394 KVGRKWDS
-2403 SADNGKGAWIQSDK
+2403 SANDGNGAWVER
-2417 SYIDF
+2417 SYVDF
-2422 LNEVKKGIS
+2422 LNDVKEGTVTANSEK
-2431 VNIEE
+2431 
-2436 FAKQYILNHLDNRSL
+2436 FAKQYILNHLDNRRL
-2451 VFTAKGSTRDFL
+2451 VFTAKGSNL
-2463 KKEVYKN
+2463 KYLKTLVYKN
-2470 GVAASEFTLKVSKL
+2470 GEAVSNFTLDVNKL
-2484 GDDAKNYTIADDTIP
+2484 GDDAKNYTIKDSTLP
-2499 KSWTAF
+2499 KNCVAF
-2505 RPCIIV
+2505 RPCIVV
-2511 DGIVYMCESGNDK
+2511 DGITYICDSSNDK
-2524 FNVSTDGSMTY
+2524 FNVSYDGSITY
-2535 RKVSQ
+2535 YKVSQ
-2540 LGTTNKSLQYISDSE
+2540 LGTTNKSLQYVSDSE
-2555 TKITDS
+2555 SRLTDNEQYDNNMEGNSS
-2561 QTYDDK
+2561 QEFIPENT
-2567 MPGSTKRE
+2567 PNSFNRE
-2575 DRVPE
+2575 EAINQIIDYGIKNGEFMAEQVESIKEYLNSQSDVDLSDTVNAIRNE
-2580 EHPEKVDRDKLVND
+2580 IQNSGLTDNTGEKV
-2594 LIYYSLMNGNLVEES
+2594 
-2609 TDKFKEDISIFK
+2609 
-2621 DSDLK
+2621 
-2626 DTIEDIK
+2626 
-2633 NELREK
+2633 
-2639 GLIDKTGKKIC
+2639 C

>member
-1 MSTNCY
+1 MSTKCY

-17 SSKIQ
+17 ASKIQ
-22 GWNKYRVATLRGMY
+22 GWNEYRVATLRGMY
-36 DESHPSPLDTSDLDK
+36 DESHSSPLDTSDLDK
-51 AVQELI
+51 AVQDLI
-57 SYRRNLGKVNAESI
+57 SYRRGLGKMNAESI
-71 KTASFNLSE
+71 KTTSSNLSE

-125 NGFISNGKL
+125 NGFVSNGKL

-149 LEYYL
+149 LEYYS

-159 DDMDTANSYKKVLEN
+159 GDMDTANSYKKVLEN
-174 WGALVSHARMRLR
+174 WGALVSYARMRLR
-187 DTEELKLGNNIEYAD
+187 DTEELRLGDKIEYAD

-223 KREAWQETSDMQSA
+223 KREAWQETSDMHSA

-265 GFPIMLDPVKTH
+265 GFPIMLDPVKAH

-288 SENQMIGLLRNASSS
+288 SERQMIGLLRNASNS
-303 QSWLQPVI
+303 QTWLQPVI

-339 EEIKNELRTFKTL
+339 EEVKNGLRTFKTL
-352 ILNRVNISLS
+352 ILNRVNNSLS

-377 DTSVF
+377 NTSVF

-394 NLREIVAEYFPS
+394 SLRELVKEYFPS
-406 KNVSIVPKFYS
+406 KTISIAPKFYN

-438 IDIDGNTLD
+438 IDIDGGTLD
-447 RIMSNGRDLHKFTDA
+447 KIMSNGRDLHKFTDA
-462 ISELIEF
+462 ISELVEF
-469 GTDKILNKS
+469 GTDKILNKK
-478 ELESLNKGN
+478 ELESLDKGEY
-487 FSLSKSSFKDFI
+487 SLSTRSFKDFI
-499 KFSPAGSTAKQG
+499 RFSPAGSTAKQG

-521 TIITKNR
+521 SIVTKNR

-546 ITLFSNVIPSYL
+546 VTLFSNVIPSYL

-563 RIASFVTNND
+563 RIASFVSNND
-573 RQGLR
+573 KQGLR
-578 RMIENEFLDSS
+578 RMIENEFLNSS

-604 LYESDLDEK
+604 LYESGLDDK
-613 SFATNFVFKRFL
+613 DFAANFGFKRFL

-632 ENFTSKQHAIDMMT
+632 ENFTSKQHAIDMMA

-653 ISPKNIKYIDEEEFN
+653 LSP
-668 KSKNLK
+668 
-674 SFPKDQLYY
+674 
-683 VNGTNY
+683 
-689 YYKYNSIDS
+689 NSQ
-698 KGNNVWTKHIKDDYA
+698 YA

-736 KEILDGLYDVYRQER
+736 QEILDGLYDVYRQER
-751 RRMALTKAANSKLKE
+751 RRMALTIAANAKLKE
-766 EEYSPIENFS
+766 GGYSLIENFS
-776 NKEDEYTILPFLN
+776 SKENEYTALPFLN

-796 GTVGKYAAM
+796 GTIGKYAAM

-818 IQAYMEEAVNIFK
+818 IQAYMEEAVNSFK
-831 KNLNNL
+831 TSLNNL

-842 KEVYNPNTNKK
+842 KEVYNPKTNKK
-853 EVQYIYF
+853 EVQYVYF

-865 GDKTID
+865 GNKSID
-871 KVIADYYWNTK
+871 EVIADYYWNTK

-912 HAPGSVLSLEAR
+912 HAPGSVLSLEAK
-924 DFDGNLYSKDGIE
+924 DFDGNLYSEDGIE
-937 RCVYFDDINLNAELS
+937 RCVYFDDINLNAEVS
-952 NPEFMTAIKAKFGKN
+952 NPEFMKAIEAKFGKN
-967 SPVYK
+967 SSVYK

-1006 NVYNAIKQ
+1006 NVYKAIKQ

-1032 IASMA
+1032 IANMS

-1051 NYAVNNTD
+1051 NLAVNSTD

-1160 QVRKLIMT
+1160 QVRKLIMA
-1168 NVEMD
+1168 NIKMD

-1178 NYVGGNKVNLGG
+1178 NYVGGKKVNLGG

-1251 AYSLTGDDKFLV
+1251 AYSLTGDNKFLV

-1278 FSMFKKRVN
+1278 FSIFKKRVN

-1312 LKYVVDP
+1312 LHYVVDP

-1334 DISYTDINGKEVT
+1334 DISYTDINGKEVA

-1561 RELLFGSLE
+1561 RELLFGNLE
-1570 GIVSRGTSTSK
+1570 GIVSRG
-1581 ISGENIS
+1581 
-1588 SKGSEFAKKLTNV
+1588 
-1601 GNNLE
+1601 
-1606 VTYKGVTFRNAEHA
+1606 
-1620 YQTWKSGEFDNTAYN
+1620 
-1635 SINTWKPVGSKPVN
+1635 
-1649 KQINFQIMVDILTEK
+1649 
-1664 LKQHPELIEGIKE
+1664 
-1677 RGGHEYIISSTHNV
+1677 
-1691 VGDKYWESSGQNA
+1691 
-1704 FIKALAEA
+1704 
-1712 AINVGISPINNNFIK
+1712 
-1727 STVDFNAIA
+1727 TVDFNAIA

-1775 ANQNTNHAFSSLMK
+1775 ANQNTNHAFSSLMS
-1789 EFTLKEPIRFA
+1789 EFTLKDPIRFA
-1800 GHSYNDLLHAPKG
+1800 GHSYNDLLHAPEG

-1885 DMAIREVVKNY
+1885 DIAMREVVKNY

-1927 REQGKNAM
+1927 RERGKNAM
-1935 DNKSFKADQL
+1935 DNQSFKADQL

-1956 VAGDVSQ
+1956 VAGDISQ
-1963 FVTSTKFT
+1963 FVTSSKFT

-1991 NYIDKFVVKNGK
+1991 NYIDRFVIKKGK
-2003 NALSVNIKVT
+2003 NALSVNMKVT
-2013 DTIDSPIT
+2013 DIIDSPIT
-2021 NNTNLQG
+2021 NNTNLYG

-2041 LAYEQAMYDM
+2041 LSYEQAMYDM
-2051 NRRANSLLNSYY
+2051 NKRAGMLLNSYY
-2063 PYETPSYRNA
+2063 PYNTPSYSGA
-2073 RNRLASLTKN
+2073 RNRLAELTKS

-2113 EIPIPVDS
+2113 EMP
-2121 INTPNLDTTV
+2121 
-2131 NSYTGNITP
+2131 
-2140 DANTIFVFGSNPEGR
+2140 
-2155 HGAGAAKI
+2155 AKD
-2163 AREQFGA
+2163 G
-2170 IYGQGE
+2170 
-2176 GLQGNAY
+2176 
-2183 ALPTKDLR
+2183 
-2191 VTKNNGLRSISE
+2191 
-2203 AQIIENIKKLYE
+2203 
-2215 VAKQNPDK
+2215 
-2223 QFKIAYR
+2223 
-2230 NTDKASLNGYTGLE
+2230 
-2244 MIDMFL
+2244 
-2250 KAGSIPTNIVFSKEW
+2250 
-2265 IDTGKFDL
+2265 
-2273 PTKKVQSTSKSYIPA
+2273 IPA

-2359 PDLASNLFM
+2359 PDLARDLFM

-2382 FMNLAPTELKLN
+2382 FMNLAPTELKLAI
-2394 MKLWREWDP
+2394 KVGRKWDS
-2403 SADNGKGAWIQSDK
+2403 SANDGNGAWVER
-2417 SYIDF
+2417 SYVDF
-2422 LNEVKKGIS
+2422 LNDVKEGTVTANSEK
-2431 VNIEE
+2431 
-2436 FAKQYILNHLDNRSL
+2436 FAKQYILNHLDNRRL
-2451 VFTAKGSTRDFL
+2451 VFTAKGSNL
-2463 KKEVYKN
+2463 KYLKTLVYKN
-2470 GVAASEFTLKVSKL
+2470 GEAVSNFTLDVNKL
-2484 GDDAKNYTIADDTIP
+2484 GDDAKNYTIKDSTLP
-2499 KSWTAF
+2499 KNCVAF
-2505 RPCIIV
+2505 RPCIVV
-2511 DGIVYMCESGNDK
+2511 DGITYMCDSSNDK
-2524 FNVSTDGSMTY
+2524 FNVSYDGSITY
-2535 RKVSQ
+2535 YKVSQ
-2540 LGTTNKSLQYISDSE
+2540 LGTTNKSLQYVSDSE
-2555 TKITDS
+2555 SRLTDNEQYDNNMEGNSS
-2561 QTYDDK
+2561 QEFIPENT
-2567 MPGSTKRE
+2567 PNSFNRE
-2575 DRVPE
+2575 EAINQIIDYGIKNGEFMAEQVESIKEYLNSQSDVDLSDTVNAIRNE
-2580 EHPEKVDRDKLVND
+2580 IQNSGLTDNTGEKV
-2594 LIYYSLMNGNLVEES
+2594 
-2609 TDKFKEDISIFK
+2609 
-2621 DSDLK
+2621 
-2626 DTIEDIK
+2626 
-2633 NELREK
+2633 
-2639 GLIDKTGKKIC
+2639 C

>member
-1 MSTNCY
+1 MSTKCY

-17 SSKIQ
+17 ASKIQ
-22 GWNKYRVATLRGMY
+22 GWNEYRVATLRGMY
-36 DESHPSPLDTSDLDK
+36 DESHSSPLDTSDLDK
-51 AVQELI
+51 AVQDLI
-57 SYRRNLGKVNAESI
+57 SYRRDLGKMNAESI
-71 KTASFNLSE
+71 KTTSSNLSE

-103 MFSDRLDALQEANPS
+103 MFSDRLDALQEANPF

-125 NGFISNGKL
+125 NGFVSNGKL

-149 LEYYL
+149 LEYYS

-159 DDMDTANSYKKVLEN
+159 GDMDTANSYKKVLEN

-187 DTEELKLGNNIEYAD
+187 DTEELRLGDKIEYAD

-223 KREAWQETSDMQSA
+223 KREAWQETSDMHSA

-265 GFPIMLDPVKTH
+265 GFPIMLDPVKAH

-288 SENQMIGLLRNASSS
+288 SERQMIGLLRNASNS
-303 QSWLQPVI
+303 QTWLQPVI

-339 EEIKNELRTFKTL
+339 EEVKNGLRTFKTL
-352 ILNRVNISLS
+352 ILNRVNNSLS

-377 DTSVF
+377 NTSVF

-394 NLREIVAEYFPS
+394 SLRELVKEYFPS
-406 KNVSIVPKFYS
+406 KSVSITPKFYN

-438 IDIDGNTLD
+438 IDIDGGTLD
-447 RIMSNGRDLHKFTDA
+447 KIMSSGRDLHKFTDA
-462 ISELIEF
+462 ISELVEF
-469 GTDKILNKS
+469 GTDKILNKK
-478 ELESLNKGN
+478 ELESLDKGEY
-487 FSLSKSSFKDFI
+487 SLSNRSFKDFI
-499 KFSPAGSTAKQG
+499 RFSPAGSTAKQG

-521 TIITKNR
+521 SIVTKNR

-546 ITLFSNVIPSYL
+546 VTLFSNVIPSYL

-563 RIASFVTNND
+563 RIASFVSNND

-589 FFMDNGTILNRWIKD
+589 FFMDKDNGTIFNRWLRD
-604 LYESDLDEK
+604 LYESGLDEK
-613 SFATNFVFKRFL
+613 DFAANFGFKRFL

-632 ENFTSKQHAIDMMT
+632 ENFTSKQHAIDMMA

-653 ISPKNIKYIDEEEFN
+653 KSP
-668 KSKNLK
+668 
-674 SFPKDQLYY
+674 
-683 VNGTNY
+683 
-689 YYKYNSIDS
+689 NSQ
-698 KGNNVWTKHIKDDYA
+698 YA

-736 KEILDGLYDVYRQER
+736 QEILDGLYDVYRQER
-751 RRMALTKAANSKLKE
+751 RRMALTSAANTKLKE
-766 EEYSPIENFS
+766 GGYSLIENFS
-776 NKEDEYTILPFLN
+776 SKENEYTALPFLN

-818 IQAYMEEAVNIFK
+818 IQAYMEEAVNSFK
-831 KNLNNL
+831 TSLNNL

-842 KEVYNPNTNKK
+842 KEVYNPKTNKK
-853 EVQYIYF
+853 EVQYVYF

-865 GDKTID
+865 GNKSID
-871 KVIADYYWNTK
+871 EVIADYYWNTK

-924 DFDGNLYSKDGIE
+924 DFDGNLYSEDGIE
-937 RCVYFDDINLNAELS
+937 RCVYFDDINLNAEVS
-952 NPEFMTAIKAKFGKN
+952 NPEFMKAIEAKFGKN

-1006 NVYNAIKQ
+1006 NVYNTIKQ

-1026 SDKLAE
+1026 SDKLTE
-1032 IASMA
+1032 IANMS

-1051 NYAVNNTD
+1051 NLAVNSTD

-1119 SNAKELND
+1119 SNAQELSN

-1160 QVRKLIMT
+1160 QVRKLIMA
-1168 NVEMD
+1168 NIKMD

-1178 NYVGGNKVNLGG
+1178 NYVGGKKVNLGG
-1190 KYGDVRL
+1190 KYGEVRL

-1212 NILESYDLF
+1212 NILKSYDLF

-1278 FSMFKKRVN
+1278 FSIFKKRVN
-1287 KQSIKGGSAVQVS
+1287 KQSIKGGSAIQVS

-1312 LKYVVDP
+1312 LHYVVDP

-1334 DISYTDINGKEVT
+1334 DISYTDINGKEVA
-1347 LEFSDYCNEDGTL
+1347 LELSDYCNEDGTL

-1457 SNIKDVLKEA
+1457 PNIKDVLKEA
-1467 REEDTESLD
+1467 REEDTESLN

-1561 RELLFGSLE
+1561 RELLFGNLE
-1570 GIVSRGTSTSK
+1570 GIVSRG
-1581 ISGENIS
+1581 
-1588 SKGSEFAKKLTNV
+1588 
-1601 GNNLE
+1601 
-1606 VTYKGVTFRNAEHA
+1606 
-1620 YQTWKSGEFDNTAYN
+1620 
-1635 SINTWKPVGSKPVN
+1635 
-1649 KQINFQIMVDILTEK
+1649 
-1664 LKQHPELIEGIKE
+1664 
-1677 RGGHEYIISSTHNV
+1677 
-1691 VGDKYWESSGQNA
+1691 
-1704 FIKALAEA
+1704 
-1712 AINVGISPINNNFIK
+1712 
-1727 STVDFNAIA
+1727 TVDFNAIA

-1775 ANQNTNHAFSSLMK
+1775 ANQNTNHAFSSLMS
-1789 EFTLKEPIRFA
+1789 EFTLKDPIRFA

-1885 DMAIREVVKNY
+1885 DMAMREVVKNY

-1935 DNKSFKADQL
+1935 DNQPFKADQL

-1956 VAGDVSQ
+1956 VAGDISQ
-1963 FVTSTKFT
+1963 FVTSSKFT

-2003 NALSVNIKVT
+2003 NALSVNMKVT
-2013 DTIDSPIT
+2013 DIIDSPIT

-2051 NRRANSLLNSYY
+2051 NRRAGMLLNSYY
-2063 PYETPSYRNA
+2063 PYNTPSYSGA
-2073 RNRLASLTKN
+2073 RNRLAELTKS

-2113 EIPIPVDS
+2113 EM
-2121 INTPNLDTTV
+2121 
-2131 NSYTGNITP
+2131 
-2140 DANTIFVFGSNPEGR
+2140 
-2155 HGAGAAKI
+2155 
-2163 AREQFGA
+2163 
-2170 IYGQGE
+2170 
-2176 GLQGNAY
+2176 
-2183 ALPTKDLR
+2183 PTKD
-2191 VTKNNGLRSISE
+2191 G
-2203 AQIIENIKKLYE
+2203 
-2215 VAKQNPDK
+2215 
-2223 QFKIAYR
+2223 
-2230 NTDKASLNGYTGLE
+2230 
-2244 MIDMFL
+2244 
-2250 KAGSIPTNIVFSKEW
+2250 
-2265 IDTGKFDL
+2265 
-2273 PTKKVQSTSKSYIPA
+2273 IPA

-2359 PDLASNLFM
+2359 PDLARDLFM

-2382 FMNLAPTELKLN
+2382 FMNLAPTELKLAI
-2394 MKLWREWDP
+2394 KVGRKWDS
-2403 SADNGKGAWIQSDK
+2403 SANDGNGAWVER
-2417 SYIDF
+2417 SYVDF
-2422 LNEVKKGIS
+2422 LNDVKEGTVTANSEK
-2431 VNIEE
+2431 
-2436 FAKQYILNHLDNRSL
+2436 FAKQYILNHLDNRRL
-2451 VFTAKGSTRDFL
+2451 VFTAKGSNL
-2463 KKEVYKN
+2463 KYLKTLVYKN
-2470 GVAASEFTLKVSKL
+2470 GEAVSNFTLDVNKL
-2484 GDDAKNYTIADDTIP
+2484 GDDAKNYTIKDSTLP
-2499 KSWTAF
+2499 KNCVAF
-2505 RPCIIV
+2505 RPCIVV
-2511 DGIVYMCESGNDK
+2511 DGITYICDSSNDK
-2524 FNVSTDGSMTY
+2524 FNVSYDGSITY
-2535 RKVSQ
+2535 YKVSQ
-2540 LGTTNKSLQYISDSE
+2540 LGTTNKSLQYVSDSE
-2555 TKITDS
+2555 SRLTDNEQYDNNMEGNSS
-2561 QTYDDK
+2561 QEFIPENT
-2567 MPGSTKRE
+2567 PNSFNRE
-2575 DRVPE
+2575 EAINQIIDHGIKNGEFMAEQVESIKEYLNSQSDVDLSDTVNAIRNE
-2580 EHPEKVDRDKLVND
+2580 IQNSGLTDNTGEKV
-2594 LIYYSLMNGNLVEES
+2594 
-2609 TDKFKEDISIFK
+2609 
-2621 DSDLK
+2621 
-2626 DTIEDIK
+2626 
-2633 NELREK
+2633 
-2639 GLIDKTGKKIC
+2639 C

>member
-1 MSTNCY
+1 MSTKCY

-17 SSKIQ
+17 ASKIQ
-22 GWNKYRVATLRGMY
+22 GWNEYRVATLRGMY
-36 DESHPSPLDTSDLDK
+36 DESHSSPLDTSDLDR
-51 AVQELI
+51 AVQDLI
-57 SYRRNLGKVNAESI
+57 SYRRDLGKMNAESI
-71 KTASFNLSE
+71 KTTSSNLSE

-103 MFSDRLDALQEANPS
+103 MFSDRLDALQEANPF

-125 NGFISNGKL
+125 NGFVSNGKL

-149 LEYYL
+149 LEYYS

-159 DDMDTANSYKKVLEN
+159 GDMDTANSYKKVLEN

-187 DTEELKLGNNIEYAD
+187 DTEELRLGDKIEYAD

-223 KREAWQETSDMQSA
+223 KREAWQETSDMHSA

-265 GFPIMLDPVKTH
+265 GFPIMLDPVKAH

-288 SENQMIGLLRNASSS
+288 SERQMIGLLRNASNS
-303 QSWLQPVI
+303 QTWLQPVI

-339 EEIKNELRTFKTL
+339 EEVKNGLRTFKTL
-352 ILNRVNISLS
+352 ILNRVNNSLS

-377 DTSVF
+377 NTSVF

-394 NLREIVAEYFPS
+394 SLRELVKEYFPS
-406 KNVSIVPKFYS
+406 KSVSITPKFYN

-438 IDIDGNTLD
+438 IDIDGGTLD
-447 RIMSNGRDLHKFTDA
+447 KIMSSGRDLHKFTDA
-462 ISELIEF
+462 ISELVEF
-469 GTDKILNKS
+469 GTDKIFNKK
-478 ELESLNKGN
+478 ELESLDKGEY
-487 FSLSKSSFKDFI
+487 SLSNRSFKDFI
-499 KFSPAGSTAKQG
+499 RFSPAGSTAKQG

-521 TIITKNR
+521 SIVTKNR

-546 ITLFSNVIPSYL
+546 VTLFSNVIPSYL

-563 RIASFVTNND
+563 RIASFVSNND

-589 FFMDNGTILNRWIKD
+589 FFMDKDNGTIFNRWLRD
-604 LYESDLDEK
+604 LYESGLDEK
-613 SFATNFVFKRFL
+613 DFAANFGFKRFL

-632 ENFTSKQHAIDMMT
+632 ENFTSKQHAIDMMA

-653 ISPKNIKYIDEEEFN
+653 KSP
-668 KSKNLK
+668 
-674 SFPKDQLYY
+674 
-683 VNGTNY
+683 
-689 YYKYNSIDS
+689 NSQ
-698 KGNNVWTKHIKDDYA
+698 YA

-736 KEILDGLYDVYRQER
+736 QEILDGLYDVYRQER
-751 RRMALTKAANSKLKE
+751 RRMALTSAANTKLKE
-766 EEYSPIENFS
+766 GGYSLIENFS
-776 NKEDEYTILPFLN
+776 SKENEYTALPFLN

-818 IQAYMEEAVNIFK
+818 IQAYMEEAVNSFK
-831 KNLNNL
+831 TSLNNL

-842 KEVYNPNTNKK
+842 KEVYNPKTNKK
-853 EVQYIYF
+853 EVQYVYF

-865 GDKTID
+865 GNKSID
-871 KVIADYYWNTK
+871 EVIADYYWNTK

-924 DFDGNLYSKDGIE
+924 DFDGNLYSEDGIE
-937 RCVYFDDINLNAELS
+937 RCVYFDDINLNAEVS
-952 NPEFMTAIKAKFGKN
+952 NPEFMKAIEAKFGKN

-1006 NVYNAIKQ
+1006 NVYNTIKQ

-1026 SDKLAE
+1026 SDKLTE
-1032 IASMA
+1032 IANMS

-1051 NYAVNNTD
+1051 NLAVNSTD

-1119 SNAKELND
+1119 SNAQELSN

-1160 QVRKLIMT
+1160 QVRKLIMA
-1168 NVEMD
+1168 NIKMD

-1178 NYVGGNKVNLGG
+1178 NYVGGKKVNLGG
-1190 KYGDVRL
+1190 KYGEVRL

-1212 NILESYDLF
+1212 NILKSYDLF

-1278 FSMFKKRVN
+1278 FSIFKKRVN

-1312 LKYVVDP
+1312 LHYVVDP

-1334 DISYTDINGKEVT
+1334 DISYTDINGKEVA

-1457 SNIKDVLKEA
+1457 PNIKDVLKEA
-1467 REEDTESLD
+1467 REEDTESLN

-1561 RELLFGSLE
+1561 RELLFGNLE
-1570 GIVSRGTSTSK
+1570 GIVSR
-1581 ISGENIS
+1581 E
-1588 SKGSEFAKKLTNV
+1588 
-1601 GNNLE
+1601 
-1606 VTYKGVTFRNAEHA
+1606 
-1620 YQTWKSGEFDNTAYN
+1620 
-1635 SINTWKPVGSKPVN
+1635 
-1649 KQINFQIMVDILTEK
+1649 
-1664 LKQHPELIEGIKE
+1664 
-1677 RGGHEYIISSTHNV
+1677 
-1691 VGDKYWESSGQNA
+1691 
-1704 FIKALAEA
+1704 
-1712 AINVGISPINNNFIK
+1712 
-1727 STVDFNAIA
+1727 TVDFNAIA

-1775 ANQNTNHAFSSLMK
+1775 ANQNTNHAFSSLMS
-1789 EFTLKEPIRFA
+1789 EFTLKDPIRFA

-1885 DMAIREVVKNY
+1885 DMAMREVVKNY

-1935 DNKSFKADQL
+1935 DNQSFKADQL

-1956 VAGDVSQ
+1956 VAGDISQ
-1963 FVTSTKFT
+1963 FVTSSKFT

-1991 NYIDKFVVKNGK
+1991 NYIDKFVVKSGK
-2003 NALSVNIKVT
+2003 NALSVNMKVT
-2013 DTIDSPIT
+2013 DIIDSPIT

-2028 SNQEYLESLIENP
+2028 SNQEYLKSLIENP

-2051 NRRANSLLNSYY
+2051 NRRAGMLLNSYY
-2063 PYETPSYRNA
+2063 PYNTPSYSGA
-2073 RNRLASLTKN
+2073 RNRLAELTKS

-2113 EIPIPVDS
+2113 EM
-2121 INTPNLDTTV
+2121 
-2131 NSYTGNITP
+2131 
-2140 DANTIFVFGSNPEGR
+2140 
-2155 HGAGAAKI
+2155 
-2163 AREQFGA
+2163 
-2170 IYGQGE
+2170 
-2176 GLQGNAY
+2176 
-2183 ALPTKDLR
+2183 PTKD
-2191 VTKNNGLRSISE
+2191 G
-2203 AQIIENIKKLYE
+2203 
-2215 VAKQNPDK
+2215 
-2223 QFKIAYR
+2223 
-2230 NTDKASLNGYTGLE
+2230 
-2244 MIDMFL
+2244 
-2250 KAGSIPTNIVFSKEW
+2250 
-2265 IDTGKFDL
+2265 
-2273 PTKKVQSTSKSYIPA
+2273 IPA

-2333 VQGIGGLAPY
+2333 IQGIGGLAPY

-2359 PDLASNLFM
+2359 PDLARDLFM

-2382 FMNLAPTELKLN
+2382 FMNLAPTELKLAI
-2394 MKLWREWDP
+2394 KVGRKWDS
-2403 SADNGKGAWIQSDK
+2403 SANDGNGAWVER
-2417 SYIDF
+2417 SYVDF
-2422 LNEVKKGIS
+2422 LNDVKEGTVTANSEK
-2431 VNIEE
+2431 
-2436 FAKQYILNHLDNRSL
+2436 FAKQYILNHLDNRRL
-2451 VFTAKGSTRDFL
+2451 VFTAKGSNL
-2463 KKEVYKN
+2463 KYLKTLVYKN
-2470 GVAASEFTLKVSKL
+2470 GEAVSNFTLDVNKL
-2484 GDDAKNYTIADDTIP
+2484 GDDAKNYTIKDSTLP
-2499 KSWTAF
+2499 KNCVAF
-2505 RPCIIV
+2505 RPCIVV
-2511 DGIVYMCESGNDK
+2511 DGITYICDSSNDK
-2524 FNVSTDGSMTY
+2524 FNVSYDGSITY
-2535 RKVSQ
+2535 YKVSQ
-2540 LGTTNKSLQYISDSE
+2540 LGTTNKSLQYVSDSE
-2555 TKITDS
+2555 SRLTDNEQYDNNMEGNSS
-2561 QTYDDK
+2561 QEFIPENT
-2567 MPGSTKRE
+2567 PNSFNRE
-2575 DRVPE
+2575 EAINQIIDYGIKNGEFMAEQVESIKEYLNSQSDVDLSDTVNAIRNE
-2580 EHPEKVDRDKLVND
+2580 IQNSGLTDNTGEKV
-2594 LIYYSLMNGNLVEES
+2594 
-2609 TDKFKEDISIFK
+2609 
-2621 DSDLK
+2621 
-2626 DTIEDIK
+2626 
-2633 NELREK
+2633 
-2639 GLIDKTGKKIC
+2639 C

>member
-1 MSTNCY
+1 MSTKCY

-17 SSKIQ
+17 ASKIQ
-22 GWNKYRVATLRGMY
+22 GWNEYRVATLRGMY
-36 DESHPSPLDTSDLDK
+36 DESHSSPLDTSDLDRV
-51 AVQELI
+51 VQDLI
-57 SYRRNLGKVNAESI
+57 SYRRDLGKMNAESI
-71 KTASFNLSE
+71 KTTSSNLSE

-103 MFSDRLDALQEANPS
+103 MFSDRLDALQEANPF

-125 NGFISNGKL
+125 NGFVSNGKL

-149 LEYYL
+149 LEYYS

-159 DDMDTANSYKKVLEN
+159 GDMDTANSYKKVLEN

-187 DTEELKLGNNIEYAD
+187 DTEELRLGDKIEYAD

-223 KREAWQETSDMQSA
+223 KREAWQETSDMHSA

-265 GFPIMLDPVKTH
+265 GFPIMLDPVKAH

-288 SENQMIGLLRNASSS
+288 SERQMIGLLRNASNS
-303 QSWLQPVI
+303 QTWLQPVI

-339 EEIKNELRTFKTL
+339 EEVKDGLRTFKTL
-352 ILNRVNISLS
+352 ILNRVNNSLS

-377 DTSVF
+377 NTSVF

-394 NLREIVAEYFPS
+394 SLRELVKEYFPS
-406 KNVSIVPKFYS
+406 KSVSITPKFYN

-438 IDIDGNTLD
+438 IDIDGGTLD
-447 RIMSNGRDLHKFTDA
+447 KIMSSGRDLHKFTDA
-462 ISELIEF
+462 ISELVEF
-469 GTDKILNKS
+469 GTDKILNKK
-478 ELESLNKGN
+478 ELESLDKGEY
-487 FSLSKSSFKDFI
+487 SLSNRSFKDFI
-499 KFSPAGSTAKQG
+499 RFSPAGSTAKQG

-521 TIITKNR
+521 SIVTKNR

-546 ITLFSNVIPSYL
+546 VTLFSNVIPSYL

-563 RIASFVTNND
+563 RIASFVSNND

-589 FFMDNGTILNRWIKD
+589 FFMDKDNGTIFNRWLRD
-604 LYESDLDEK
+604 LYESGLDEK
-613 SFATNFVFKRFL
+613 DFAANFGFKRFL

-632 ENFTSKQHAIDMMT
+632 ENFTSKQYAIDMMA

-653 ISPKNIKYIDEEEFN
+653 KSP
-668 KSKNLK
+668 
-674 SFPKDQLYY
+674 
-683 VNGTNY
+683 
-689 YYKYNSIDS
+689 NSQ
-698 KGNNVWTKHIKDDYA
+698 YA

-736 KEILDGLYDVYRQER
+736 QEILDGLYDVYRQER
-751 RRMALTKAANSKLKE
+751 RRMALTSAANTKLKE
-766 EEYSPIENFS
+766 GGYSLIENFS
-776 NKEDEYTILPFLN
+776 SKENEYTALPFLN

-818 IQAYMEEAVNIFK
+818 IQAYMEEAVNSFK
-831 KNLNNL
+831 TSLNNL

-842 KEVYNPNTNKK
+842 KEVYNPKTNKK
-853 EVQYIYF
+853 EVQYVYF

-865 GDKTID
+865 GNKSID
-871 KVIADYYWNTK
+871 EVIADYYWNTK

-924 DFDGNLYSKDGIE
+924 DFDGNLYSEDGIE
-937 RCVYFDDINLNAELS
+937 RCVYFDDINLNAEVS
-952 NPEFMTAIKAKFGKN
+952 NPEFMKAIEAKFGKN

-1006 NVYNAIKQ
+1006 NVYNTIKQ

-1026 SDKLAE
+1026 SDKLTE
-1032 IASMA
+1032 IANMS

-1051 NYAVNNTD
+1051 NLAVNSTD

-1119 SNAKELND
+1119 SNAQELSN

-1160 QVRKLIMT
+1160 QVRKLIMA
-1168 NVEMD
+1168 NIKMD

-1178 NYVGGNKVNLGG
+1178 NYVGGKKVNLGG
-1190 KYGDVRL
+1190 KYGEVRL

-1212 NILESYDLF
+1212 NILKSYDLF

-1278 FSMFKKRVN
+1278 FSIFKKRVN

-1312 LKYVVDP
+1312 LHYVVDP

-1334 DISYTDINGKEVT
+1334 DISYTDINGKEVA

-1457 SNIKDVLKEA
+1457 PNIKDVLKEA
-1467 REEDTESLD
+1467 REEDTESLN

-1511 FSKSPLDNTRAARN
+1511 FSKSSLDNTRAARN

-1561 RELLFGSLE
+1561 RELLFGNLE
-1570 GIVSRGTSTSK
+1570 GIVSR
-1581 ISGENIS
+1581 E
-1588 SKGSEFAKKLTNV
+1588 
-1601 GNNLE
+1601 
-1606 VTYKGVTFRNAEHA
+1606 
-1620 YQTWKSGEFDNTAYN
+1620 
-1635 SINTWKPVGSKPVN
+1635 
-1649 KQINFQIMVDILTEK
+1649 
-1664 LKQHPELIEGIKE
+1664 
-1677 RGGHEYIISSTHNV
+1677 
-1691 VGDKYWESSGQNA
+1691 
-1704 FIKALAEA
+1704 
-1712 AINVGISPINNNFIK
+1712 
-1727 STVDFNAIA
+1727 TVDFNAIA

-1775 ANQNTNHAFSSLMK
+1775 ANQNTNHAFSSLMS
-1789 EFTLKEPIRFA
+1789 EFTLKDPIRFA

-1885 DMAIREVVKNY
+1885 DMAMREVVKNY

-1935 DNKSFKADQL
+1935 DNQSFKADQL

-1956 VAGDVSQ
+1956 VAGDISQ
-1963 FVTSTKFT
+1963 FVTSSKFT

-2003 NALSVNIKVT
+2003 NALSVNMKVT
-2013 DTIDSPIT
+2013 DIIDSPIT

-2028 SNQEYLESLIENP
+2028 SNQEYLKSLIENP

-2051 NRRANSLLNSYY
+2051 NRRAGMLLNSYY
-2063 PYETPSYRNA
+2063 PYNTPSYSGA
-2073 RNRLASLTKN
+2073 RNRLAELTKS

-2113 EIPIPVDS
+2113 EM
-2121 INTPNLDTTV
+2121 
-2131 NSYTGNITP
+2131 
-2140 DANTIFVFGSNPEGR
+2140 
-2155 HGAGAAKI
+2155 
-2163 AREQFGA
+2163 
-2170 IYGQGE
+2170 
-2176 GLQGNAY
+2176 
-2183 ALPTKDLR
+2183 PTKD
-2191 VTKNNGLRSISE
+2191 G
-2203 AQIIENIKKLYE
+2203 
-2215 VAKQNPDK
+2215 
-2223 QFKIAYR
+2223 
-2230 NTDKASLNGYTGLE
+2230 
-2244 MIDMFL
+2244 
-2250 KAGSIPTNIVFSKEW
+2250 
-2265 IDTGKFDL
+2265 
-2273 PTKKVQSTSKSYIPA
+2273 IPA

-2343 QKDELKESWA
+2343 QKDELKGSWA

-2359 PDLASNLFM
+2359 PDLARDLFM

-2382 FMNLAPTELKLN
+2382 FMNLAPTELKLAI
-2394 MKLWREWDP
+2394 KVGRKWDS
-2403 SADNGKGAWIQSDK
+2403 SANDGNGAWVER
-2417 SYIDF
+2417 SYVDF
-2422 LNEVKKGIS
+2422 LNDVKEGTVTANSEK
-2431 VNIEE
+2431 
-2436 FAKQYILNHLDNRSL
+2436 FAKQYILNHLDNRRL
-2451 VFTAKGSTRDFL
+2451 VFTAKGSNL
-2463 KKEVYKN
+2463 KYLKTLVYKN
-2470 GVAASEFTLKVSKL
+2470 GEAVSNFTLDVNKL
-2484 GDDAKNYTIADDTIP
+2484 GDDAKNYTIKDSTLP
-2499 KSWTAF
+2499 KNCVAF
-2505 RPCIIV
+2505 RPCIVV
-2511 DGIVYMCESGNDK
+2511 DGITYICDSSNDK
-2524 FNVSTDGSMTY
+2524 FNVSYDGSITY
-2535 RKVSQ
+2535 YKVSQ
-2540 LGTTNKSLQYISDSE
+2540 LGTTNKSLQYVSDSE
-2555 TKITDS
+2555 SRLTDNEQYDNNMEGNSS
-2561 QTYDDK
+2561 QEFIPENT
-2567 MPGSTKRE
+2567 PNSFNRE
-2575 DRVPE
+2575 EAINQIIDYGIKNGEFMAEQVESIKEYLNSQSDVDLSDTVNAIRNE
-2580 EHPEKVDRDKLVND
+2580 IQNSGLTDNTGEKV
-2594 LIYYSLMNGNLVEES
+2594 
-2609 TDKFKEDISIFK
+2609 
-2621 DSDLK
+2621 
-2626 DTIEDIK
+2626 
-2633 NELREK
+2633 
-2639 GLIDKTGKKIC
+2639 C

>member
-1 MSTNCY
+1 MSTKCY

-17 SSKIQ
+17 ASKIQ
-22 GWNKYRVATLRGMY
+22 GWNEYRVATLRGMY
-36 DESHPSPLDTSDLDK
+36 DESHSSPLDTSDLDK
-51 AVQELI
+51 AVQDLI
-57 SYRRNLGKVNAESI
+57 SYRRDLGKMNAESI
-71 KTASFNLSE
+71 KTTSSNLSE

-103 MFSDRLDALQEANPS
+103 MFSDRLDALQEANPF

-125 NGFISNGKL
+125 NGFVSNGKL

-149 LEYYL
+149 LEYYS

-159 DDMDTANSYKKVLEN
+159 GDMDTANSYKKVLEN

-187 DTEELKLGNNIEYAD
+187 DTEELRLGDKIEYAD

-223 KREAWQETSDMQSA
+223 KREAWQETSDMHSA

-265 GFPIMLDPVKTH
+265 GFPIMLDPVKAH

-288 SENQMIGLLRNASSS
+288 SERQMIGLLRNASNS
-303 QSWLQPVI
+303 QTWLQPVI

-339 EEIKNELRTFKTL
+339 EEVKNGLRTFKTL
-352 ILNRVNISLS
+352 ILNRVNNSLS

-377 DTSVF
+377 NTSVF

-394 NLREIVAEYFPS
+394 SLRELVKEYFPS
-406 KNVSIVPKFYS
+406 KSVSITPKFYN

-438 IDIDGNTLD
+438 IDIDGGTLD
-447 RIMSNGRDLHKFTDA
+447 KIMSSGRDLHKFTDA
-462 ISELIEF
+462 ISELVEF
-469 GTDKILNKS
+469 GTDKILNKK
-478 ELESLNKGN
+478 ELESLDKGEY
-487 FSLSKSSFKDFI
+487 SLSNRSFKDFI
-499 KFSPAGSTAKQG
+499 RFSPAGSTAKQG

-521 TIITKNR
+521 SIVTKNR

-546 ITLFSNVIPSYL
+546 VTLFSNVIPSYL

-563 RIASFVTNND
+563 RIASFVSNND

-589 FFMDNGTILNRWIKD
+589 FFMDKDNGTIFNRWLRD
-604 LYESDLDEK
+604 LYESGLDEK
-613 SFATNFVFKRFL
+613 DFAANFGFKRFL

-632 ENFTSKQHAIDMMT
+632 ENFTSKQHAIDMMA

-653 ISPKNIKYIDEEEFN
+653 KSP
-668 KSKNLK
+668 
-674 SFPKDQLYY
+674 
-683 VNGTNY
+683 
-689 YYKYNSIDS
+689 NSQ
-698 KGNNVWTKHIKDDYA
+698 YA

-736 KEILDGLYDVYRQER
+736 QEILDGLYDVYRQER
-751 RRMALTKAANSKLKE
+751 RRMALTSAANTKLKE
-766 EEYSPIENFS
+766 GGYSLIENFS
-776 NKEDEYTILPFLN
+776 SKENEYTALPFLN

-818 IQAYMEEAVNIFK
+818 IQAYMEEAVNSFK
-831 KNLNNL
+831 TSLNNL

-842 KEVYNPNTNKK
+842 KEVYNPKTNKK
-853 EVQYIYF
+853 EVQYVYF

-865 GDKTID
+865 GNKSID
-871 KVIADYYWNTK
+871 EVIVDYYWNTK

-912 HAPGSVLSLEAR
+912 HAPGSVLSLESR
-924 DFDGNLYSKDGIE
+924 DFDGNLYSEDGIE
-937 RCVYFDDINLNAELS
+937 RCVYFDDINLNAEVS
-952 NPEFMTAIKAKFGKN
+952 NPEFMKAIEAKFGKN

-1006 NVYNAIKQ
+1006 NVYNTIKQ

-1026 SDKLAE
+1026 SDKLTE
-1032 IASMA
+1032 IANMS

-1051 NYAVNNTD
+1051 NLAVNSTD

-1119 SNAKELND
+1119 SNAQELSN

-1160 QVRKLIMT
+1160 QVRKLIMA
-1168 NVEMD
+1168 NIKMD

-1178 NYVGGNKVNLGG
+1178 NYVGGKKVNLGG
-1190 KYGDVRL
+1190 KYGEVRL

-1212 NILESYDLF
+1212 NILKSYDLF

-1278 FSMFKKRVN
+1278 FSIFKKRVN
-1287 KQSIKGGSAVQVS
+1287 KQSIKGGSAIQVS

-1312 LKYVVDP
+1312 LHYVVDP

-1334 DISYTDINGKEVT
+1334 DISYTDINGKEVA

-1457 SNIKDVLKEA
+1457 PNIKDVLKEA
-1467 REEDTESLD
+1467 REEDTESLN

-1561 RELLFGSLE
+1561 RELLFGNPE
-1570 GIVSRGTSTSK
+1570 GIVSRG
-1581 ISGENIS
+1581 
-1588 SKGSEFAKKLTNV
+1588 
-1601 GNNLE
+1601 
-1606 VTYKGVTFRNAEHA
+1606 
-1620 YQTWKSGEFDNTAYN
+1620 
-1635 SINTWKPVGSKPVN
+1635 
-1649 KQINFQIMVDILTEK
+1649 
-1664 LKQHPELIEGIKE
+1664 
-1677 RGGHEYIISSTHNV
+1677 
-1691 VGDKYWESSGQNA
+1691 
-1704 FIKALAEA
+1704 
-1712 AINVGISPINNNFIK
+1712 
-1727 STVDFNAIA
+1727 TVDFNAIA

-1775 ANQNTNHAFSSLMK
+1775 ANQNTNHAFSSLMS
-1789 EFTLKEPIRFA
+1789 EFTLKDPIRFA

-1846 DAGAV
+1846 DASAV

-1885 DMAIREVVKNY
+1885 DMAMREVVKNY

-1935 DNKSFKADQL
+1935 DNQSFKADQL

-1956 VAGDVSQ
+1956 VAGDISQ
-1963 FVTSTKFT
+1963 FVTSSKFT

-2003 NALSVNIKVT
+2003 NALSVNMKVT
-2013 DTIDSPIT
+2013 DIIDSPIT

-2028 SNQEYLESLIENP
+2028 SNQEYLKSLIENP

-2051 NRRANSLLNSYY
+2051 NRRVGMLLNSYY
-2063 PYETPSYRNA
+2063 PYNTPSYSGA
-2073 RNRLASLTKN
+2073 RNRLAELTKS

-2113 EIPIPVDS
+2113 EM
-2121 INTPNLDTTV
+2121 
-2131 NSYTGNITP
+2131 
-2140 DANTIFVFGSNPEGR
+2140 
-2155 HGAGAAKI
+2155 
-2163 AREQFGA
+2163 
-2170 IYGQGE
+2170 
-2176 GLQGNAY
+2176 
-2183 ALPTKDLR
+2183 PTKD
-2191 VTKNNGLRSISE
+2191 G
-2203 AQIIENIKKLYE
+2203 
-2215 VAKQNPDK
+2215 
-2223 QFKIAYR
+2223 
-2230 NTDKASLNGYTGLE
+2230 
-2244 MIDMFL
+2244 
-2250 KAGSIPTNIVFSKEW
+2250 
-2265 IDTGKFDL
+2265 
-2273 PTKKVQSTSKSYIPA
+2273 IPA

-2359 PDLASNLFM
+2359 PDLARDLFM

-2382 FMNLAPTELKLN
+2382 FMNLAPTELKLAI
-2394 MKLWREWDP
+2394 KVGRKWDS
-2403 SADNGKGAWIQSDK
+2403 SANDGNGAWVER
-2417 SYIDF
+2417 SYVDF
-2422 LNEVKKGIS
+2422 LNDVKEGTVTANSEK
-2431 VNIEE
+2431 
-2436 FAKQYILNHLDNRSL
+2436 FAKQYILNHLDNRRL
-2451 VFTAKGSTRDFL
+2451 VFTAKGSNL
-2463 KKEVYKN
+2463 KYLKTLVYKN
-2470 GVAASEFTLKVSKL
+2470 GEAVSNFTLDVNKL
-2484 GDDAKNYTIADDTIP
+2484 GDDAKNYTIKDSTLP
-2499 KSWTAF
+2499 KNCVAF
-2505 RPCIIV
+2505 RPCIVV
-2511 DGIVYMCESGNDK
+2511 DGITYICDSSNDK
-2524 FNVSTDGSMTY
+2524 FNVSYDGSITY
-2535 RKVSQ
+2535 YKVSQ
-2540 LGTTNKSLQYISDSE
+2540 LGTTNKSLQYVSDSE
-2555 TKITDS
+2555 SRLTDNEQYDNNMEGNSS
-2561 QTYDDK
+2561 QEFIPENT
-2567 MPGSTKRE
+2567 PNSFNRE
-2575 DRVPE
+2575 EAINQIIDYGIKNGEFMAEQVESIKEYLNSQSDVDLSDTVNAIRNE
-2580 EHPEKVDRDKLVND
+2580 IQNSGLTDNTGEKV
-2594 LIYYSLMNGNLVEES
+2594 
-2609 TDKFKEDISIFK
+2609 
-2621 DSDLK
+2621 
-2626 DTIEDIK
+2626 
-2633 NELREK
+2633 
-2639 GLIDKTGKKIC
+2639 C

>member
-1 MSTNCY
+1 MSTKCY
-7 NPIKGIDDVI
+7 NPIKGIDNVI
-17 SSKIQ
+17 ASKIQ
-22 GWNKYRVATLRGMY
+22 GWNEYRVATLRGMY
-36 DESHPSPLDTSDLDK
+36 DESHSSPLDTSDLDK
-51 AVQELI
+51 AVQDLI
-57 SYRRNLGKVNAESI
+57 SYRRDLGKMNAESI
-71 KTASFNLSE
+71 KTTSSNLSE

-103 MFSDRLDALQEANPS
+103 MFSDRLDALQEANPF

-125 NGFISNGKL
+125 NGFVSNGKL

-149 LEYYL
+149 LEYYS

-159 DDMDTANSYKKVLEN
+159 GDMDTANSYKKVLEN

-187 DTEELKLGNNIEYAD
+187 DTEELRLGDKIEYAD

-223 KREAWQETSDMQSA
+223 KREAWQETSDMHSA

-256 NGEEVYDDL
+256 NGEEIYDDL
-265 GFPIMLDPVKTH
+265 GFPIMLDPVKAH

-288 SENQMIGLLRNASSS
+288 SERQMIGLLRNASNS
-303 QSWLQPVI
+303 QTWLQPVI

-339 EEIKNELRTFKTL
+339 EEVKNGLRTFKTL
-352 ILNRVNISLS
+352 ILNRVNNSLS

-377 DTSVF
+377 NTSVF

-394 NLREIVAEYFPS
+394 SLRELVKEYFPS
-406 KNVSIVPKFYS
+406 KSVSITPKFYN

-438 IDIDGNTLD
+438 IDIDGGTLD
-447 RIMSNGRDLHKFTDA
+447 KIMSSGRDLHKFTDA
-462 ISELIEF
+462 ISELVEF
-469 GTDKILNKS
+469 GTDKILNKK
-478 ELESLNKGN
+478 ELESLDKGEY
-487 FSLSKSSFKDFI
+487 SLSNRSFKDFI
-499 KFSPAGSTAKQG
+499 RFSPAGSTAKQG

-521 TIITKNR
+521 SIVTKNR

-546 ITLFSNVIPSYL
+546 VTLFSNVIPSYL

-563 RIASFVTNND
+563 RIASFVSNND

-578 RMIENEFLDSS
+578 RMIENEFLGSS
-589 FFMDNGTILNRWIKD
+589 FFMDKDNGTIFNRWLRD
-604 LYESDLDEK
+604 LYESGLDEK
-613 SFATNFVFKRFL
+613 DFAANFGFKRFL

-632 ENFTSKQHAIDMMT
+632 ENFTSKQHTIDMMA

-653 ISPKNIKYIDEEEFN
+653 LSA
-668 KSKNLK
+668 
-674 SFPKDQLYY
+674 
-683 VNGTNY
+683 
-689 YYKYNSIDS
+689 NSQ
-698 KGNNVWTKHIKDDYA
+698 YA

-736 KEILDGLYDVYRQER
+736 QEILDGLYDVYRQER
-751 RRMALTKAANSKLKE
+751 RRMALTSAANTKLKE
-766 EEYSPIENFS
+766 GGYSLIENFS
-776 NKEDEYTILPFLN
+776 SKENEYTALPFLN

-818 IQAYMEEAVNIFK
+818 IQAYMEEAVNSFK
-831 KNLNNL
+831 TSLNNL

-842 KEVYNPNTNKK
+842 KEVYNPKTNKK
-853 EVQYIYF
+853 EVQYVYF

-865 GDKTID
+865 GNKSID
-871 KVIADYYWNTK
+871 EVIADYYWNTK

-924 DFDGNLYSKDGIE
+924 DFDGNLYSEDGIE
-937 RCVYFDDINLNAELS
+937 RCVYFDDINLNAEVS
-952 NPEFMTAIKAKFGKN
+952 NPEFMKAIEAKFGKN

-1006 NVYNAIKQ
+1006 NVYNTIKQ

-1026 SDKLAE
+1026 SDKLTE
-1032 IASMA
+1032 IANMS

-1051 NYAVNNTD
+1051 NLAVNSTD

-1072 VLIPELLPAG
+1072 VLIPELLPTG

-1119 SNAKELND
+1119 SNAQELSN

-1160 QVRKLIMT
+1160 QVRKLIMA
-1168 NVEMD
+1168 NIKMD

-1178 NYVGGNKVNLGG
+1178 NYVGGKKVNLGG
-1190 KYGDVRL
+1190 KYGEVRL

-1212 NILESYDLF
+1212 NILKSYDLF

-1278 FSMFKKRVN
+1278 FSIFKKRVN

-1312 LKYVVDP
+1312 LHYVVDP

-1334 DISYTDINGKEVT
+1334 DISYTDINGKEVA

-1457 SNIKDVLKEA
+1457 PNIKDVLKEA
-1467 REEDTESLD
+1467 KEEDTESLN

-1511 FSKSPLDNTRAARN
+1511 FSKSSLDNTRAARN

-1561 RELLFGSLE
+1561 RELLFGNLE
-1570 GIVSRGTSTSK
+1570 GIVSR
-1581 ISGENIS
+1581 E
-1588 SKGSEFAKKLTNV
+1588 
-1601 GNNLE
+1601 
-1606 VTYKGVTFRNAEHA
+1606 
-1620 YQTWKSGEFDNTAYN
+1620 
-1635 SINTWKPVGSKPVN
+1635 
-1649 KQINFQIMVDILTEK
+1649 
-1664 LKQHPELIEGIKE
+1664 
-1677 RGGHEYIISSTHNV
+1677 
-1691 VGDKYWESSGQNA
+1691 
-1704 FIKALAEA
+1704 
-1712 AINVGISPINNNFIK
+1712 
-1727 STVDFNAIA
+1727 TVDFNAIA
-1736 ERAKDSKSDPE
+1736 ERAKDSKLDPE

-1775 ANQNTNHAFSSLMK
+1775 ANQNTNHAFSSLMS
-1789 EFTLKEPIRFA
+1789 EFTLKDPIRFA

-1885 DMAIREVVKNY
+1885 DMAMREVVKNY

-1918 LNIVNDRVM
+1918 LNIVNGRVM

-1935 DNKSFKADQL
+1935 DNQSFKADQL

-1956 VAGDVSQ
+1956 VAGDISQ
-1963 FVTSTKFT
+1963 FVTSSKFT

-2003 NALSVNIKVT
+2003 NALSVNMKVT
-2013 DTIDSPIT
+2013 DIIDSPIT

-2028 SNQEYLESLIENP
+2028 SNQEYLKSLIENP

-2051 NRRANSLLNSYY
+2051 NRRAGMLLNSYY
-2063 PYETPSYRNA
+2063 PYNTPSYSGA
-2073 RNRLASLTKN
+2073 RNRLAELTKS

-2113 EIPIPVDS
+2113 EM
-2121 INTPNLDTTV
+2121 
-2131 NSYTGNITP
+2131 
-2140 DANTIFVFGSNPEGR
+2140 
-2155 HGAGAAKI
+2155 
-2163 AREQFGA
+2163 
-2170 IYGQGE
+2170 
-2176 GLQGNAY
+2176 
-2183 ALPTKDLR
+2183 PTKD
-2191 VTKNNGLRSISE
+2191 G
-2203 AQIIENIKKLYE
+2203 
-2215 VAKQNPDK
+2215 
-2223 QFKIAYR
+2223 
-2230 NTDKASLNGYTGLE
+2230 
-2244 MIDMFL
+2244 
-2250 KAGSIPTNIVFSKEW
+2250 
-2265 IDTGKFDL
+2265 
-2273 PTKKVQSTSKSYIPA
+2273 IPA

-2359 PDLASNLFM
+2359 PDLARDLFM

-2382 FMNLAPTELKLN
+2382 FMNLAPTELKLAI
-2394 MKLWREWDP
+2394 KVGRKWDS
-2403 SADNGKGAWIQSDK
+2403 SANDGNGAWVER
-2417 SYIDF
+2417 SYVDF
-2422 LNEVKKGIS
+2422 LNDVKEGTVTANSEK
-2431 VNIEE
+2431 
-2436 FAKQYILNHLDNRSL
+2436 FAKQYILNHLDNRRL
-2451 VFTAKGSTRDFL
+2451 VFTAKGSNL
-2463 KKEVYKN
+2463 KYLKTLVYKN
-2470 GVAASEFTLKVSKL
+2470 GEAVSNFTLDVNKL
-2484 GDDAKNYTIADDTIP
+2484 GDDAKNYTIKDSTLP
-2499 KSWTAF
+2499 KNCVAF
-2505 RPCIIV
+2505 RPCIVV
-2511 DGIVYMCESGNDK
+2511 DGITYICDSSNDK
-2524 FNVSTDGSMTY
+2524 FNVSYDGSITY
-2535 RKVSQ
+2535 YKVSQ
-2540 LGTTNKSLQYISDSE
+2540 LGTTNKSLQYVSDSE
-2555 TKITDS
+2555 SRLTDNEQYDNNMEGNSS
-2561 QTYDDK
+2561 QEFIPENT
-2567 MPGSTKRE
+2567 PNSFNRE
-2575 DRVPE
+2575 EAINQIIDYGIKNGEFMAEQVESIKEYLNSQSDVDLSDTVNAIRNE
-2580 EHPEKVDRDKLVND
+2580 IQNSGLTDNTGEKV
-2594 LIYYSLMNGNLVEES
+2594 
-2609 TDKFKEDISIFK
+2609 
-2621 DSDLK
+2621 
-2626 DTIEDIK
+2626 
-2633 NELREK
+2633 
-2639 GLIDKTGKKIC
+2639 C

>member
-1 MSTNCY
+1 MSTKCY

-17 SSKIQ
+17 ASKIQ
-22 GWNKYRVATLRGMY
+22 GWNEYRVATLRGMY
-36 DESHPSPLDTSDLDK
+36 DESHSSPLDTSDLDK
-51 AVQELI
+51 AVQNLI
-57 SYRRNLGKVNAESI
+57 SYRRDLGKMNAESI
-71 KTASFNLSE
+71 KTTSSNLSE

-103 MFSDRLDALQEANPS
+103 MFSDRLDALQEANPF

-125 NGFISNGKL
+125 NGFVSNGKL

-149 LEYYL
+149 LEYYS

-159 DDMDTANSYKKVLEN
+159 GDMDTANSYKKVLEN

-187 DTEELKLGNNIEYAD
+187 DTEGLRLGDKIEYAD

-223 KREAWQETSDMQSA
+223 KREAWQETSDMHSA

-265 GFPIMLDPVKTH
+265 GFPIMLDPVKAH

-288 SENQMIGLLRNASSS
+288 SERQMIGLLRNASNS
-303 QSWLQPVI
+303 QTWLQPVI

-339 EEIKNELRTFKTL
+339 EEVKNGLRTFKTL
-352 ILNRVNISLS
+352 ILNRVNNSLS

-377 DTSVF
+377 NTSVF

-394 NLREIVAEYFPS
+394 SLRELVKEYFPS
-406 KNVSIVPKFYS
+406 KSVSITPKFYN

-438 IDIDGNTLD
+438 IDIDGGTLD
-447 RIMSNGRDLHKFTDA
+447 KIMSSGRDLHKFTDA
-462 ISELIEF
+462 ISELVEF
-469 GTDKILNKS
+469 GTDKILNKK
-478 ELESLNKGN
+478 ELESLDKGEY
-487 FSLSKSSFKDFI
+487 SLSNRSFKDFI
-499 KFSPAGSTAKQG
+499 RFSPAGSTAKQG

-521 TIITKNR
+521 SIVTKNR

-546 ITLFSNVIPSYL
+546 VTLFSNVIPSYL

-563 RIASFVTNND
+563 RIASFVSNND

-589 FFMDNGTILNRWIKD
+589 FFMDKDNGTIFNRWLRD
-604 LYESDLDEK
+604 LYESGLDEK
-613 SFATNFVFKRFL
+613 DFAANFGFKRFL

-632 ENFTSKQHAIDMMT
+632 ENFTSKQHAIDMMA

-653 ISPKNIKYIDEEEFN
+653 LSA
-668 KSKNLK
+668 
-674 SFPKDQLYY
+674 
-683 VNGTNY
+683 
-689 YYKYNSIDS
+689 NSQ
-698 KGNNVWTKHIKDDYA
+698 YA

-736 KEILDGLYDVYRQER
+736 QEILDGLYDVYRQER
-751 RRMALTKAANSKLKE
+751 RRMALTSAANTKLKE
-766 EEYSPIENFS
+766 GGYSLIENFS
-776 NKEDEYTILPFLN
+776 SKENEYTALPFLN

-818 IQAYMEEAVNIFK
+818 IQAYMEEAVNSFK
-831 KNLNNL
+831 TSLNNL

-842 KEVYNPNTNKK
+842 KEVYNPKTNKK
-853 EVQYIYF
+853 EVQYVYF

-865 GDKTID
+865 GNKSID
-871 KVIADYYWNTK
+871 EVIADYYWNTK

-924 DFDGNLYSKDGIE
+924 DFDGNLYSEDGIE
-937 RCVYFDDINLNAELS
+937 RCVYFDDINLNAEVS
-952 NPEFMTAIKAKFGKN
+952 NPEFMKAIEAKFGKN

-1006 NVYNAIKQ
+1006 NVYNTIKQ

-1026 SDKLAE
+1026 SDKLTEVANM
-1032 IASMA
+1032 S

-1051 NYAVNNTD
+1051 NLAVNSTD

-1119 SNAKELND
+1119 SNAQELSN

-1160 QVRKLIMT
+1160 QVRKLIMA
-1168 NVEMD
+1168 NIKMD

-1178 NYVGGNKVNLGG
+1178 NYVGGKKVNLGG
-1190 KYGDVRL
+1190 KYGEVRL

-1212 NILESYDLF
+1212 NILKSYDLF

-1251 AYSLTGDDKFLV
+1251 AYSLAGDDKFLV

-1278 FSMFKKRVN
+1278 FSIFKKRVN

-1312 LKYVVDP
+1312 LHYVVDP

-1334 DISYTDINGKEVT
+1334 DISHTDINGKEVA

-1467 REEDTESLD
+1467 REEDTESLN

-1511 FSKSPLDNTRAARN
+1511 FSKSPLDNTKAARN

-1561 RELLFGSLE
+1561 RELLFGNLE
-1570 GIVSRGTSTSK
+1570 GIVSRG
-1581 ISGENIS
+1581 
-1588 SKGSEFAKKLTNV
+1588 
-1601 GNNLE
+1601 
-1606 VTYKGVTFRNAEHA
+1606 
-1620 YQTWKSGEFDNTAYN
+1620 
-1635 SINTWKPVGSKPVN
+1635 
-1649 KQINFQIMVDILTEK
+1649 
-1664 LKQHPELIEGIKE
+1664 
-1677 RGGHEYIISSTHNV
+1677 
-1691 VGDKYWESSGQNA
+1691 
-1704 FIKALAEA
+1704 
-1712 AINVGISPINNNFIK
+1712 
-1727 STVDFNAIA
+1727 TVDFNAIA

-1747 PNYDPSDPM
+1747 PDYDPSDPM

-1775 ANQNTNHAFSSLMK
+1775 ANQNTNHAFSSLMS
-1789 EFTLKEPIRFA
+1789 EFTLKDPIRFA

-1885 DMAIREVVKNY
+1885 DMAMREVVKNY
-1896 MGDDT
+1896 MGDDI

-1913 INKLA
+1913 IHKLA

-1935 DNKSFKADQL
+1935 DNQSFKADQL

-1956 VAGDVSQ
+1956 VAGDISQ
-1963 FVTSTKFT
+1963 FVTSSKFT

-2003 NALSVNIKVT
+2003 NALSVNMKVT
-2013 DTIDSPIT
+2013 DIIDSPIT

-2028 SNQEYLESLIENP
+2028 SNQEYLKSLIENP

-2051 NRRANSLLNSYY
+2051 NRRAGMLLNSYY
-2063 PYETPSYRNA
+2063 PYNTPSYSGA
-2073 RNRLASLTKN
+2073 RNRLAELTKS

-2113 EIPIPVDS
+2113 EM
-2121 INTPNLDTTV
+2121 
-2131 NSYTGNITP
+2131 
-2140 DANTIFVFGSNPEGR
+2140 
-2155 HGAGAAKI
+2155 
-2163 AREQFGA
+2163 
-2170 IYGQGE
+2170 
-2176 GLQGNAY
+2176 
-2183 ALPTKDLR
+2183 PTKD
-2191 VTKNNGLRSISE
+2191 G
-2203 AQIIENIKKLYE
+2203 
-2215 VAKQNPDK
+2215 
-2223 QFKIAYR
+2223 
-2230 NTDKASLNGYTGLE
+2230 
-2244 MIDMFL
+2244 
-2250 KAGSIPTNIVFSKEW
+2250 
-2265 IDTGKFDL
+2265 
-2273 PTKKVQSTSKSYIPA
+2273 IPA

-2359 PDLASNLFM
+2359 PDLARDLFM

-2382 FMNLAPTELKLN
+2382 FMNLAPTELKLAI
-2394 MKLWREWDP
+2394 KVGRKWDS
-2403 SADNGKGAWIQSDK
+2403 SANDGNGAWVER
-2417 SYIDF
+2417 SYVDF
-2422 LNEVKKGIS
+2422 LNDVKEGTVTANSEK
-2431 VNIEE
+2431 
-2436 FAKQYILNHLDNRSL
+2436 FAKQYILNHLDNRRL
-2451 VFTAKGSTRDFL
+2451 VFTAKGSNL
-2463 KKEVYKN
+2463 KYLKTLVYKN
-2470 GVAASEFTLKVSKL
+2470 GEAVSNFTLDVNKL
-2484 GDDAKNYTIADDTIP
+2484 GDDAKNYTIKDSTLP
-2499 KSWTAF
+2499 KNCVAF
-2505 RPCIIV
+2505 RPCIVV
-2511 DGIVYMCESGNDK
+2511 DGITYICDSSNDK
-2524 FNVSTDGSMTY
+2524 SNVSYGGSITY
-2535 RKVSQ
+2535 YKVSQ
-2540 LGTTNKSLQYISDSE
+2540 LGTTNKSLQYVSDSE
-2555 TKITDS
+2555 SRLTDNEQYDNNMEGNSS
-2561 QTYDDK
+2561 QEFIPENTPD
-2567 MPGSTKRE
+2567 SFNRE
-2575 DRVPE
+2575 EAINQIIDYGIKNGEFMAEQVESMKEYLNSQSDVDLSDTVNAIRNE
-2580 EHPEKVDRDKLVND
+2580 IQNSGLTDNTGEKV
-2594 LIYYSLMNGNLVEES
+2594 
-2609 TDKFKEDISIFK
+2609 
-2621 DSDLK
+2621 
-2626 DTIEDIK
+2626 
-2633 NELREK
+2633 
-2639 GLIDKTGKKIC
+2639 C

>member
-1 MSTNCY
+1 
-7 NPIKGIDDVI
+7 
-17 SSKIQ
+17 
-22 GWNKYRVATLRGMY
+22 
-36 DESHPSPLDTSDLDK
+36 
-51 AVQELI
+51 
-57 SYRRNLGKVNAESI
+57 
-71 KTASFNLSE
+71 
-80 SYQKLKES
+80 
-88 FSAEERFNRINMIST
+88 
-103 MFSDRLDALQEANPS
+103 
-118 LSRKVIC
+118 
-125 NGFISNGKL
+125 
-134 VAGQFSVFEGVYNDL
+134 
-149 LEYYL
+149 
-154 EAVEE
+154 
-159 DDMDTANSYKKVLEN
+159 
-174 WGALVSHARMRLR
+174 
-187 DTEELKLGNNIEYAD
+187 
-202 DTNPDNYN
+202 
-210 DNKLSELYDASES
+210 
-223 KREAWQETSDMQSA
+223 
-237 FGSVGKQVR
+237 
-246 KLLGS
+246 
-251 IQRVE
+251 
-256 NGEEVYDDL
+256 
-265 GFPIMLDPVKTH
+265 
-277 QSLIEILRGVT
+277 
-288 SENQMIGLLRNASSS
+288 
-303 QSWLQPVI
+303 
-311 EELENNDQL
+311 
-320 RTQFYVDFKKN
+320 
-331 FQPYSILL
+331 
-339 EEIKNELRTFKTL
+339 
-352 ILNRVNISLS
+352 
-362 GQYLT
+362 
-367 SITLGKQVNP
+367 
-377 DTSVF
+377 
-382 NKDGSINWKNLQ
+382 
-394 NLREIVAEYFPS
+394 
-406 KNVSIVPKFYS
+406 
-417 NKETS
+417 
-422 WQEKKRV
+422 
-429 LIKITEALG
+429 
-438 IDIDGNTLD
+438 
-447 RIMSNGRDLHKFTDA
+447 
-462 ISELIEF
+462 
-469 GTDKILNKS
+469 
-478 ELESLNKGN
+478 
-487 FSLSKSSFKDFI
+487 
-499 KFSPAGSTAKQG
+499 
-511 VIREKIDKML
+511 
-521 TIITKNR
+521 
-528 EGLRLESR
+528 
-536 VRHKDKNGNN
+536 
-546 ITLFSNVIPSYL
+546 
-558 GDKMD
+558 
-563 RIASFVTNND
+563 
-573 RQGLR
+573 
-578 RMIENEFLDSS
+578 
-589 FFMDNGTILNRWIKD
+589 
-604 LYESDLDEK
+604 
-613 SFATNFVFKRFL
+613 
-625 GTSDNSF
+625 
-632 ENFTSKQHAIDMMT
+632 
-646 EYFSERQ
+646 
-653 ISPKNIKYIDEEEFN
+653 
-668 KSKNLK
+668 
-674 SFPKDQLYY
+674 
-683 VNGTNY
+683 
-689 YYKYNSIDS
+689 
-698 KGNNVWTKHIKDDYA
+698 
-713 YYPVFILGD
+713 
-722 SGVSKFIKAKRYSA
+722 
-736 KEILDGLYDVYRQER
+736 
-751 RRMALTKAANSKLKE
+751 
-766 EEYSPIENFS
+766 
-776 NKEDEYTILPFLN
+776 
-789 KDYKSPD
+789 
-796 GTVGKYAAM
+796 
-805 IGENP
+805 
-810 SKQEVVKA
+810 
-818 IQAYMEEAVNIFK
+818 
-831 KNLNNL
+831 
-837 GLLET
+837 
-842 KEVYNPNTNKK
+842 
-853 EVQYIYF
+853 
-860 SQEVN
+860 
-865 GDKTID
+865 
-871 KVIADYYWNTK
+871 
-882 FATIQQ
+882 
-888 LQLFTIDPAFY
+888 
-899 KGTKDLQ
+899 
-906 KRYKEI
+906 
-912 HAPGSVLSLEAR
+912 
-924 DFDGNLYSKDGIE
+924 
-937 RCVYFDDINLNAELS
+937 
-952 NPEFMTAIKAKFGKN
+952 
-967 SPVYK
+967 
-972 AYTKNTLTDG
+972 
-982 QGYRTLE
+982 
-989 SYRKVMG
+989 MG

-1032 IASMA
+1032 IANMS

-1051 NYAVNNTD
+1051 NLAVNSTD

-1160 QVRKLIMT
+1160 QVRKLIMA
-1168 NVEMD
+1168 NIKMD

-1178 NYVGGNKVNLGG
+1178 NYVGGKKVNLGG

-1278 FSMFKKRVN
+1278 FSIFKKRVN

-1312 LKYVVDP
+1312 LHYVVDP

-1334 DISYTDINGKEVT
+1334 DISYTDINGKEVA

-1561 RELLFGSLE
+1561 RELLFGNLE
-1570 GIVSRGTSTSK
+1570 GIVSRG
-1581 ISGENIS
+1581 
-1588 SKGSEFAKKLTNV
+1588 
-1601 GNNLE
+1601 
-1606 VTYKGVTFRNAEHA
+1606 
-1620 YQTWKSGEFDNTAYN
+1620 
-1635 SINTWKPVGSKPVN
+1635 
-1649 KQINFQIMVDILTEK
+1649 
-1664 LKQHPELIEGIKE
+1664 
-1677 RGGHEYIISSTHNV
+1677 
-1691 VGDKYWESSGQNA
+1691 
-1704 FIKALAEA
+1704 
-1712 AINVGISPINNNFIK
+1712 
-1727 STVDFNAIA
+1727 TVDFNAIA
-1736 ERAKDSKSDPE
+1736 ERAKDIKSDPE

-1800 GHSYNDLLHAPKG
+1800 GHSYYDLLHSPEG

-1885 DMAIREVVKNY
+1885 DMAMREVVKNY

-1927 REQGKNAM
+1927 RERGKNAM
-1935 DNKSFKADQL
+1935 DNQSFKADQL

-1956 VAGDVSQ
+1956 VAGDISQ
-1963 FVTSTKFT
+1963 FVTSSKFT

-1991 NYIDKFVVKNGK
+1991 NYIDRFVIKKGK
-2003 NALSVNIKVT
+2003 NALSVNMKVT
-2013 DTIDSPIT
+2013 DIIDSPIT
-2021 NNTNLQG
+2021 NNTNLYG

-2041 LAYEQAMYDM
+2041 LSYEQAMYDM
-2051 NRRANSLLNSYY
+2051 NRRAGMLLNSYY
-2063 PYETPSYRNA
+2063 PYNTPSYSGA
-2073 RNRLASLTKN
+2073 RNRLAELTKS

-2113 EIPIPVDS
+2113 EIP
-2121 INTPNLDTTV
+2121 
-2131 NSYTGNITP
+2131 
-2140 DANTIFVFGSNPEGR
+2140 
-2155 HGAGAAKI
+2155 AKD
-2163 AREQFGA
+2163 G
-2170 IYGQGE
+2170 
-2176 GLQGNAY
+2176 
-2183 ALPTKDLR
+2183 
-2191 VTKNNGLRSISE
+2191 
-2203 AQIIENIKKLYE
+2203 
-2215 VAKQNPDK
+2215 
-2223 QFKIAYR
+2223 
-2230 NTDKASLNGYTGLE
+2230 
-2244 MIDMFL
+2244 
-2250 KAGSIPTNIVFSKEW
+2250 
-2265 IDTGKFDL
+2265 
-2273 PTKKVQSTSKSYIPA
+2273 IPA

-2359 PDLASNLFM
+2359 PDLARDLFM

-2382 FMNLAPTELKLN
+2382 FMNLAPTELKLAI
-2394 MKLWREWDP
+2394 KVGRKWDS
-2403 SADNGKGAWIQSDK
+2403 SANDGNGAWVER
-2417 SYIDF
+2417 SYVDF
-2422 LNEVKKGIS
+2422 LNDVKEGTVTANSEK
-2431 VNIEE
+2431 
-2436 FAKQYILNHLDNRSL
+2436 FAKQYILNHLDNRKL
-2451 VFTAKGSTRDFL
+2451 VFTAKGSNL
-2463 KKEVYKN
+2463 KYLKTLVYKN
-2470 GVAASEFTLKVSKL
+2470 GEAVSNFTLDVNKL
-2484 GDDAKNYTIADDTIP
+2484 GDDAKNYTIKDSTLP
-2499 KSWTAF
+2499 KNCVAF
-2505 RPCIIV
+2505 RPCIVV
-2511 DGIVYMCESGNDK
+2511 DGITYMCDSSNDK
-2524 FNVSTDGSMTY
+2524 FNVSYDGSITY
-2535 RKVSQ
+2535 YKVSQ
-2540 LGTTNKSLQYISDSE
+2540 LGTTNKSLQYVSDSE
-2555 TKITDS
+2555 SRLTDNEQYDNNMEGNSS
-2561 QTYDDK
+2561 QEFIPENT
-2567 MPGSTKRE
+2567 PNSFNRE
-2575 DRVPE
+2575 EAINQIIDYGIKNGEFMAEQVESIKEYLNSQSDVDLSDTVNAIRNE
-2580 EHPEKVDRDKLVND
+2580 IQNSGLTDNTGEKV
-2594 LIYYSLMNGNLVEES
+2594 
-2609 TDKFKEDISIFK
+2609 
-2621 DSDLK
+2621 
-2626 DTIEDIK
+2626 
-2633 NELREK
+2633 
-2639 GLIDKTGKKIC
+2639 C

>member
-1 MSTNCY
+1 MSTKCY
-7 NPIKGIDDVI
+7 NPIKGIDDI
-17 SSKIQ
+17 IASKIQ
-22 GWNKYRVATLRGMY
+22 GWNEYRVATLRGMY
-36 DESHPSPLDTSDLDK
+36 DESHSSPLDTSDLDK
-51 AVQELI
+51 AVQDLI
-57 SYRRNLGKVNAESI
+57 SYRRDLGKMNAESI
-71 KTASFNLSE
+71 KTTSSNLSE

-103 MFSDRLDALQEANPS
+103 MFSDRLDALQEANPF

-125 NGFISNGKL
+125 NGFVSNGKL

-149 LEYYL
+149 LEYYS

-159 DDMDTANSYKKVLEN
+159 GDMDTANSYKKVLEN

-187 DTEELKLGNNIEYAD
+187 DTEELRLGDKIEYAD

-223 KREAWQETSDMQSA
+223 KREAWQETSDMHSA

-265 GFPIMLDPVKTH
+265 GFPIMLDPVKAH
-277 QSLIEILRGVT
+277 QSLIKILRGVT
-288 SENQMIGLLRNASSS
+288 SERQMIGLLRNASNS
-303 QSWLQPVI
+303 QTWLQPVI

-339 EEIKNELRTFKTL
+339 EEVKNGLRTFKTL
-352 ILNRVNISLS
+352 ILSRVNNSLS

-377 DTSVF
+377 NTSVF

-394 NLREIVAEYFPS
+394 SLRELVKEYFPS
-406 KNVSIVPKFYS
+406 KSVSITPKFYN

-438 IDIDGNTLD
+438 IDIDGGTLD
-447 RIMSNGRDLHKFTDA
+447 KIMSSGRDLHKFTDA
-462 ISELIEF
+462 ISELVEF
-469 GTDKILNKS
+469 GTDKILNKK
-478 ELESLNKGN
+478 ELESLDKGEY
-487 FSLSKSSFKDFI
+487 SLSNRSFKDFI
-499 KFSPAGSTAKQG
+499 RFSPAGSTAKQG

-521 TIITKNR
+521 SIVTKNR

-536 VRHKDKNGNN
+536 VGHKDKNGNN
-546 ITLFSNVIPSYL
+546 VTLFSNVIPSYL

-563 RIASFVTNND
+563 RIASFVSNND

-589 FFMDNGTILNRWIKD
+589 FFMDKDNGTIFNRWLRD
-604 LYESDLDEK
+604 LYESGLDEK
-613 SFATNFVFKRFL
+613 DFAANFGFKRFL

-632 ENFTSKQHAIDMMT
+632 ENFTSKQHAIDMMA

-653 ISPKNIKYIDEEEFN
+653 KSP
-668 KSKNLK
+668 
-674 SFPKDQLYY
+674 
-683 VNGTNY
+683 
-689 YYKYNSIDS
+689 NSQ
-698 KGNNVWTKHIKDDYA
+698 YA

-736 KEILDGLYDVYRQER
+736 QEILDGLYDVYRQER
-751 RRMALTKAANSKLKE
+751 RRMALTSAANTKLKE
-766 EEYSPIENFS
+766 GGYSLIENFS
-776 NKEDEYTILPFLN
+776 SKENEYTALPFLN

-796 GTVGKYAAM
+796 GTIGKYAAM

-818 IQAYMEEAVNIFK
+818 IQAYMEEAVNSFK
-831 KNLNNL
+831 TSLNNL

-842 KEVYNPNTNKK
+842 KEVYNPKTNKK
-853 EVQYIYF
+853 EVQYVYF

-865 GDKTID
+865 GNKSID
-871 KVIADYYWNTK
+871 EVIADYYWNTK

-888 LQLFTIDPAFY
+888 LQLFTIDLAFY

-924 DFDGNLYSKDGIE
+924 DFDGNLYSEDGIE
-937 RCVYFDDINLNAELS
+937 RCVYFDDINLNAEVS
-952 NPEFMTAIKAKFGKN
+952 NPEFMKAIEAKFGKN

-1006 NVYNAIKQ
+1006 NVYNTIKQ

-1026 SDKLAE
+1026 SDKLTE
-1032 IASMA
+1032 IANMS

-1051 NYAVNNTD
+1051 NLAVNSTD

-1119 SNAKELND
+1119 SNAQELSN

-1160 QVRKLIMT
+1160 QVRKLIMA
-1168 NVEMD
+1168 NIKMD

-1178 NYVGGNKVNLGG
+1178 NYVGGKKVNLGG
-1190 KYGDVRL
+1190 KYGEVRL

-1212 NILESYDLF
+1212 NILKSYDLF

-1278 FSMFKKRVN
+1278 FSIFKKRVN

-1312 LKYVVDP
+1312 LHYVVDP

-1334 DISYTDINGKEVT
+1334 DISYTDINGKEVA

-1457 SNIKDVLKEA
+1457 PNIKDVLKEA
-1467 REEDTESLD
+1467 REEDTESLN

-1561 RELLFGSLE
+1561 RELLFGNLE
-1570 GIVSRGTSTSK
+1570 GIVSR
-1581 ISGENIS
+1581 E
-1588 SKGSEFAKKLTNV
+1588 
-1601 GNNLE
+1601 
-1606 VTYKGVTFRNAEHA
+1606 
-1620 YQTWKSGEFDNTAYN
+1620 
-1635 SINTWKPVGSKPVN
+1635 
-1649 KQINFQIMVDILTEK
+1649 
-1664 LKQHPELIEGIKE
+1664 
-1677 RGGHEYIISSTHNV
+1677 
-1691 VGDKYWESSGQNA
+1691 
-1704 FIKALAEA
+1704 
-1712 AINVGISPINNNFIK
+1712 
-1727 STVDFNAIA
+1727 TVDFNAIA

-1775 ANQNTNHAFSSLMK
+1775 ANQNTNHAFSSLMS
-1789 EFTLKEPIRFA
+1789 ELTLKDPIRFA

-1846 DAGAV
+1846 NAGAV

-1885 DMAIREVVKNY
+1885 DMAMREVVKNY

-1935 DNKSFKADQL
+1935 DNQSFKADQL

-1956 VAGDVSQ
+1956 VAGDISQ
-1963 FVTSTKFT
+1963 FVTSSKFT

-2003 NALSVNIKVT
+2003 NALSVNMKVT
-2013 DTIDSPIT
+2013 DIIDSPIT

-2051 NRRANSLLNSYY
+2051 NRRAGMLLNSYY
-2063 PYETPSYRNA
+2063 PYNTPSYSGA
-2073 RNRLASLTKN
+2073 RNRLAELTKS

-2113 EIPIPVDS
+2113 EMPILVNS
-2121 INTPNLDTTV
+2121 INTSNLDTTV

-2176 GLQGNAY
+2176 GLQGNSY

-2191 VTKNNGLRSISE
+2191 VKENRGLRSIPES
-2203 AQIIENIKKLYE
+2203 QIIESIRKLYD
-2215 VAKQNPDK
+2215 VAKQNPSK

-2230 NTDKASLNGYTGLE
+2230 NTNSASLNGYTGLE

-2250 KAGSIPTNIVFSKEW
+2250 KAGSIPSNIIFSKEW
-2265 IDTGKFDL
+2265 VDTGKFNSSI
-2273 PTKKVQSTSKSYIPA
+2273 KKIQGTSKSYISA

-2324 EKTGDISMN
+2324 EKTGDTSMN

-2359 PDLASNLFM
+2359 PDLARDLFM

-2382 FMNLAPTELKLN
+2382 FMNLAPTELKLAI
-2394 MKLWREWDP
+2394 KVGRKWDS
-2403 SADNGKGAWIQSDK
+2403 SANDGNGAWVER
-2417 SYIDF
+2417 SYVDF
-2422 LNEVKKGIS
+2422 LNDVKEGTVTANSEK
-2431 VNIEE
+2431 
-2436 FAKQYILNHLDNRSL
+2436 FAKQYILNHLDNRRL
-2451 VFTAKGSTRDFL
+2451 VFTAKGSNL
-2463 KKEVYKN
+2463 KYLKTLVYKN
-2470 GVAASEFTLKVSKL
+2470 GEAVSNFTLDVNKL
-2484 GDDAKNYTIADDTIP
+2484 GDDAKNYTIKDSTLP
-2499 KSWTAF
+2499 KNCVAF
-2505 RPCIIV
+2505 RPCIVV
-2511 DGIVYMCESGNDK
+2511 DGITYICDSSNDK
-2524 FNVSTDGSMTY
+2524 FNVSYDGSITY
-2535 RKVSQ
+2535 YKVSQ
-2540 LGTTNKSLQYISDSE
+2540 LGTTNKSLQYVSDSE
-2555 TKITDS
+2555 SRLTDNEQYDNNMEGNSS
-2561 QTYDDK
+2561 QEFIPENT
-2567 MPGSTKRE
+2567 PNSFNRE
-2575 DRVPE
+2575 EAINQIIDYGIKNGEFMAEQVEFIKEYLNSQSDVDLSDTVNAIRNE
-2580 EHPEKVDRDKLVND
+2580 IQNSGLTDNTGEKV
-2594 LIYYSLMNGNLVEES
+2594 
-2609 TDKFKEDISIFK
+2609 
-2621 DSDLK
+2621 
-2626 DTIEDIK
+2626 
-2633 NELREK
+2633 
-2639 GLIDKTGKKIC
+2639 C

>member
-1 MSTNCY
+1 MSTKCY

-17 SSKIQ
+17 ASKIQ
-22 GWNKYRVATLRGMY
+22 GWNEYRVATLRGMY
-36 DESHPSPLDTSDLDK
+36 DESHSSPLDTSDLDR
-51 AVQELI
+51 AVQDLV
-57 SYRRNLGKVNAESI
+57 SYRRDLGKMNAESI
-71 KTASFNLSE
+71 KTTSSNLSE

-103 MFSDRLDALQEANPS
+103 MFSDRLDALQEANPF

-125 NGFISNGKL
+125 NGFVSNGKL

-149 LEYYL
+149 LEYYS

-159 DDMDTANSYKKVLEN
+159 GDMDTANSYKKVLEN

-187 DTEELKLGNNIEYAD
+187 DTEELRLGDKIEYAD

-223 KREAWQETSDMQSA
+223 KREAWQETSDMHSA

-265 GFPIMLDPVKTH
+265 GFPIMLDPVKAH

-288 SENQMIGLLRNASSS
+288 SERQMIGLLRNASNS
-303 QSWLQPVI
+303 QTWLQPVI

-339 EEIKNELRTFKTL
+339 EEVKNGLRTFKTL
-352 ILNRVNISLS
+352 ILNRVNNSLS

-377 DTSVF
+377 NTSVF

-394 NLREIVAEYFPS
+394 SLRELVKEYFPS
-406 KNVSIVPKFYS
+406 KSVSITPKFYN

-438 IDIDGNTLD
+438 INIDGGTLD
-447 RIMSNGRDLHKFTDA
+447 KIMSSGRDLHKFTDA
-462 ISELIEF
+462 ISELVEF
-469 GTDKILNKS
+469 GTDKILNKK
-478 ELESLNKGN
+478 ELESLDKGEY
-487 FSLSKSSFKDFI
+487 SLSNRSFKDFI
-499 KFSPAGSTAKQG
+499 RFSPAGSTAKQG

-521 TIITKNR
+521 SIVTKNR

-546 ITLFSNVIPSYL
+546 VTLFSNVIPSYL

-563 RIASFVTNND
+563 RIASFVSNND

-589 FFMDNGTILNRWIKD
+589 FFMDKDNGTIFNRWLRD
-604 LYESDLDEK
+604 LYESGLDEK
-613 SFATNFVFKRFL
+613 DFAANFGFKRFL

-632 ENFTSKQHAIDMMT
+632 ENFTSKQHAIDMMA

-653 ISPKNIKYIDEEEFN
+653 KSP
-668 KSKNLK
+668 
-674 SFPKDQLYY
+674 
-683 VNGTNY
+683 
-689 YYKYNSIDS
+689 NSQ
-698 KGNNVWTKHIKDDYA
+698 YA

-736 KEILDGLYDVYRQER
+736 QEILDGLYDVYRQER
-751 RRMALTKAANSKLKE
+751 RRMALTSAANTKLKE
-766 EEYSPIENFS
+766 GGYSLIENFS
-776 NKEDEYTILPFLN
+776 SKENEYTALPFLN

-818 IQAYMEEAVNIFK
+818 IQAYMEEAVNSFK
-831 KNLNNL
+831 TSLNNL

-842 KEVYNPNTNKK
+842 KEVYNPKTNKK
-853 EVQYIYF
+853 EVQYVYF

-865 GDKTID
+865 GNKSID
-871 KVIADYYWNTK
+871 EVIADYYWNTK

-924 DFDGNLYSKDGIE
+924 DFDGNLYSEDGIE
-937 RCVYFDDINLNAELS
+937 RCVYFDDINLNAEVS
-952 NPEFMTAIKAKFGKN
+952 NPEFMKAIEAKFGKN

-1006 NVYNAIKQ
+1006 NVYNTIKQ

-1026 SDKLAE
+1026 SDKLTE
-1032 IASMA
+1032 IANMS

-1051 NYAVNNTD
+1051 NLAVNSTD

-1119 SNAKELND
+1119 SNAQELSN

-1160 QVRKLIMT
+1160 QVRKLIMA
-1168 NVEMD
+1168 NIKMD

-1178 NYVGGNKVNLGG
+1178 NYVGGKKVNLGG
-1190 KYGDVRL
+1190 KYGEVRL

-1212 NILESYDLF
+1212 NILKSYDLF
-1221 ANEVSDIK
+1221 ANEVSDVK

-1251 AYSLTGDDKFLV
+1251 AYSLTGDNKFLV

-1278 FSMFKKRVN
+1278 FSIFKKRVN

-1312 LKYVVDP
+1312 LHYVVDP

-1334 DISYTDINGKEVT
+1334 DISYTDINGKEVA

-1379 ILAYRIPT
+1379 TLAYRIPT

-1457 SNIKDVLKEA
+1457 PNIKDVLEEA
-1467 REEDTESLD
+1467 REEDTESLN

-1561 RELLFGSLE
+1561 RELLFGNLE
-1570 GIVSRGTSTSK
+1570 GIVSR
-1581 ISGENIS
+1581 E
-1588 SKGSEFAKKLTNV
+1588 
-1601 GNNLE
+1601 
-1606 VTYKGVTFRNAEHA
+1606 
-1620 YQTWKSGEFDNTAYN
+1620 
-1635 SINTWKPVGSKPVN
+1635 
-1649 KQINFQIMVDILTEK
+1649 
-1664 LKQHPELIEGIKE
+1664 
-1677 RGGHEYIISSTHNV
+1677 
-1691 VGDKYWESSGQNA
+1691 
-1704 FIKALAEA
+1704 
-1712 AINVGISPINNNFIK
+1712 
-1727 STVDFNAIA
+1727 TVDFNAIA

-1756 TIITYNQQ
+1756 TIIAYNQQ

-1775 ANQNTNHAFSSLMK
+1775 ANQNTNHAFSSLMS
-1789 EFTLKEPIRFA
+1789 EFTLKDPIRFA

-1885 DMAIREVVKNY
+1885 DMAMREVVKNY

-1935 DNKSFKADQL
+1935 DNQSFKADQL

-1956 VAGDVSQ
+1956 VAGDISQ
-1963 FVTSTKFT
+1963 FVTSSKFT

-2003 NALSVNIKVT
+2003 NALSVNMKVT
-2013 DTIDSPIT
+2013 DIIDSPIT

-2028 SNQEYLESLIENP
+2028 SNQEYLKSLIENP

-2051 NRRANSLLNSYY
+2051 NRRAGMLLNSYY
-2063 PYETPSYRNA
+2063 PYNTPSYSGA
-2073 RNRLASLTKN
+2073 RNRLAELTKS

-2113 EIPIPVDS
+2113 EM
-2121 INTPNLDTTV
+2121 
-2131 NSYTGNITP
+2131 
-2140 DANTIFVFGSNPEGR
+2140 
-2155 HGAGAAKI
+2155 
-2163 AREQFGA
+2163 
-2170 IYGQGE
+2170 
-2176 GLQGNAY
+2176 
-2183 ALPTKDLR
+2183 PTKD
-2191 VTKNNGLRSISE
+2191 G
-2203 AQIIENIKKLYE
+2203 
-2215 VAKQNPDK
+2215 
-2223 QFKIAYR
+2223 
-2230 NTDKASLNGYTGLE
+2230 
-2244 MIDMFL
+2244 
-2250 KAGSIPTNIVFSKEW
+2250 
-2265 IDTGKFDL
+2265 
-2273 PTKKVQSTSKSYIPA
+2273 IPA

-2343 QKDELKESWA
+2343 QKDELKGSWA

-2359 PDLASNLFM
+2359 PDLARDLFM

-2382 FMNLAPTELKLN
+2382 FMNLAPTELKLAI
-2394 MKLWREWDP
+2394 KVGRKWDS
-2403 SADNGKGAWIQSDK
+2403 SANDGNGAWVER
-2417 SYIDF
+2417 SYVDF
-2422 LNEVKKGIS
+2422 LNDVKEGTVTANSEK
-2431 VNIEE
+2431 
-2436 FAKQYILNHLDNRSL
+2436 FAKQYILNHLDNRRL
-2451 VFTAKGSTRDFL
+2451 VFTAKGSNL
-2463 KKEVYKN
+2463 KYLKTLVYKN
-2470 GVAASEFTLKVSKL
+2470 GEAVSNFTLDVNKL
-2484 GDDAKNYTIADDTIP
+2484 GDDAKNYTIKDSTLP
-2499 KSWTAF
+2499 KNCVAF
-2505 RPCIIV
+2505 RPCIVV
-2511 DGIVYMCESGNDK
+2511 DGITYICDSSNDK
-2524 FNVSTDGSMTY
+2524 FNVSYDGSITY
-2535 RKVSQ
+2535 YKVSQ
-2540 LGTTNKSLQYISDSE
+2540 LGTTNKSLQYVSDSE
-2555 TKITDS
+2555 SRLTDNEQYDNNMEGNSS
-2561 QTYDDK
+2561 QEFIPENT
-2567 MPGSTKRE
+2567 PNSFNRE
-2575 DRVPE
+2575 EAINQIIDYGIKNGEFMAEQVESIKEYLNSQSDVDLSDTVNAIRNE
-2580 EHPEKVDRDKLVND
+2580 IQNSGLTDNTGEKV
-2594 LIYYSLMNGNLVEES
+2594 
-2609 TDKFKEDISIFK
+2609 
-2621 DSDLK
+2621 
-2626 DTIEDIK
+2626 
-2633 NELREK
+2633 
-2639 GLIDKTGKKIC
+2639 C

>member
-1 MSTNCY
+1 MSTKCY

-17 SSKIQ
+17 ASKIQ
-22 GWNKYRVATLRGMY
+22 GWNEYRVATLRGMY
-36 DESHPSPLDTSDLDK
+36 DESHSSPLDTSDLDK
-51 AVQELI
+51 AVQDLI
-57 SYRRNLGKVNAESI
+57 SYRRGLGKMNAESI
-71 KTASFNLSE
+71 KTTSSNLSE

-125 NGFISNGKL
+125 NGFVSNGKL

-149 LEYYL
+149 LEYYS

-159 DDMDTANSYKKVLEN
+159 GDMDTANSYKKVLEN

-187 DTEELKLGNNIEYAD
+187 DTEELRLGDKIEYAD

-223 KREAWQETSDMQSA
+223 KREAWQETSDMHSA

-265 GFPIMLDPVKTH
+265 GFPIMLDPVKAH

-288 SENQMIGLLRNASSS
+288 SERQMIGLLRNASNS
-303 QSWLQPVI
+303 QTWLQPVI

-339 EEIKNELRTFKTL
+339 EEVKNGLRTFKTL
-352 ILNRVNISLS
+352 ILNRVNNSLS

-377 DTSVF
+377 NTSVF
-382 NKDGSINWKNLQ
+382 NKGGSINWKNLQ
-394 NLREIVAEYFPS
+394 SLRELVKEYFPS
-406 KNVSIVPKFYS
+406 KTISIAPKFYN

-438 IDIDGNTLD
+438 IDIDGGTLD
-447 RIMSNGRDLHKFTDA
+447 KIMSNGRDLHKFTDA
-462 ISELIEF
+462 ISELVEF
-469 GTDKILNKS
+469 GTDKILNKK
-478 ELESLNKGN
+478 ELESLDKGEY
-487 FSLSKSSFKDFI
+487 SLSTRSFKDFI
-499 KFSPAGSTAKQG
+499 RFSPAGSTAKQG

-521 TIITKNR
+521 SIVTKNR

-546 ITLFSNVIPSYL
+546 VTLFSNVIPSYL

-563 RIASFVTNND
+563 RIASFVSNND
-573 RQGLR
+573 KQGLR
-578 RMIENEFLDSS
+578 RMIENEFLNSS

-604 LYESDLDEK
+604 LYESGLDDK
-613 SFATNFVFKRFL
+613 DFAANFGFKRFL

-632 ENFTSKQHAIDMMT
+632 ENFTSKQHAIDMMA

-653 ISPKNIKYIDEEEFN
+653 LSP
-668 KSKNLK
+668 
-674 SFPKDQLYY
+674 
-683 VNGTNY
+683 
-689 YYKYNSIDS
+689 NSQ
-698 KGNNVWTKHIKDDYA
+698 YA

-736 KEILDGLYDVYRQER
+736 QEILDGLYDVYRQER
-751 RRMALTKAANSKLKE
+751 RRMALTVAANTKLKE
-766 EEYSPIENFS
+766 GGYSPIDNFS
-776 NKEDEYTILPFLN
+776 DKASEYTALPFLN

-796 GTVGKYAAM
+796 GTIGKYAAM

-818 IQAYMEEAVNIFK
+818 IQAYMEEAVNSFK
-831 KNLNNL
+831 TSLNNL

-842 KEVYNPNTNKK
+842 KEVYNPKTNKK
-853 EVQYIYF
+853 EVQYVYF

-865 GDKTID
+865 GNKSID
-871 KVIADYYWNTK
+871 EVIADYYWNTK

-924 DFDGNLYSKDGIE
+924 DFDGNLYSEDGIE
-937 RCVYFDDINLNAELS
+937 RCVYFDDINLNAEVS
-952 NPEFMTAIKAKFGKN
+952 NPEFMKAIEAKFGKN
-967 SPVYK
+967 SSVYK

-1006 NVYNAIKQ
+1006 NVYKAIKQ

-1032 IASMA
+1032 IANMS

-1051 NYAVNNTD
+1051 NLAVNSTD

-1072 VLIPELLPAG
+1072 VLIPELLPTG

-1127 ALDKAYIHQLSYGD
+1127 ALDKAYIHQLSYSD

-1160 QVRKLIMT
+1160 QVRKLIMA
-1168 NVEMD
+1168 NIKMD

-1178 NYVGGNKVNLGG
+1178 NYVGGKKVNLGG

-1278 FSMFKKRVN
+1278 FSIFKKRVN

-1312 LKYVVDP
+1312 LHYVVDP

-1334 DISYTDINGKEVT
+1334 DISYTDINGKEVA

-1476 RLYKYWDKA
+1476 RLYKYWNKA

-1561 RELLFGSLE
+1561 RELLFGNLE
-1570 GIVSRGTSTSK
+1570 GIVSRGT
-1581 ISGENIS
+1581 
-1588 SKGSEFAKKLTNV
+1588 
-1601 GNNLE
+1601 
-1606 VTYKGVTFRNAEHA
+1606 
-1620 YQTWKSGEFDNTAYN
+1620 
-1635 SINTWKPVGSKPVN
+1635 
-1649 KQINFQIMVDILTEK
+1649 
-1664 LKQHPELIEGIKE
+1664 
-1677 RGGHEYIISSTHNV
+1677 
-1691 VGDKYWESSGQNA
+1691 
-1704 FIKALAEA
+1704 
-1712 AINVGISPINNNFIK
+1712 
-1727 STVDFNAIA
+1727 VDFSAIA
-1736 ERAKDSKSDPE
+1736 ERAKDIKSDPE

-1800 GHSYNDLLHAPKG
+1800 GHSYYDLLHSPEG

-1885 DMAIREVVKNY
+1885 DIAMREVVKNY

-1901 ESPKANPDEDFS
+1901 ESPKVNPDEDFS

-1927 REQGKNAM
+1927 RERGKNAM
-1935 DNKSFKADQL
+1935 DNQSFKADQL

-1956 VAGDVSQ
+1956 VAGDISQ
-1963 FVTSTKFT
+1963 FVTSSKFT

-1991 NYIDKFVVKNGK
+1991 NYIDRFVIKKGK
-2003 NALSVNIKVT
+2003 NALSVNMKVT
-2013 DTIDSPIT
+2013 DIIDSPIT
-2021 NNTNLQG
+2021 NNTNLYG

-2041 LAYEQAMYDM
+2041 LSYEQAMYDM
-2051 NRRANSLLNSYY
+2051 NKRAGMLLNSYY
-2063 PYETPSYRNA
+2063 PYNTPSYSGA
-2073 RNRLASLTKN
+2073 RNRLAELTKS

-2113 EIPIPVDS
+2113 EMP
-2121 INTPNLDTTV
+2121 
-2131 NSYTGNITP
+2131 
-2140 DANTIFVFGSNPEGR
+2140 
-2155 HGAGAAKI
+2155 AKD
-2163 AREQFGA
+2163 G
-2170 IYGQGE
+2170 
-2176 GLQGNAY
+2176 
-2183 ALPTKDLR
+2183 
-2191 VTKNNGLRSISE
+2191 
-2203 AQIIENIKKLYE
+2203 
-2215 VAKQNPDK
+2215 
-2223 QFKIAYR
+2223 
-2230 NTDKASLNGYTGLE
+2230 
-2244 MIDMFL
+2244 
-2250 KAGSIPTNIVFSKEW
+2250 
-2265 IDTGKFDL
+2265 
-2273 PTKKVQSTSKSYIPA
+2273 IPA

-2359 PDLASNLFM
+2359 PDLARDLFM

-2382 FMNLAPTELKLN
+2382 FMNLAPTELKLAI
-2394 MKLWREWDP
+2394 KVGRKWDS
-2403 SADNGKGAWIQSDK
+2403 SANDGNGAWVER
-2417 SYIDF
+2417 SYVDF
-2422 LNEVKKGIS
+2422 LNDVKEGTVTANSEK
-2431 VNIEE
+2431 
-2436 FAKQYILNHLDNRSL
+2436 FAKQYILNHLDNRRL
-2451 VFTAKGSTRDFL
+2451 VFTAKGSNL
-2463 KKEVYKN
+2463 KYLKTLVYKN
-2470 GVAASEFTLKVSKL
+2470 GEAVSNFTLDVNKL
-2484 GDDAKNYTIADDTIP
+2484 GDDAKNYTIKDSTLP
-2499 KSWTAF
+2499 KNCVAF
-2505 RPCIIV
+2505 RPCIVV
-2511 DGIVYMCESGNDK
+2511 DGITYMCDSSNDK
-2524 FNVSTDGSMTY
+2524 FNVSYDGSITY
-2535 RKVSQ
+2535 YKVSQ
-2540 LGTTNKSLQYISDSE
+2540 LGTTNKSLQYVSDSE
-2555 TKITDS
+2555 SRLTDNEQYDNNMEGNSS
-2561 QTYDDK
+2561 QEFIPENT
-2567 MPGSTKRE
+2567 PNSFNRE
-2575 DRVPE
+2575 EAINQIIDYGIKNGEFMAEQVESIKEYLNSQSDVDLSDTVNAIRNE
-2580 EHPEKVDRDKLVND
+2580 IQNSGLTDNTGEKV
-2594 LIYYSLMNGNLVEES
+2594 
-2609 TDKFKEDISIFK
+2609 
-2621 DSDLK
+2621 
-2626 DTIEDIK
+2626 
-2633 NELREK
+2633 
-2639 GLIDKTGKKIC
+2639 C

>member
-1 MSTNCY
+1 MSTTCY

-17 SSKIQ
+17 ASKIQ
-22 GWNKYRVATLRGMY
+22 GWNEYRVATLRGMY
-36 DESHPSPLDTSDLDK
+36 DESHSSPLDTSDLDK
-51 AVQELI
+51 AVQDLI
-57 SYRRNLGKVNAESI
+57 SYRRDLGKMNAESI
-71 KTASFNLSE
+71 KTTSSNLSK

-125 NGFISNGKL
+125 NGFVSNGKL
-134 VAGQFSVFEGVYNDL
+134 VAGQFSVFEGVYDDL
-149 LEYYL
+149 LEYYS

-159 DDMDTANSYKKVLEN
+159 GDMDAANSYKKVLEN
-174 WGALVSHARMRLR
+174 WGALVSYARMRLR
-187 DTEELKLGNNIEYAD
+187 DTEELRLGDKIEYAD

-223 KREAWQETSDMQSA
+223 KREAWQETSDMHSA

-265 GFPIMLDPVKTH
+265 GYPIMLDPVKAH

-288 SENQMIGLLRNASSS
+288 SERQMIGLLRNASNS
-303 QSWLQPVI
+303 QTWLQPII

-339 EEIKNELRTFKTL
+339 EEVKNGLRTFKTL
-352 ILNRVNISLS
+352 ILNRVNNSLS

-377 DTSVF
+377 NTSVF

-394 NLREIVAEYFPS
+394 SLRELVKEYFPS
-406 KNVSIVPKFYS
+406 KTISIAPKFYN

-438 IDIDGNTLD
+438 IDIDGGTLD
-447 RIMSNGRDLHKFTDA
+447 KIMSNGRDLHKFTDA
-462 ISELIEF
+462 ISELVEF
-469 GTDKILNKS
+469 GTDKILNKK
-478 ELESLNKGN
+478 ELESLDKGEY
-487 FSLSKSSFKDFI
+487 SLSNRSFKDFI
-499 KFSPAGSTAKQG
+499 RFSPAGSTAKQG

-521 TIITKNR
+521 SIVTKNR

-563 RIASFVTNND
+563 RIASFVSNND
-573 RQGLR
+573 KQGLR
-578 RMIENEFLDSS
+578 RMIENEFLNSS
-589 FFMDNGTILNRWIKD
+589 FFMGNGTILNRWIKD
-604 LYESDLDEK
+604 LYESGLDDK
-613 SFATNFVFKRFL
+613 DFAANFGFKRFL

-632 ENFTSKQHAIDMMT
+632 ENFTSKQHAIDMMA

-653 ISPKNIKYIDEEEFN
+653 LSP
-668 KSKNLK
+668 
-674 SFPKDQLYY
+674 
-683 VNGTNY
+683 
-689 YYKYNSIDS
+689 NSQ
-698 KGNNVWTKHIKDDYA
+698 YA

-736 KEILDGLYDVYRQER
+736 QEILDGLYDVYRQER
-751 RRMALTKAANSKLKE
+751 RRMALTVAANTKLKE
-766 EEYSPIENFS
+766 GGYSPIDNFS
-776 NKEDEYTILPFLN
+776 DKANEYTALPFLN

-796 GTVGKYAAM
+796 GTIGKYAAM

-818 IQAYMEEAVNIFK
+818 IQAYMEEAVNSFK
-831 KNLNNL
+831 TSLNNL

-842 KEVYNPNTNKK
+842 KEVYNPKTNKK
-853 EVQYIYF
+853 EVQYVYF

-865 GDKTID
+865 GNKSID
-871 KVIADYYWNTK
+871 EVIADYYWNTK

-924 DFDGNLYSKDGIE
+924 DFDGNLYSEDGIE

-952 NPEFMTAIKAKFGKN
+952 NPEFMKAIEAKFGKK
-967 SPVYK
+967 SPVYE

-1014 LRAEYGK
+1014 L
-1021 DAQIP
+1021 P

-1032 IASMA
+1032 IANMSI
-1037 VVFQPIKPYMYTIE
+1037 VFQPIKPYMYTIE
-1051 NYAVNNTD
+1051 NLAVNNTD

-1127 ALDKAYIHQLSYGD
+1127 ALNKAYIHQLSYGD

-1160 QVRKLIMT
+1160 QVRKLIMA
-1168 NVEMD
+1168 NIKMD

-1178 NYVGGNKVNLGG
+1178 NYIGGKKVNLGG
-1190 KYGDVRL
+1190 KYGEVRL

-1278 FSMFKKRVN
+1278 FSIFKKRVN

-1312 LKYVVDP
+1312 LEYVVDP
-1319 NNPNNILYAECEIPW
+1319 NNPNNILYAQCEIPW
-1334 DISYTDINGKEVT
+1334 DISYTDINGKEVA

-1561 RELLFGSLE
+1561 RELLFGNLE
-1570 GIVSRGTSTSK
+1570 GIVSRG
-1581 ISGENIS
+1581 
-1588 SKGSEFAKKLTNV
+1588 A
-1601 GNNLE
+1601 
-1606 VTYKGVTFRNAEHA
+1606 
-1620 YQTWKSGEFDNTAYN
+1620 
-1635 SINTWKPVGSKPVN
+1635 
-1649 KQINFQIMVDILTEK
+1649 
-1664 LKQHPELIEGIKE
+1664 
-1677 RGGHEYIISSTHNV
+1677 
-1691 VGDKYWESSGQNA
+1691 
-1704 FIKALAEA
+1704 
-1712 AINVGISPINNNFIK
+1712 
-1727 STVDFNAIA
+1727 VDFNAIA

-1775 ANQNTNHAFSSLMK
+1775 ANQNTNHAFSSLMS
-1789 EFTLKEPIRFA
+1789 EFTLKDPIRFA

-1851 LARIGY
+1851 LARLGY

-1885 DMAIREVVKNY
+1885 DMAMREVVKNY

-1935 DNKSFKADQL
+1935 DNQSFKADQL

-1956 VAGDVSQ
+1956 VAGDISQ
-1963 FVTSTKFT
+1963 FVTSSKFT

-2003 NALSVNIKVT
+2003 NALSVNMKVT
-2013 DTIDSPIT
+2013 DIIDSPIT

-2073 RNRLASLTKN
+2073 RNRLAELTKS

-2103 SQQED
+2103 SQQEN

-2113 EIPIPVDS
+2113 EIP
-2121 INTPNLDTTV
+2121 
-2131 NSYTGNITP
+2131 
-2140 DANTIFVFGSNPEGR
+2140 
-2155 HGAGAAKI
+2155 
-2163 AREQFGA
+2163 
-2170 IYGQGE
+2170 
-2176 GLQGNAY
+2176 
-2183 ALPTKDLR
+2183 TKD
-2191 VTKNNGLRSISE
+2191 G
-2203 AQIIENIKKLYE
+2203 
-2215 VAKQNPDK
+2215 
-2223 QFKIAYR
+2223 
-2230 NTDKASLNGYTGLE
+2230 
-2244 MIDMFL
+2244 
-2250 KAGSIPTNIVFSKEW
+2250 
-2265 IDTGKFDL
+2265 
-2273 PTKKVQSTSKSYIPA
+2273 IPA

-2359 PDLASNLFM
+2359 PDLARDLFM

-2382 FMNLAPTELKLN
+2382 FMNLAPTELKLAIKVGR
-2394 MKLWREWDP
+2394 KLDS
-2403 SADNGKGAWIQSDK
+2403 SANDGNGAWVER

-2422 LNEVKKGIS
+2422 LNDVKEGTVTANSEK
-2431 VNIEE
+2431 
-2436 FAKQYILNHLDNRSL
+2436 FAKQYILNHLDNRIL
-2451 VFTAKGSTRDFL
+2451 VFTAKGSNL
-2463 KKEVYKN
+2463 KYLKTLVYKN
-2470 GVAASEFTLKVSKL
+2470 GEAVSNFTLDVNKL
-2484 GDDAKNYTIADDTIP
+2484 GDDAKNYTIKDSTLP
-2499 KSWTAF
+2499 KNCVAF
-2505 RPCIIV
+2505 RPCIVV
-2511 DGIVYMCESGNDK
+2511 DGITYMCDSSNDK
-2524 FNVSTDGSMTY
+2524 FNVSYDGSITY
-2535 RKVSQ
+2535 YKVSQ
-2540 LGTTNKSLQYISDSE
+2540 LGTTNKSLQYVSDSE
-2555 TKITDS
+2555 TKIADS

-2567 MPGSTKRE
+2567 MSGSTKKE
-2575 DRVPE
+2575 DDIPE
-2580 EHPEKVDRDKLVND
+2580 EHPEKIDRDKLVND
-2594 LIYYSLMNGNLVEES
+2594 LIRYSLMNGNLVKETVER
-2609 TDKFKEDISIFK
+2609 FKRDISSSN
-2621 DSDLK
+2621 DSDIK

-2633 NELREK
+2633 KELRKK
-2639 GLIDKTGKKIC
+2639 GLIDKTGKKVC

>member
-1 MSTNCY
+1 MSTKCY
-7 NPIKGIDDVI
+7 NPVKGIDDVI
-17 SSKIQ
+17 ASKIQ
-22 GWNKYRVATLRGMY
+22 GWNEYRVATLRGMY
-36 DESHPSPLDTSDLDK
+36 DESHSSPLDTSDLDK
-51 AVQELI
+51 AVQDLI
-57 SYRRNLGKVNAESI
+57 SYRRDLGKMNAESI
-71 KTASFNLSE
+71 KTTSSNLSE
-80 SYQKLKES
+80 SYQKLKKS
-88 FSAEERFNRINMIST
+88 FSAEERFNRINMISI

-125 NGFISNGKL
+125 NGFVSNGKL

-149 LEYYL
+149 LEYYS

-159 DDMDTANSYKKVLEN
+159 GDMNTANSYKKVLEN

-187 DTEELKLGNNIEYAD
+187 DTEELRLGDKIEYAD

-223 KREAWQETSDMQSA
+223 KREAWQETSDMHSA

-251 IQRVE
+251 IQKVE

-265 GFPIMLDPVKTH
+265 GFPIMLDPVKAH
-277 QSLIEILRGVT
+277 QSLIKILRGVT
-288 SENQMIGLLRNASSS
+288 SERQMIGLLRNASNS
-303 QSWLQPVI
+303 QTWLQPVI
-311 EELENNDQL
+311 EELENNNQL

-331 FQPYSILL
+331 FQPYSILI
-339 EEIKNELRTFKTL
+339 EEVKNGLRTFKTP
-352 ILNRVNISLS
+352 ILNRVNNNLS

-377 DTSVF
+377 NTSVF

-394 NLREIVAEYFPS
+394 SLRELVKEYFPS
-406 KNVSIVPKFYS
+406 KSVSIIPKFYN

-422 WQEKKRV
+422 WQEKKGV

-438 IDIDGNTLD
+438 IDIDGGTLD
-447 RIMSNGRDLHKFTDA
+447 KIMSSGRDLHKFTDA
-462 ISELIEF
+462 ISELVEF
-469 GTDKILNKS
+469 GTDKILNKK
-478 ELESLNKGN
+478 ELESLDKGEY
-487 FSLSKSSFKDFI
+487 SLSNRSFKDFI
-499 KFSPAGSTAKQG
+499 RFSPAGSTAKQG

-521 TIITKNR
+521 LIVSKNR

-536 VRHKDKNGNN
+536 VRYKDKNGNN
-546 ITLFSNVIPSYL
+546 VTLFSNVTPSYL

-563 RIASFVTNND
+563 RIASFVSNND
-573 RQGLR
+573 RQGLK

-589 FFMDNGTILNRWIKD
+589 FFMDKDNGTIFNRWLKD
-604 LYESDLDEK
+604 LYESGLDEK
-613 SFATNFVFKRFL
+613 DFAANFGFKRFL

-632 ENFTSKQHAIDMMT
+632 ENFTSKQHAIDMMA

-653 ISPKNIKYIDEEEFN
+653 KSP
-668 KSKNLK
+668 
-674 SFPKDQLYY
+674 
-683 VNGTNY
+683 
-689 YYKYNSIDS
+689 NSQ
-698 KGNNVWTKHIKDDYA
+698 YA

-736 KEILDGLYDVYRQER
+736 QEILDGLYDVYRQER
-751 RRMALTKAANSKLKE
+751 RRMALTSAANTKLKE
-766 EEYSPIENFS
+766 GGYSLIENFS
-776 NKEDEYTILPFLN
+776 SKENEYTALPFLN

-818 IQAYMEEAVNIFK
+818 IQAYMEEAVNSFK
-831 KNLNNL
+831 TSLNNL

-842 KEVYNPNTNKK
+842 KKVYNFKTNKR
-853 EVQYIYF
+853 EVQYVYF

-865 GDKTID
+865 GNKSID
-871 KVIADYYWNTK
+871 EVIADYYWNTK

-899 KGTKDLQ
+899 NGTKDLQ

-912 HAPGSVLSLEAR
+912 HAPGSVLSLEAK
-924 DFDGNLYSKDGIE
+924 DFDDNLYSEDGIE
-937 RCVYFDDINLNAELS
+937 RCVYFDDINLNAEVS
-952 NPEFMTAIKAKFGKN
+952 NPEFMKAIGAKFGKD

-1006 NVYNAIKQ
+1006 NVYNTIKQ

-1026 SDKLAE
+1026 SDKLTE
-1032 IASMA
+1032 IANMS

-1051 NYAVNNTD
+1051 NLAVNSTD

-1119 SNAKELND
+1119 SNAQELSN

-1160 QVRKLIMT
+1160 QVRKLIMA
-1168 NVEMD
+1168 NIKMD

-1178 NYVGGNKVNLGG
+1178 NYVGGKKVNLGG
-1190 KYGDVRL
+1190 EYGEVRL

-1278 FSMFKKRVN
+1278 FSIFKKIVN

-1312 LKYVVDP
+1312 LHYVADP

-1334 DISYTDINGKEVT
+1334 DISYTDINGKEVA

-1457 SNIKDVLKEA
+1457 PNIKDVLEEA
-1467 REEDTESLD
+1467 REEDTESLN
-1476 RLYKYWDKA
+1476 RLYKYWDRA

-1511 FSKSPLDNTRAARN
+1511 FSKSPLDNTRSARN

-1561 RELLFGSLE
+1561 RELLFGNPE
-1570 GIVSRGTSTSK
+1570 GIVSRG
-1581 ISGENIS
+1581 
-1588 SKGSEFAKKLTNV
+1588 
-1601 GNNLE
+1601 
-1606 VTYKGVTFRNAEHA
+1606 
-1620 YQTWKSGEFDNTAYN
+1620 
-1635 SINTWKPVGSKPVN
+1635 
-1649 KQINFQIMVDILTEK
+1649 
-1664 LKQHPELIEGIKE
+1664 
-1677 RGGHEYIISSTHNV
+1677 
-1691 VGDKYWESSGQNA
+1691 
-1704 FIKALAEA
+1704 
-1712 AINVGISPINNNFIK
+1712 
-1727 STVDFNAIA
+1727 TVDFNAIA

-1775 ANQNTNHAFSSLMK
+1775 ANQNTNHAFSSLMS
-1789 EFTLKEPIRFA
+1789 EFTLKDPIRFA

-1846 DAGAV
+1846 NAGAV

-1885 DMAIREVVKNY
+1885 DMAMREVVKNY

-1927 REQGKNAM
+1927 RGQGKNAM
-1935 DNKSFKADQL
+1935 DNQSFKADQL

-1956 VAGDVSQ
+1956 VAGDISQ
-1963 FVTSTKFT
+1963 FVTSSKFT

-2003 NALSVNIKVT
+2003 NALSVNMKVT
-2013 DTIDSPIT
+2013 DIIDSPIT
-2021 NNTNLQG
+2021 NNTNLQE
-2028 SNQEYLESLIENP
+2028 SNQEYLKSLIENP

-2051 NRRANSLLNSYY
+2051 NRRAGMLLNSYY
-2063 PYETPSYRNA
+2063 PYNTPSYSGA
-2073 RNRLASLTKN
+2073 RNRLAELTKS

-2113 EIPIPVDS
+2113 EM
-2121 INTPNLDTTV
+2121 
-2131 NSYTGNITP
+2131 
-2140 DANTIFVFGSNPEGR
+2140 
-2155 HGAGAAKI
+2155 
-2163 AREQFGA
+2163 
-2170 IYGQGE
+2170 
-2176 GLQGNAY
+2176 
-2183 ALPTKDLR
+2183 PTKD
-2191 VTKNNGLRSISE
+2191 G
-2203 AQIIENIKKLYE
+2203 
-2215 VAKQNPDK
+2215 
-2223 QFKIAYR
+2223 
-2230 NTDKASLNGYTGLE
+2230 
-2244 MIDMFL
+2244 
-2250 KAGSIPTNIVFSKEW
+2250 
-2265 IDTGKFDL
+2265 
-2273 PTKKVQSTSKSYIPA
+2273 IPA

-2359 PDLASNLFM
+2359 PDLARDLFM

-2382 FMNLAPTELKLN
+2382 FMNLAPTELKLAI
-2394 MKLWREWDP
+2394 KVGRKWDS
-2403 SADNGKGAWIQSDK
+2403 SANDGNGAWVER
-2417 SYIDF
+2417 SYVDF
-2422 LNEVKKGIS
+2422 LNDVKEGTVTANSEK
-2431 VNIEE
+2431 
-2436 FAKQYILNHLDNRSL
+2436 FAKQYILNHLDNRRL
-2451 VFTAKGSTRDFL
+2451 VFTAKGSNL
-2463 KKEVYKN
+2463 KYLKTLVYKN
-2470 GVAASEFTLKVSKL
+2470 GEAVSNFTLDVNKL
-2484 GDDAKNYTIADDTIP
+2484 GDDAKNYTIKDSTLS
-2499 KSWTAF
+2499 KNCVAF
-2505 RPCIIV
+2505 RPCIVV
-2511 DGIVYMCESGNDK
+2511 DGITYICDSSNDK
-2524 FNVSTDGSMTY
+2524 FNVSYDGSITY
-2535 RKVSQ
+2535 YKVSQ
-2540 LGTTNKSLQYISDSE
+2540 LGTTNKSLQYVSDSE
-2555 TKITDS
+2555 SRLTDNEQYDNNMEGNSS
-2561 QTYDDK
+2561 QEFIPENT
-2567 MPGSTKRE
+2567 PNSFNRE
-2575 DRVPE
+2575 EAINQIIDYGIKNGEFMAEQVESIKEYLNSQSDVDLSDTVNAIRNE
-2580 EHPEKVDRDKLVND
+2580 IQNSGLTDNTGEKV
-2594 LIYYSLMNGNLVEES
+2594 
-2609 TDKFKEDISIFK
+2609 
-2621 DSDLK
+2621 
-2626 DTIEDIK
+2626 
-2633 NELREK
+2633 
-2639 GLIDKTGKKIC
+2639 C

>member
-1 MSTNCY
+1 MSTTCY

-17 SSKIQ
+17 ASKIQ
-22 GWNKYRVATLRGMY
+22 GWNEYRVATLRGMY
-36 DESHPSPLDTSDLDK
+36 DESHSSPLDTSDLDK
-51 AVQELI
+51 AVQDLI
-57 SYRRNLGKVNAESI
+57 SYRRDLGKMNAESI
-71 KTASFNLSE
+71 KTTSSNLSK

-134 VAGQFSVFEGVYNDL
+134 VAGQFSVFEGVYDDL
-149 LEYYL
+149 LEYYS

-159 DDMDTANSYKKVLEN
+159 GDMDTANSYKKVLEN
-174 WGALVSHARMRLR
+174 WGALVSYARMRLR
-187 DTEELKLGNNIEYAD
+187 DTEELRLGDKIEYAD

-223 KREAWQETSDMQSA
+223 KREAWQETSDMHSA

-265 GFPIMLDPVKTH
+265 GYPIMLDPVKVH

-288 SENQMIGLLRNASSS
+288 SERQMIGLLRNASNS
-303 QSWLQPVI
+303 QTWLQPII

-339 EEIKNELRTFKTL
+339 EEVKNGLRTFKTL
-352 ILNRVNISLS
+352 ILNRVNNSLS

-377 DTSVF
+377 NTSVF

-394 NLREIVAEYFPS
+394 SLRELVKEYFPS
-406 KNVSIVPKFYS
+406 KTISIAPKFYN

-438 IDIDGNTLD
+438 IDIDGGTLD
-447 RIMSNGRDLHKFTDA
+447 KIMSNGRDLHKFTDA
-462 ISELIEF
+462 ISELVEF
-469 GTDKILNKS
+469 GTDKILNKK
-478 ELESLNKGN
+478 ELESLDKGEY
-487 FSLSKSSFKDFI
+487 SLSTRSFKDFI
-499 KFSPAGSTAKQG
+499 RFSPAGSTAKQG

-521 TIITKNR
+521 SIVTKNR

-546 ITLFSNVIPSYL
+546 VTLFSNVIPSYL

-563 RIASFVTNND
+563 RIASFVSNND
-573 RQGLR
+573 KQGLR

-589 FFMDNGTILNRWIKD
+589 FFMDNGTIFNRWIKD
-604 LYESDLDEK
+604 LYESGLDDK
-613 SFATNFVFKRFL
+613 DFAANFGFKRFL

-653 ISPKNIKYIDEEEFN
+653 LSP
-668 KSKNLK
+668 
-674 SFPKDQLYY
+674 
-683 VNGTNY
+683 
-689 YYKYNSIDS
+689 NSQ
-698 KGNNVWTKHIKDDYA
+698 YA

-736 KEILDGLYDVYRQER
+736 QEILDGLYDVYRQER
-751 RRMALTKAANSKLKE
+751 RRMALTVAANTKLKE
-766 EEYSPIENFS
+766 GGYSPIDNFS
-776 NKEDEYTILPFLN
+776 DKANEYTVLPFLN

-796 GTVGKYAAM
+796 GTIGKYAAM

-818 IQAYMEEAVNIFK
+818 IQAYMEEAVNSFK
-831 KNLNNL
+831 TSLNNL
-837 GLLET
+837 DLLET
-842 KEVYNPNTNKK
+842 KEVYNPKTNKK
-853 EVQYIYF
+853 EVQYVYF

-865 GDKTID
+865 GNKSID
-871 KVIADYYWNTK
+871 EVIADYYWNTK

-899 KGTKDLQ
+899 NGTKDLQ

-912 HAPGSVLSLEAR
+912 HAPGSVLSLEAK
-924 DFDGNLYSKDGIE
+924 DFDGNLYSEDGIE
-937 RCVYFDDINLNAELS
+937 RCVYFNDINLNAEVS
-952 NPEFMTAIKAKFGKN
+952 NPEFMKAIEAKFGKN
-967 SPVYK
+967 SSVYK

-1006 NVYNAIKQ
+1006 NVYKAIKQ

-1032 IASMA
+1032 IANMS

-1051 NYAVNNTD
+1051 NFAVNSTD

-1160 QVRKLIMT
+1160 QVRKLIMA
-1168 NVEMD
+1168 NIKMD

-1178 NYVGGNKVNLGG
+1178 NYVGGKKVNLGG

-1278 FSMFKKRVN
+1278 FSIFKKRVN

-1312 LKYVVDP
+1312 LEYVVDP
-1319 NNPNNILYAECEIPW
+1319 NNPNNILYAQCEIPW
-1334 DISYTDINGKEVT
+1334 DISYTDINGEEVA

-1457 SNIKDVLKEA
+1457 SNIRDVLKEA

-1500 DRGYISFESYD
+1500 DKGYISFESYD

-1561 RELLFGSLE
+1561 RELLFGNLE
-1570 GIVSRGTSTSK
+1570 GIVSRG
-1581 ISGENIS
+1581 
-1588 SKGSEFAKKLTNV
+1588 
-1601 GNNLE
+1601 
-1606 VTYKGVTFRNAEHA
+1606 
-1620 YQTWKSGEFDNTAYN
+1620 
-1635 SINTWKPVGSKPVN
+1635 
-1649 KQINFQIMVDILTEK
+1649 
-1664 LKQHPELIEGIKE
+1664 
-1677 RGGHEYIISSTHNV
+1677 
-1691 VGDKYWESSGQNA
+1691 
-1704 FIKALAEA
+1704 
-1712 AINVGISPINNNFIK
+1712 
-1727 STVDFNAIA
+1727 TVDFNAIA

-1775 ANQNTNHAFSSLMK
+1775 ANQNTNHAFSSLMS
-1789 EFTLKEPIRFA
+1789 EFTLKDPIRFA
-1800 GHSYNDLLHAPKG
+1800 GHSYNDLLHAPEG

-1851 LARIGY
+1851 LARLGY

-1885 DMAIREVVKNY
+1885 DMAMREVVKNY

-1927 REQGKNAM
+1927 RERGENAM
-1935 DNKSFKADQL
+1935 DNQLFKADQL

-1956 VAGDVSQ
+1956 VAGDISQ
-1963 FVTSTKFT
+1963 FVTSSKFT

-1976 GSTFGDLYSQQMKVK
+1976 GSTFGDLYSQQMKVR

-2003 NALSVNIKVT
+2003 NTLSINMKVT

-2051 NRRANSLLNSYY
+2051 NRRAGMLLNSYY
-2063 PYETPSYRNA
+2063 PYNTPSYSGA
-2073 RNRLASLTKN
+2073 RNRLAELTKS

-2113 EIPIPVDS
+2113 EIP
-2121 INTPNLDTTV
+2121 
-2131 NSYTGNITP
+2131 
-2140 DANTIFVFGSNPEGR
+2140 
-2155 HGAGAAKI
+2155 AKD
-2163 AREQFGA
+2163 G
-2170 IYGQGE
+2170 
-2176 GLQGNAY
+2176 
-2183 ALPTKDLR
+2183 
-2191 VTKNNGLRSISE
+2191 
-2203 AQIIENIKKLYE
+2203 
-2215 VAKQNPDK
+2215 
-2223 QFKIAYR
+2223 
-2230 NTDKASLNGYTGLE
+2230 
-2244 MIDMFL
+2244 
-2250 KAGSIPTNIVFSKEW
+2250 
-2265 IDTGKFDL
+2265 
-2273 PTKKVQSTSKSYIPA
+2273 IPA

-2324 EKTGDISMN
+2324 ERTGDISMN

-2359 PDLASNLFM
+2359 PDLARDLFM

-2382 FMNLAPTELKLN
+2382 FMNLAPTELKLAI
-2394 MKLWREWDP
+2394 KVGRKWDS
-2403 SADNGKGAWIQSDK
+2403 SANDGNGAWVER

-2422 LNEVKKGIS
+2422 LNDVKEGTIT
-2431 VNIEE
+2431 VNSEK
-2436 FAKQYILNHLDNRSL
+2436 FAKQYILNHLDNRRL
-2451 VFTAKGSTRDFL
+2451 VFTAKGSNL
-2463 KKEVYKN
+2463 KYLKTLVYKN
-2470 GVAASEFTLKVSKL
+2470 GEAVSNFTLDVNKL
-2484 GDDAKNYTIADDTIP
+2484 GDDAKNYTIKDSTLP
-2499 KSWTAF
+2499 KNCVAF
-2505 RPCIIV
+2505 RPCIVV
-2511 DGIVYMCESGNDK
+2511 DGITYMCDSSNDK
-2524 FNVSTDGSMTY
+2524 FNVSYDGSITY
-2535 RKVSQ
+2535 YKVSQ
-2540 LGTTNKSLQYISDSE
+2540 LGTTNKSLQYVSDSE
-2555 TKITDS
+2555 SRLTDNEQYDNNMEGNSS
-2561 QTYDDK
+2561 QEFIPENT
-2567 MPGSTKRE
+2567 PNSFNRE
-2575 DRVPE
+2575 EAINQIIDYGIKNGEFMAEQVESIKEYLNSQSDVDLSDTVNAIRNE
-2580 EHPEKVDRDKLVND
+2580 IQNSGLTDNTGEKV
-2594 LIYYSLMNGNLVEES
+2594 
-2609 TDKFKEDISIFK
+2609 
-2621 DSDLK
+2621 
-2626 DTIEDIK
+2626 
-2633 NELREK
+2633 
-2639 GLIDKTGKKIC
+2639 C

>member
-1 MSTNCY
+1 MSTKCY

-17 SSKIQ
+17 ASKIQ
-22 GWNKYRVATLRGMY
+22 GWNEYRVATLRGMY
-36 DESHPSPLDTSDLDK
+36 DESHSSPLDTSDLDR
-51 AVQELI
+51 AVQDLI
-57 SYRRNLGKVNAESI
+57 SYRRDLGKMNAESI
-71 KTASFNLSE
+71 KTTSSNLSE

-103 MFSDRLDALQEANPS
+103 MFSDRLDALQEANPF

-125 NGFISNGKL
+125 NGFVSNGKL

-149 LEYYL
+149 LEYYS

-159 DDMDTANSYKKVLEN
+159 GDMDTANSYKKVLEN

-187 DTEELKLGNNIEYAD
+187 DTEELRLGDKIEYAD

-223 KREAWQETSDMQSA
+223 KREAWQETSDMHSA

-265 GFPIMLDPVKTH
+265 GFPIMLDPVKAH

-288 SENQMIGLLRNASSS
+288 SERQMIGLLRNASNS
-303 QSWLQPVI
+303 QTWLQPVI

-339 EEIKNELRTFKTL
+339 EEVKNGLRTFKTL
-352 ILNRVNISLS
+352 ILNRVNNSLS

-377 DTSVF
+377 NTSVF
-382 NKDGSINWKNLQ
+382 NKDDSINWKNLQ
-394 NLREIVAEYFPS
+394 SLRELVKEYFPS
-406 KNVSIVPKFYS
+406 KSVSITPKFYN

-438 IDIDGNTLD
+438 IDIDGGTLD
-447 RIMSNGRDLHKFTDA
+447 KIMSSGRDLHKFTDA
-462 ISELIEF
+462 ISELVEF
-469 GTDKILNKS
+469 GTDKILNKK
-478 ELESLNKGN
+478 ELESLDKGEY
-487 FSLSKSSFKDFI
+487 SLSNRSFKDFI
-499 KFSPAGSTAKQG
+499 RFSPAGSTAKQG

-521 TIITKNR
+521 SIVTKNR

-546 ITLFSNVIPSYL
+546 VTLFSNVIPSYL

-563 RIASFVTNND
+563 RIASFVSNND

-589 FFMDNGTILNRWIKD
+589 FFMDKDNGTIFNRWLRD
-604 LYESDLDEK
+604 LYESGLDEK
-613 SFATNFVFKRFL
+613 DFAANFGFKRFL

-632 ENFTSKQHAIDMMT
+632 ENFTSKQHAIDMMA

-653 ISPKNIKYIDEEEFN
+653 KSP
-668 KSKNLK
+668 
-674 SFPKDQLYY
+674 
-683 VNGTNY
+683 
-689 YYKYNSIDS
+689 NSQ
-698 KGNNVWTKHIKDDYA
+698 YA

-736 KEILDGLYDVYRQER
+736 QEILDGLYDVYRQER
-751 RRMALTKAANSKLKE
+751 RRMALTSAANTKLKE
-766 EEYSPIENFS
+766 GGYSLIENFS
-776 NKEDEYTILPFLN
+776 SKENEYTALPFLN

-818 IQAYMEEAVNIFK
+818 IQAYMEEAVNSFK
-831 KNLNNL
+831 TSLNNL

-842 KEVYNPNTNKK
+842 KEVYNPKTNKK
-853 EVQYIYF
+853 EVQYVYF

-865 GDKTID
+865 GNKSID
-871 KVIADYYWNTK
+871 EVIADYYWNTK

-924 DFDGNLYSKDGIE
+924 DFDGNLYSEDGIE
-937 RCVYFDDINLNAELS
+937 RCVYFDDINLNAEVS
-952 NPEFMTAIKAKFGKN
+952 NPEFMKAIEAKFGKN

-1006 NVYNAIKQ
+1006 NVYNTIKQ

-1026 SDKLAE
+1026 SDKLTE
-1032 IASMA
+1032 IANMS

-1051 NYAVNNTD
+1051 NLAVNSTD

-1119 SNAKELND
+1119 SNAQELSN

-1160 QVRKLIMT
+1160 QVRKLIMA
-1168 NVEMD
+1168 NIKMD

-1178 NYVGGNKVNLGG
+1178 NYVGGKKVNLGG
-1190 KYGDVRL
+1190 KYGEVRL

-1212 NILESYDLF
+1212 NILKSYDLF

-1278 FSMFKKRVN
+1278 FSIFKKRVN

-1312 LKYVVDP
+1312 LHYVVDP

-1334 DISYTDINGKEVT
+1334 DISYTDINGKEVA

-1457 SNIKDVLKEA
+1457 PNIKDVLKEA
-1467 REEDTESLD
+1467 REEDTESLN
-1476 RLYKYWDKA
+1476 RFYKYWDKA

-1511 FSKSPLDNTRAARN
+1511 FSKSSLDNTRAARN

-1561 RELLFGSLE
+1561 RELLFGNLE
-1570 GIVSRGTSTSK
+1570 GIVSR
-1581 ISGENIS
+1581 E
-1588 SKGSEFAKKLTNV
+1588 
-1601 GNNLE
+1601 
-1606 VTYKGVTFRNAEHA
+1606 
-1620 YQTWKSGEFDNTAYN
+1620 
-1635 SINTWKPVGSKPVN
+1635 
-1649 KQINFQIMVDILTEK
+1649 
-1664 LKQHPELIEGIKE
+1664 
-1677 RGGHEYIISSTHNV
+1677 
-1691 VGDKYWESSGQNA
+1691 
-1704 FIKALAEA
+1704 
-1712 AINVGISPINNNFIK
+1712 
-1727 STVDFNAIA
+1727 TVDFNAIA

-1775 ANQNTNHAFSSLMK
+1775 ANQNTNHAFSSLMS
-1789 EFTLKEPIRFA
+1789 EFTLKDPIRFA

-1885 DMAIREVVKNY
+1885 DMAMREVVKNY

-1935 DNKSFKADQL
+1935 DNQPFKADQL

-1956 VAGDVSQ
+1956 VAGDISQ
-1963 FVTSTKFT
+1963 FVTSSKFT

-1976 GSTFGDLYSQQMKVK
+1976 SSTFGDLYSQQMKVK

-2003 NALSVNIKVT
+2003 NALSVNMKVT
-2013 DTIDSPIT
+2013 DIIDSPIT

-2028 SNQEYLESLIENP
+2028 SNQEYLKSLIENP

-2051 NRRANSLLNSYY
+2051 NRRAGMLLNSYY
-2063 PYETPSYRNA
+2063 PYNTPSYSGA
-2073 RNRLASLTKN
+2073 RNRLAELTKS

-2113 EIPIPVDS
+2113 EM
-2121 INTPNLDTTV
+2121 
-2131 NSYTGNITP
+2131 
-2140 DANTIFVFGSNPEGR
+2140 
-2155 HGAGAAKI
+2155 
-2163 AREQFGA
+2163 
-2170 IYGQGE
+2170 
-2176 GLQGNAY
+2176 
-2183 ALPTKDLR
+2183 PTKD
-2191 VTKNNGLRSISE
+2191 G
-2203 AQIIENIKKLYE
+2203 
-2215 VAKQNPDK
+2215 
-2223 QFKIAYR
+2223 
-2230 NTDKASLNGYTGLE
+2230 
-2244 MIDMFL
+2244 
-2250 KAGSIPTNIVFSKEW
+2250 
-2265 IDTGKFDL
+2265 
-2273 PTKKVQSTSKSYIPA
+2273 IPA

-2305 SNPDLKSL
+2305 SNPDLKPL

-2359 PDLASNLFM
+2359 PDLARDLFM

-2382 FMNLAPTELKLN
+2382 FMNLAPTELKLAI
-2394 MKLWREWDP
+2394 KVGRKWDS
-2403 SADNGKGAWIQSDK
+2403 SANDGNGAWVER
-2417 SYIDF
+2417 SYVDF
-2422 LNEVKKGIS
+2422 LNDVKEGTVTANSEK
-2431 VNIEE
+2431 
-2436 FAKQYILNHLDNRSL
+2436 FAKQYILNHLDNRRL
-2451 VFTAKGSTRDFL
+2451 VFTAKGSNL
-2463 KKEVYKN
+2463 KYLKTLVYKN
-2470 GVAASEFTLKVSKL
+2470 GEAVSNFTLDVNKL
-2484 GDDAKNYTIADDTIP
+2484 GDDAKNYTIKDSTLP
-2499 KSWTAF
+2499 KNCVAF
-2505 RPCIIV
+2505 RPCIVV
-2511 DGIVYMCESGNDK
+2511 DGITYICDSSNDK
-2524 FNVSTDGSMTY
+2524 FNVSYDGSITY
-2535 RKVSQ
+2535 YKVSQ
-2540 LGTTNKSLQYISDSE
+2540 LGTTNKSLQYVSDSE
-2555 TKITDS
+2555 SRLTDNEQYDNNMEGNSS
-2561 QTYDDK
+2561 QEFIPENT
-2567 MPGSTKRE
+2567 PNSFNRE
-2575 DRVPE
+2575 EAINQIIDYGIKNGEFMAEQVESIKEYLNSQSDVDLSDTVNAIRNE
-2580 EHPEKVDRDKLVND
+2580 IQNSGLTDNTGEKV
-2594 LIYYSLMNGNLVEES
+2594 
-2609 TDKFKEDISIFK
+2609 
-2621 DSDLK
+2621 
-2626 DTIEDIK
+2626 
-2633 NELREK
+2633 
-2639 GLIDKTGKKIC
+2639 C

>member
-1 MSTNCY
+1 
-7 NPIKGIDDVI
+7 
-17 SSKIQ
+17 
-22 GWNKYRVATLRGMY
+22 
-36 DESHPSPLDTSDLDK
+36 
-51 AVQELI
+51 
-57 SYRRNLGKVNAESI
+57 
-71 KTASFNLSE
+71 
-80 SYQKLKES
+80 
-88 FSAEERFNRINMIST
+88 
-103 MFSDRLDALQEANPS
+103 
-118 LSRKVIC
+118 
-125 NGFISNGKL
+125 
-134 VAGQFSVFEGVYNDL
+134 
-149 LEYYL
+149 
-154 EAVEE
+154 
-159 DDMDTANSYKKVLEN
+159 
-174 WGALVSHARMRLR
+174 
-187 DTEELKLGNNIEYAD
+187 
-202 DTNPDNYN
+202 
-210 DNKLSELYDASES
+210 
-223 KREAWQETSDMQSA
+223 
-237 FGSVGKQVR
+237 
-246 KLLGS
+246 
-251 IQRVE
+251 
-256 NGEEVYDDL
+256 
-265 GFPIMLDPVKTH
+265 
-277 QSLIEILRGVT
+277 
-288 SENQMIGLLRNASSS
+288 MIGLLRNASNS
-303 QSWLQPVI
+303 QTWLQPVI

-339 EEIKNELRTFKTL
+339 EEVKNGLRTFKTL
-352 ILNRVNISLS
+352 ILNRVNNSLS

-377 DTSVF
+377 STSVF

-394 NLREIVAEYFPS
+394 SLRELVKEYFPS
-406 KNVSIVPKFYS
+406 KSVSITPKFYN

-438 IDIDGNTLD
+438 IDIDGGTLD
-447 RIMSNGRDLHKFTDA
+447 KIMSSGRDLHKFTDA
-462 ISELIEF
+462 ISELVEF
-469 GTDKILNKS
+469 GTDKILNKK
-478 ELESLNKGN
+478 ELESLDKGEY
-487 FSLSKSSFKDFI
+487 SLSNRSFKDFI
-499 KFSPAGSTAKQG
+499 RFSPAGSTAKQG

-521 TIITKNR
+521 SIVTKNR

-546 ITLFSNVIPSYL
+546 VTLFSNVIPSYL

-563 RIASFVTNND
+563 RIASFVSNND

-589 FFMDNGTILNRWIKD
+589 FFMDKDNGTIFNRWLRD
-604 LYESDLDEK
+604 LYESGLDEK
-613 SFATNFVFKRFL
+613 DFAANFGFKRFL

-632 ENFTSKQHAIDMMT
+632 ENFTSKQHTIDMMA

-653 ISPKNIKYIDEEEFN
+653 LSA
-668 KSKNLK
+668 
-674 SFPKDQLYY
+674 
-683 VNGTNY
+683 
-689 YYKYNSIDS
+689 NSQ
-698 KGNNVWTKHIKDDYA
+698 YA

-736 KEILDGLYDVYRQER
+736 QEILDGLYDVYRQER
-751 RRMALTKAANSKLKE
+751 RRMALTSAANTKLKE
-766 EEYSPIENFS
+766 GGYSLIENFS
-776 NKEDEYTILPFLN
+776 SKENEYTALPFLN

-818 IQAYMEEAVNIFK
+818 IQAYMEEAVNSFK
-831 KNLNNL
+831 TSLNNL

-842 KEVYNPNTNKK
+842 KEVYNPKTNKK
-853 EVQYIYF
+853 EVQYVYF

-865 GDKTID
+865 GNKSID
-871 KVIADYYWNTK
+871 EVIADYYWNTK

-924 DFDGNLYSKDGIE
+924 DFDGNLYSEDGIE
-937 RCVYFDDINLNAELS
+937 RCVYFDDINLNAEVS
-952 NPEFMTAIKAKFGKN
+952 NPEFMKAIEAKFGKN

-1006 NVYNAIKQ
+1006 NVYNTIKQ

-1026 SDKLAE
+1026 SDKLTEVANM
-1032 IASMA
+1032 S

-1051 NYAVNNTD
+1051 NLAVNSTD

-1097 DLVGSTKIVKVGGF
+1097 DLVGSTEIVKVGGF

-1119 SNAKELND
+1119 SNAQELSN

-1160 QVRKLIMT
+1160 QVRKLIMA
-1168 NVEMD
+1168 NIKMD

-1178 NYVGGNKVNLGG
+1178 NYVGGKKVNLGG
-1190 KYGDVRL
+1190 KYGEVRL

-1212 NILESYDLF
+1212 NILKSYDLF

-1251 AYSLTGDDKFLV
+1251 AYSLIGDDKFLV

-1278 FSMFKKRVN
+1278 FSIFKKRVN

-1312 LKYVVDP
+1312 LHYVVDP

-1334 DISYTDINGKEVT
+1334 DISYTDINGKEVA

-1457 SNIKDVLKEA
+1457 PNIKDVLKEA
-1467 REEDTESLD
+1467 REEDTESLN

-1511 FSKSPLDNTRAARN
+1511 FSKSSLDNTRAARN

-1561 RELLFGSLE
+1561 RELLFGNLE
-1570 GIVSRGTSTSK
+1570 GIVSRG
-1581 ISGENIS
+1581 
-1588 SKGSEFAKKLTNV
+1588 
-1601 GNNLE
+1601 
-1606 VTYKGVTFRNAEHA
+1606 
-1620 YQTWKSGEFDNTAYN
+1620 
-1635 SINTWKPVGSKPVN
+1635 
-1649 KQINFQIMVDILTEK
+1649 
-1664 LKQHPELIEGIKE
+1664 
-1677 RGGHEYIISSTHNV
+1677 
-1691 VGDKYWESSGQNA
+1691 
-1704 FIKALAEA
+1704 
-1712 AINVGISPINNNFIK
+1712 
-1727 STVDFNAIA
+1727 TVDFNAIA

-1775 ANQNTNHAFSSLMK
+1775 ANQNTNHAFSSLMS
-1789 EFTLKEPIRFA
+1789 EFTLKDPIRFA

-1885 DMAIREVVKNY
+1885 DMAMREVVKNY

-1935 DNKSFKADQL
+1935 DNQSFKADQL

-1956 VAGDVSQ
+1956 VAGDISQ
-1963 FVTSTKFT
+1963 FVTSSKFT

-2003 NALSVNIKVT
+2003 NALSVNMKVT
-2013 DTIDSPIT
+2013 DIIDSPIT

-2028 SNQEYLESLIENP
+2028 SNQEYLKSLIENP

-2051 NRRANSLLNSYY
+2051 NRRAGMLLNSYY
-2063 PYETPSYRNA
+2063 PYNTPSYSGA
-2073 RNRLASLTKN
+2073 RNRLAELTKS

-2113 EIPIPVDS
+2113 EM
-2121 INTPNLDTTV
+2121 
-2131 NSYTGNITP
+2131 
-2140 DANTIFVFGSNPEGR
+2140 
-2155 HGAGAAKI
+2155 
-2163 AREQFGA
+2163 
-2170 IYGQGE
+2170 
-2176 GLQGNAY
+2176 
-2183 ALPTKDLR
+2183 PTKD
-2191 VTKNNGLRSISE
+2191 G
-2203 AQIIENIKKLYE
+2203 
-2215 VAKQNPDK
+2215 
-2223 QFKIAYR
+2223 
-2230 NTDKASLNGYTGLE
+2230 
-2244 MIDMFL
+2244 
-2250 KAGSIPTNIVFSKEW
+2250 
-2265 IDTGKFDL
+2265 
-2273 PTKKVQSTSKSYIPA
+2273 IPA

-2359 PDLASNLFM
+2359 PDLARDLFM

-2382 FMNLAPTELKLN
+2382 FMNLAPTELKLAI
-2394 MKLWREWDP
+2394 KVGRKWDS
-2403 SADNGKGAWIQSDK
+2403 SANDGNGAWVER
-2417 SYIDF
+2417 SYVDF
-2422 LNEVKKGIS
+2422 LNDVKEGTVTANSEK
-2431 VNIEE
+2431 
-2436 FAKQYILNHLDNRSL
+2436 FAKQYILNHLDNRRL
-2451 VFTAKGSTRDFL
+2451 VFTAKGSNL
-2463 KKEVYKN
+2463 KYLKTLVYKN
-2470 GVAASEFTLKVSKL
+2470 GEAVSNFTLDVNKL
-2484 GDDAKNYTIADDTIP
+2484 GDDAKNYTIKDSTLP
-2499 KSWTAF
+2499 KNCVAF
-2505 RPCIIV
+2505 RPCIVV
-2511 DGIVYMCESGNDK
+2511 DGITYICDSSNDK
-2524 FNVSTDGSMTY
+2524 FNVSYDGSITY
-2535 RKVSQ
+2535 YKVSQ
-2540 LGTTNKSLQYISDSE
+2540 LGTTNKSLQYVSDSE
-2555 TKITDS
+2555 SRLTDNEQYDNNMEGNSS
-2561 QTYDDK
+2561 QEFIPENT
-2567 MPGSTKRE
+2567 PNSFNRE
-2575 DRVPE
+2575 EAINQIIDYGIKNGEFMAEQVESIKEYLNSQSDVDLSDTVNAIRNE
-2580 EHPEKVDRDKLVND
+2580 IQNSGLTDNTGEKV
-2594 LIYYSLMNGNLVEES
+2594 
-2609 TDKFKEDISIFK
+2609 
-2621 DSDLK
+2621 
-2626 DTIEDIK
+2626 
-2633 NELREK
+2633 
-2639 GLIDKTGKKIC
+2639 C

>member
-1 MSTNCY
+1 MSTKCY

-17 SSKIQ
+17 ASKIQ
-22 GWNKYRVATLRGMY
+22 GWNEYRVATLRGMY
-36 DESHPSPLDTSDLDK
+36 DESHSSPLDTSDLDK
-51 AVQELI
+51 AVQDLI
-57 SYRRNLGKVNAESI
+57 SYRRDLGKMNAESI
-71 KTASFNLSE
+71 KTTSSNLSE

-103 MFSDRLDALQEANPS
+103 MFSDRLDALQEANPF

-125 NGFISNGKL
+125 NGFVSNGKL

-149 LEYYL
+149 LEYYS

-159 DDMDTANSYKKVLEN
+159 GDMDTANSYKKVLEN

-187 DTEELKLGNNIEYAD
+187 DTEELRLGDKIEYAD

-223 KREAWQETSDMQSA
+223 KREAWQETSDMHSA

-265 GFPIMLDPVKTH
+265 GFPIMLDPVKAH

-288 SENQMIGLLRNASSS
+288 SERQMIGLLRNASNS
-303 QSWLQPVI
+303 QTWLQPVI

-339 EEIKNELRTFKTL
+339 EEVKNGLRTFKTL
-352 ILNRVNISLS
+352 ILNRVNNSLS

-377 DTSVF
+377 NTSVF

-394 NLREIVAEYFPS
+394 SLRELVKEYFPS
-406 KNVSIVPKFYS
+406 KSVSITPKFYN

-438 IDIDGNTLD
+438 IDIDGGTLD
-447 RIMSNGRDLHKFTDA
+447 KIMSSGRDLHKFTDA
-462 ISELIEF
+462 ISELVEF
-469 GTDKILNKS
+469 GTDKILNKK
-478 ELESLNKGN
+478 ELESLDKGEY
-487 FSLSKSSFKDFI
+487 SLSNRSFKDFI
-499 KFSPAGSTAKQG
+499 RFSPAGSTAKQG

-521 TIITKNR
+521 SIVTKNR

-546 ITLFSNVIPSYL
+546 VTLFSNVIPSYL

-563 RIASFVTNND
+563 RIASFVSNND

-589 FFMDNGTILNRWIKD
+589 FFMDKDNGTIFNRWLRD
-604 LYESDLDEK
+604 LYESGLDEK
-613 SFATNFVFKRFL
+613 DFAANFGFKRFL

-632 ENFTSKQHAIDMMT
+632 ENFTSKQHAIDMMA

-653 ISPKNIKYIDEEEFN
+653 KSP
-668 KSKNLK
+668 
-674 SFPKDQLYY
+674 
-683 VNGTNY
+683 
-689 YYKYNSIDS
+689 NSQ
-698 KGNNVWTKHIKDDYA
+698 YA

-736 KEILDGLYDVYRQER
+736 QEILDGLYDVYRQER
-751 RRMALTKAANSKLKE
+751 RRMALTSAANTKLKE
-766 EEYSPIENFS
+766 GGYSLIENFS
-776 NKEDEYTILPFLN
+776 SKENEYTALPFLN

-818 IQAYMEEAVNIFK
+818 IQAYMEEAVNSFK
-831 KNLNNL
+831 TSLNNL

-842 KEVYNPNTNKK
+842 KEVYNPKTNKK
-853 EVQYIYF
+853 EVQYVYF

-865 GDKTID
+865 GNKSID
-871 KVIADYYWNTK
+871 EVIADYYWNTK

-924 DFDGNLYSKDGIE
+924 DFDGNLYSEDGIE
-937 RCVYFDDINLNAELS
+937 RCVYFDDINLNAEVS
-952 NPEFMTAIKAKFGKN
+952 NPEFMKAIEAKFGKN

-1006 NVYNAIKQ
+1006 NVYNTIKQ

-1026 SDKLAE
+1026 SDKLTE
-1032 IASMA
+1032 IANMS

-1051 NYAVNNTD
+1051 NLAVNSTD

-1119 SNAKELND
+1119 SNAQELSN

-1160 QVRKLIMT
+1160 QVRKLIMA
-1168 NVEMD
+1168 NIKMD

-1178 NYVGGNKVNLGG
+1178 NYVGGKKVNLGG
-1190 KYGDVRL
+1190 KYGEVRL

-1251 AYSLTGDDKFLV
+1251 AYSLTGDNKFLV

-1278 FSMFKKRVN
+1278 FSIFKKRVN

-1312 LKYVVDP
+1312 LHYVVDP

-1334 DISYTDINGKEVT
+1334 DISYTDINGKEVA

-1457 SNIKDVLKEA
+1457 PNIKDVLKEA
-1467 REEDTESLD
+1467 REEDTESLN

-1561 RELLFGSLE
+1561 RELLFGNLE
-1570 GIVSRGTSTSK
+1570 GIVSR
-1581 ISGENIS
+1581 E
-1588 SKGSEFAKKLTNV
+1588 
-1601 GNNLE
+1601 
-1606 VTYKGVTFRNAEHA
+1606 
-1620 YQTWKSGEFDNTAYN
+1620 
-1635 SINTWKPVGSKPVN
+1635 
-1649 KQINFQIMVDILTEK
+1649 
-1664 LKQHPELIEGIKE
+1664 
-1677 RGGHEYIISSTHNV
+1677 
-1691 VGDKYWESSGQNA
+1691 
-1704 FIKALAEA
+1704 
-1712 AINVGISPINNNFIK
+1712 
-1727 STVDFNAIA
+1727 TVDFNAIA

-1775 ANQNTNHAFSSLMK
+1775 ANQNTNHAFSSLMS
-1789 EFTLKEPIRFA
+1789 EFTLKDPIRFA

-1885 DMAIREVVKNY
+1885 DMAMREVVKNY

-1935 DNKSFKADQL
+1935 DNQSFKADQL

-1956 VAGDVSQ
+1956 VAGDISQ
-1963 FVTSTKFT
+1963 FVTSSKFT

-2003 NALSVNIKVT
+2003 NALSVNMKVT
-2013 DTIDSPIT
+2013 DIIDSPIT

-2051 NRRANSLLNSYY
+2051 NRRAGMLLNSYY
-2063 PYETPSYRNA
+2063 PYNTPSYSGA
-2073 RNRLASLTKN
+2073 RNRLAELTKS

-2113 EIPIPVDS
+2113 EM
-2121 INTPNLDTTV
+2121 
-2131 NSYTGNITP
+2131 
-2140 DANTIFVFGSNPEGR
+2140 
-2155 HGAGAAKI
+2155 
-2163 AREQFGA
+2163 
-2170 IYGQGE
+2170 
-2176 GLQGNAY
+2176 
-2183 ALPTKDLR
+2183 PTKD
-2191 VTKNNGLRSISE
+2191 G
-2203 AQIIENIKKLYE
+2203 
-2215 VAKQNPDK
+2215 
-2223 QFKIAYR
+2223 
-2230 NTDKASLNGYTGLE
+2230 
-2244 MIDMFL
+2244 
-2250 KAGSIPTNIVFSKEW
+2250 
-2265 IDTGKFDL
+2265 
-2273 PTKKVQSTSKSYIPA
+2273 IPA

-2359 PDLASNLFM
+2359 PDLARDLFM

-2382 FMNLAPTELKLN
+2382 FMNLAPTELKLAI
-2394 MKLWREWDP
+2394 KVGRKWDS
-2403 SADNGKGAWIQSDK
+2403 SANDGNGAWVER
-2417 SYIDF
+2417 SYVDF
-2422 LNEVKKGIS
+2422 LNDVKEGTVTANSEK
-2431 VNIEE
+2431 
-2436 FAKQYILNHLDNRSL
+2436 FAKQYILNHLDNKRL
-2451 VFTAKGSTRDFL
+2451 VLTAKGSIYKLIKDD
-2463 KKEVYKN
+2463 VYKN
-2470 GVAASEFTLKVSKL
+2470 NETVSSFTLNGGKL
-2484 GDDAKNYTIADDTIP
+2484 GDDAKYFTIKDSSLP
-2499 KSWTAF
+2499 KNVIAF
-2505 RPCIIV
+2505 RPCIVI
-2511 DGIVYMCESGNDK
+2511 DGVIYMCESGNDK
-2524 FNVSTDGSMTY
+2524 FNVSYDGSITY
-2535 RKVSQ
+2535 YKVSQ
-2540 LGTTNKSLQYISDSE
+2540 LGTTNKSLQYVSDSE
-2555 TKITDS
+2555 SRLTDNEQYDNNMEGNSS
-2561 QTYDDK
+2561 QEFIPENT
-2567 MPGSTKRE
+2567 PNSFNRE
-2575 DRVPE
+2575 EAINQIIDYGIKNGEFMAEQVESIKEYLNSQSDVDLSDTVNAIRNE
-2580 EHPEKVDRDKLVND
+2580 IQNSGLTDNTGEKV
-2594 LIYYSLMNGNLVEES
+2594 
-2609 TDKFKEDISIFK
+2609 
-2621 DSDLK
+2621 
-2626 DTIEDIK
+2626 
-2633 NELREK
+2633 
-2639 GLIDKTGKKIC
+2639 C

>member
-1 MSTNCY
+1 MSTKCY

-17 SSKIQ
+17 ASKIQ
-22 GWNKYRVATLRGMY
+22 GWNEYRVATLRGMY
-36 DESHPSPLDTSDLDK
+36 DESHSSPLDTSDLDK
-51 AVQELI
+51 AVQDLI
-57 SYRRNLGKVNAESI
+57 SYRRDLGKMNAESI
-71 KTASFNLSE
+71 KTTSSNLSE

-103 MFSDRLDALQEANPS
+103 MFSDRLDALQEANPF

-125 NGFISNGKL
+125 NGFVSNGKL

-149 LEYYL
+149 LEYYS

-159 DDMDTANSYKKVLEN
+159 GDMDTANSYKKVLEN

-187 DTEELKLGNNIEYAD
+187 DTEELRLGDKIEYAD

-223 KREAWQETSDMQSA
+223 KREAWQETSDMHSA

-265 GFPIMLDPVKTH
+265 GFPIMLDPVKAH
-277 QSLIEILRGVT
+277 QSLIKILRGVT
-288 SENQMIGLLRNASSS
+288 SERQMIGLLRNASNS
-303 QSWLQPVI
+303 QTWLQPVI

-339 EEIKNELRTFKTL
+339 EEVKNGLRTFKTP
-352 ILNRVNISLS
+352 ILNRVNNSLS

-377 DTSVF
+377 NTSVF
-382 NKDGSINWKNLQ
+382 NKDDSINWKNLQ
-394 NLREIVAEYFPS
+394 SLRELVKEYFPS
-406 KNVSIVPKFYS
+406 KSVSITPKFYN

-438 IDIDGNTLD
+438 IDIDGGTLD
-447 RIMSNGRDLHKFTDA
+447 KIMSSGGDLHKFTDA
-462 ISELIEF
+462 ISELVEF
-469 GTDKILNKS
+469 GTDKILNKK
-478 ELESLNKGN
+478 ELESLDKGEY
-487 FSLSKSSFKDFI
+487 SLSNRSFKDFI
-499 KFSPAGSTAKQG
+499 RFSPAGSTAKQG

-521 TIITKNR
+521 LIVTKNR

-546 ITLFSNVIPSYL
+546 VTLFSNVVPSYL

-563 RIASFVTNND
+563 RIASFVSNND

-589 FFMDNGTILNRWIKD
+589 FFMDKDNGTIFNRWLRD
-604 LYESDLDEK
+604 LYESGLDEK
-613 SFATNFVFKRFL
+613 DFAANFGFKRFL

-632 ENFTSKQHAIDMMT
+632 ENFTSKQHAIDMMA

-653 ISPKNIKYIDEEEFN
+653 KSP
-668 KSKNLK
+668 
-674 SFPKDQLYY
+674 
-683 VNGTNY
+683 
-689 YYKYNSIDS
+689 NSQ
-698 KGNNVWTKHIKDDYA
+698 YA

-736 KEILDGLYDVYRQER
+736 QEILDGLYDVYRQER
-751 RRMALTKAANSKLKE
+751 RRMALTSAANTKLKE
-766 EEYSPIENFS
+766 GGYSLIENFS
-776 NKEDEYTILPFLN
+776 SKENEYTALPFLN

-818 IQAYMEEAVNIFK
+818 IQAYMEEAVNSFK
-831 KNLNNL
+831 TSLNNL

-842 KEVYNPNTNKK
+842 KEVYNPKTNKK
-853 EVQYIYF
+853 EVQYVYF

-865 GDKTID
+865 GNKSID
-871 KVIADYYWNTK
+871 EVIADYYWNTK

-924 DFDGNLYSKDGIE
+924 DFDGNLYSEDGIE
-937 RCVYFDDINLNAELS
+937 RCVYFDDINLNAEVS
-952 NPEFMTAIKAKFGKN
+952 NPEFMKAIEAKFGKN

-1006 NVYNAIKQ
+1006 NVYNTIKQ

-1026 SDKLAE
+1026 SDKLTE
-1032 IASMA
+1032 IANMS

-1051 NYAVNNTD
+1051 NLAVNSTD

-1119 SNAKELND
+1119 SNAQELSN

-1160 QVRKLIMT
+1160 QVRKLIMA
-1168 NVEMD
+1168 NIKMD

-1178 NYVGGNKVNLGG
+1178 NYVGGKKVNLGG
-1190 KYGDVRL
+1190 KYGEVRL

-1212 NILESYDLF
+1212 NILKSYDLF

-1278 FSMFKKRVN
+1278 FSIFKKRVN

-1312 LKYVVDP
+1312 LHYVVDP

-1334 DISYTDINGKEVT
+1334 DISYTDINGKEVA

-1457 SNIKDVLKEA
+1457 PNIKDVLEEA
-1467 REEDTESLD
+1467 REEDTESLN

-1561 RELLFGSLE
+1561 RELLFGNLE
-1570 GIVSRGTSTSK
+1570 GIVSRG
-1581 ISGENIS
+1581 
-1588 SKGSEFAKKLTNV
+1588 
-1601 GNNLE
+1601 
-1606 VTYKGVTFRNAEHA
+1606 
-1620 YQTWKSGEFDNTAYN
+1620 
-1635 SINTWKPVGSKPVN
+1635 
-1649 KQINFQIMVDILTEK
+1649 
-1664 LKQHPELIEGIKE
+1664 
-1677 RGGHEYIISSTHNV
+1677 
-1691 VGDKYWESSGQNA
+1691 
-1704 FIKALAEA
+1704 
-1712 AINVGISPINNNFIK
+1712 
-1727 STVDFNAIA
+1727 TVDFNAIA

-1775 ANQNTNHAFSSLMK
+1775 ANQNTNHAFSSLIS
-1789 EFTLKEPIRFA
+1789 EFTLKDPIRFA

-1885 DMAIREVVKNY
+1885 DMAMREVVKNY

-1935 DNKSFKADQL
+1935 DNQSFKADQL

-1956 VAGDVSQ
+1956 VAGDISQ
-1963 FVTSTKFT
+1963 FVTSSKFT

-2003 NALSVNIKVT
+2003 NALSVNMKVT
-2013 DTIDSPIT
+2013 DIIDSPIT

-2028 SNQEYLESLIENP
+2028 SNQEYLKSLIENP

-2051 NRRANSLLNSYY
+2051 NRRAGMLLNSYY
-2063 PYETPSYRNA
+2063 PYNTPSYSGA
-2073 RNRLASLTKN
+2073 RNRLAELTKS

-2113 EIPIPVDS
+2113 EM
-2121 INTPNLDTTV
+2121 
-2131 NSYTGNITP
+2131 
-2140 DANTIFVFGSNPEGR
+2140 
-2155 HGAGAAKI
+2155 
-2163 AREQFGA
+2163 
-2170 IYGQGE
+2170 
-2176 GLQGNAY
+2176 
-2183 ALPTKDLR
+2183 PTKD
-2191 VTKNNGLRSISE
+2191 G
-2203 AQIIENIKKLYE
+2203 
-2215 VAKQNPDK
+2215 
-2223 QFKIAYR
+2223 
-2230 NTDKASLNGYTGLE
+2230 
-2244 MIDMFL
+2244 
-2250 KAGSIPTNIVFSKEW
+2250 
-2265 IDTGKFDL
+2265 
-2273 PTKKVQSTSKSYIPA
+2273 IPA

-2359 PDLASNLFM
+2359 PDLARDLFM

-2382 FMNLAPTELKLN
+2382 FMNLAPTELKLAI
-2394 MKLWREWDP
+2394 KVGRKWDS
-2403 SADNGKGAWIQSDK
+2403 SANDGNGAWVER
-2417 SYIDF
+2417 SYVDF
-2422 LNEVKKGIS
+2422 LNDVKEGTVTANSEK
-2431 VNIEE
+2431 
-2436 FAKQYILNHLDNRSL
+2436 FAKQYILNHLDNRRL
-2451 VFTAKGSTRDFL
+2451 VFTAKGSNL
-2463 KKEVYKN
+2463 KYLKTLVYKN
-2470 GVAASEFTLKVSKL
+2470 GEAVSNFTLDVNKL
-2484 GDDAKNYTIADDTIP
+2484 GDDAKNYTIKDSTLP
-2499 KSWTAF
+2499 KNCVAF
-2505 RPCIIV
+2505 RPCIVV
-2511 DGIVYMCESGNDK
+2511 DGITYICDSSNDK
-2524 FNVSTDGSMTY
+2524 FNVSYDGSITY
-2535 RKVSQ
+2535 YKVSQ
-2540 LGTTNKSLQYISDSE
+2540 LGTTNKSLQYVSDSE
-2555 TKITDS
+2555 SRLTDNEQYDNNMEGNSS
-2561 QTYDDK
+2561 QEFIPENT
-2567 MPGSTKRE
+2567 PNSFNRE
-2575 DRVPE
+2575 EAINQIIDYGIKNGEFMAEQVESIKEYLNSQSDVGLSDTVNAIRNE
-2580 EHPEKVDRDKLVND
+2580 IQNSGLTDNTGEKV
-2594 LIYYSLMNGNLVEES
+2594 
-2609 TDKFKEDISIFK
+2609 
-2621 DSDLK
+2621 
-2626 DTIEDIK
+2626 
-2633 NELREK
+2633 
-2639 GLIDKTGKKIC
+2639 C

>member
-1 MSTNCY
+1 MSTKCY
-7 NPIKGIDDVI
+7 NPIKGIDDI
-17 SSKIQ
+17 IASKIQ
-22 GWNKYRVATLRGMY
+22 GWNEYRVATLRGMY
-36 DESHPSPLDTSDLDK
+36 DESHSSPLDTSDLDK
-51 AVQELI
+51 AIQDLI
-57 SYRRNLGKVNAESI
+57 SYRRDLGKMNAESI
-71 KTASFNLSE
+71 KTTSSNLSE

-103 MFSDRLDALQEANPS
+103 MFSDRLDALQEANPF

-125 NGFISNGKL
+125 NGFVSNGKL

-149 LEYYL
+149 LEYYS

-159 DDMDTANSYKKVLEN
+159 GDMDTANSYKKVLEN
-174 WGALVSHARMRLR
+174 WGALVSHARIRLR
-187 DTEELKLGNNIEYAD
+187 DTEELRLGDKIEYAD

-223 KREAWQETSDMQSA
+223 KREAWQETSDMHSA

-265 GFPIMLDPVKTH
+265 GFPIMLDPVKAH

-288 SENQMIGLLRNASSS
+288 SERQMIGLLRNASKS
-303 QSWLQPVI
+303 QTWLQPVI

-339 EEIKNELRTFKTL
+339 EEVKNGLRTFKTL
-352 ILNRVNISLS
+352 ILNRVNNSLS

-377 DTSVF
+377 NTSVF

-394 NLREIVAEYFPS
+394 SLRELVKEYFPS
-406 KNVSIVPKFYS
+406 KSVSIAPKFYN

-438 IDIDGNTLD
+438 IDIDGGTLD
-447 RIMSNGRDLHKFTDA
+447 KIMSSGRDLHKFTDA
-462 ISELIEF
+462 ISELVEF
-469 GTDKILNKS
+469 GTDKILNKK
-478 ELESLNKGN
+478 ELESLDKGEY
-487 FSLSKSSFKDFI
+487 SLSNRSFKDFI
-499 KFSPAGSTAKQG
+499 RFSPAGSTAKQG

-521 TIITKNR
+521 SIVTKNR

-546 ITLFSNVIPSYL
+546 VTLFSNVIPSYL

-563 RIASFVTNND
+563 RIASFVSNND

-589 FFMDNGTILNRWIKD
+589 FFMDKDNGTIFNRWLRD
-604 LYESDLDEK
+604 LYESGLDEK
-613 SFATNFVFKRFL
+613 DFAANFGFKRFL

-632 ENFTSKQHAIDMMT
+632 ENFTSKQHTIDMMA

-653 ISPKNIKYIDEEEFN
+653 LSA
-668 KSKNLK
+668 
-674 SFPKDQLYY
+674 
-683 VNGTNY
+683 
-689 YYKYNSIDS
+689 NSQ
-698 KGNNVWTKHIKDDYA
+698 YA
-713 YYPVFILGD
+713 YYPVFVLGD

-736 KEILDGLYDVYRQER
+736 QEILDGLYDVYRQER
-751 RRMALTKAANSKLKE
+751 RRMALTSAANTKLKE
-766 EEYSPIENFS
+766 GGYSLIENFS
-776 NKEDEYTILPFLN
+776 SKENEYTALSFLN

-818 IQAYMEEAVNIFK
+818 IQAYMEEAVNSFK
-831 KNLNNL
+831 TSLNNL

-842 KEVYNPNTNKK
+842 KEVYNPKTNKK
-853 EVQYIYF
+853 EVQYVYF

-865 GDKTID
+865 GNKSID
-871 KVIADYYWNTK
+871 EVIADYYWNTK

-924 DFDGNLYSKDGIE
+924 DFDGNLYSEDGIE
-937 RCVYFDDINLNAELS
+937 RCVYFDDINLNAEVS
-952 NPEFMTAIKAKFGKN
+952 NPEFMKAIEAKFGKD

-1006 NVYNAIKQ
+1006 NVYNTIKQ

-1032 IASMA
+1032 IANMS

-1051 NYAVNNTD
+1051 NLAVNSTD

-1119 SNAKELND
+1119 SNAQELSN

-1160 QVRKLIMT
+1160 QVRKLIMA
-1168 NVEMD
+1168 NIKMD

-1178 NYVGGNKVNLGG
+1178 NYVGGKKVNLGG
-1190 KYGDVRL
+1190 KHGEVRL

-1221 ANEVSDIK
+1221 ADEVSDIK

-1251 AYSLTGDDKFLV
+1251 AYSLTGDNKFLV

-1278 FSMFKKRVN
+1278 FSIFKKRVN
-1287 KQSIKGGSAVQVS
+1287 KQSIKGGSAIQVS

-1312 LKYVVDP
+1312 LHYVVDP

-1334 DISYTDINGKEVT
+1334 DISYTDINGKEVV

-1433 NEYRQRELS
+1433 NEYRQRKLS
-1442 SSEVAEIWKEFYETY
+1442 SSEVAEIWKGFYETY

-1485 GLPYSYKEAFAQFIA
+1485 GLPYSYREAFAQFIA
-1500 DRGYISFESYD
+1500 DKGYISFESYD

-1561 RELLFGSLE
+1561 RELLFGNLE
-1570 GIVSRGTSTSK
+1570 GIVSRG
-1581 ISGENIS
+1581 I
-1588 SKGSEFAKKLTNV
+1588 
-1601 GNNLE
+1601 
-1606 VTYKGVTFRNAEHA
+1606 
-1620 YQTWKSGEFDNTAYN
+1620 
-1635 SINTWKPVGSKPVN
+1635 
-1649 KQINFQIMVDILTEK
+1649 
-1664 LKQHPELIEGIKE
+1664 
-1677 RGGHEYIISSTHNV
+1677 
-1691 VGDKYWESSGQNA
+1691 
-1704 FIKALAEA
+1704 
-1712 AINVGISPINNNFIK
+1712 
-1727 STVDFNAIA
+1727 VDFNAIA

-1756 TIITYNQQ
+1756 TIITYYQQ

-1775 ANQNTNHAFSSLMK
+1775 ANQNTNHAFSSLMS
-1789 EFTLKEPIRFA
+1789 EFTLKVPIRFA

-1877 SFNNGVTA
+1877 SFNNGVSA
-1885 DMAIREVVKNY
+1885 DMAMREVVKNY

-1935 DNKSFKADQL
+1935 DNQSFKADQL
-1945 KVAELFSQIQT
+1945 KIAELFSQIQT
-1956 VAGDVSQ
+1956 AAGDISQ
-1963 FVTSTKFT
+1963 FVTSSKFT

-2003 NALSVNIKVT
+2003 NALSVNMKIT
-2013 DTIDSPIT
+2013 DVIDSPIT
-2021 NNTNLQG
+2021 NSTNLQG
-2028 SNQEYLESLIENP
+2028 SNQEYLNSLIENP

-2051 NRRANSLLNSYY
+2051 NRRAGMLLNSYY
-2063 PYETPSYRNA
+2063 PYNTPSYSGA
-2073 RNRLASLTKN
+2073 RNRLAELTKS

-2113 EIPIPVDS
+2113 EM
-2121 INTPNLDTTV
+2121 
-2131 NSYTGNITP
+2131 
-2140 DANTIFVFGSNPEGR
+2140 
-2155 HGAGAAKI
+2155 
-2163 AREQFGA
+2163 
-2170 IYGQGE
+2170 
-2176 GLQGNAY
+2176 
-2183 ALPTKDLR
+2183 PTKD
-2191 VTKNNGLRSISE
+2191 G
-2203 AQIIENIKKLYE
+2203 
-2215 VAKQNPDK
+2215 
-2223 QFKIAYR
+2223 
-2230 NTDKASLNGYTGLE
+2230 
-2244 MIDMFL
+2244 
-2250 KAGSIPTNIVFSKEW
+2250 
-2265 IDTGKFDL
+2265 
-2273 PTKKVQSTSKSYIPA
+2273 IPA

-2359 PDLASNLFM
+2359 PDLARDLFM

-2382 FMNLAPTELKLN
+2382 FMNLAPTELKLAI
-2394 MKLWREWDP
+2394 KVGRKWDS
-2403 SADNGKGAWIQSDK
+2403 SANDGNGAWVER
-2417 SYIDF
+2417 SYVDF
-2422 LNEVKKGIS
+2422 LNDVKEGTVT
-2431 VNIEE
+2431 VNSEK
-2436 FAKQYILNHLDNRSL
+2436 FAKQYILNHLDNRKL
-2451 VFTAKGSTRDFL
+2451 VFTAKGSNL
-2463 KKEVYKN
+2463 KYLKTLVYKN
-2470 GVAASEFTLKVSKL
+2470 GEAVSNFTLDVNKL
-2484 GDDAKNYTIADDTIP
+2484 GDDTKNYTIKDSTLP
-2499 KSWTAF
+2499 KNCVAF
-2505 RPCIIV
+2505 RPCIVV
-2511 DGIVYMCESGNDK
+2511 DGITYICDSSNDK
-2524 FNVSTDGSMTY
+2524 FNVSSDGSITY
-2535 RKVSQ
+2535 YKVSQ
-2540 LGTTNKSLQYISDSE
+2540 LGTTNKSLQYVSDSE
-2555 TKITDS
+2555 SRLTDNEQYDNNMEGNSS
-2561 QTYDDK
+2561 QEFIPENT
-2567 MPGSTKRE
+2567 PNSFNRE
-2575 DRVPE
+2575 EAINQIIDYGIKNGEFMAEQVESIKEYLNSQSDVDLSDTVNAIRNE
-2580 EHPEKVDRDKLVND
+2580 IQNSGLTDNTGEKV
-2594 LIYYSLMNGNLVEES
+2594 
-2609 TDKFKEDISIFK
+2609 
-2621 DSDLK
+2621 
-2626 DTIEDIK
+2626 
-2633 NELREK
+2633 
-2639 GLIDKTGKKIC
+2639 C

>member
-1 MSTNCY
+1 MSTKCY

-17 SSKIQ
+17 ASKIQ
-22 GWNKYRVATLRGMY
+22 GWNEYRVATLRGMY
-36 DESHPSPLDTSDLDK
+36 DESHSSPLDTSDLDK
-51 AVQELI
+51 AVQDLI
-57 SYRRNLGKVNAESI
+57 SYRRGLGKMNAESI
-71 KTASFNLSE
+71 KTTSSNLSE

-125 NGFISNGKL
+125 NGFVSNGKL

-149 LEYYL
+149 LEYYS

-159 DDMDTANSYKKVLEN
+159 GDMDTANSYKKVLEN
-174 WGALVSHARMRLR
+174 WGALVSYARMRLR
-187 DTEELKLGNNIEYAD
+187 DTEELRLGDKIEYAD

-223 KREAWQETSDMQSA
+223 KREAWQETSDMHSA

-265 GFPIMLDPVKTH
+265 GFPIMLDPVKAH

-288 SENQMIGLLRNASSS
+288 SERQMIGLLRNASNS
-303 QSWLQPVI
+303 QTWLQPVI

-339 EEIKNELRTFKTL
+339 EEVKNGLRTFKTL
-352 ILNRVNISLS
+352 ILNRVNNSLS

-377 DTSVF
+377 NTSVF

-394 NLREIVAEYFPS
+394 SLRELVKEYFPS
-406 KNVSIVPKFYS
+406 KTISIAPKFYN

-438 IDIDGNTLD
+438 IDIDGGTLD
-447 RIMSNGRDLHKFTDA
+447 KIMSSGRDLHKFTDA
-462 ISELIEF
+462 ISELVEF
-469 GTDKILNKS
+469 GTDKILNKK
-478 ELESLNKGN
+478 ELESLDKGEY
-487 FSLSKSSFKDFI
+487 SLSNRSFKDFI
-499 KFSPAGSTAKQG
+499 RFSPAGSTAKQG

-521 TIITKNR
+521 SIVTKNR

-546 ITLFSNVIPSYL
+546 VTLFSNVIPSYL

-563 RIASFVTNND
+563 RIASFVSNND
-573 RQGLR
+573 KQGLR
-578 RMIENEFLDSS
+578 RMIENEFLNSS

-604 LYESDLDEK
+604 LYESGLDDK
-613 SFATNFVFKRFL
+613 DFAANFGFKRFL

-632 ENFTSKQHAIDMMT
+632 ENFTSKQHAIDMMA

-653 ISPKNIKYIDEEEFN
+653 LSP
-668 KSKNLK
+668 
-674 SFPKDQLYY
+674 
-683 VNGTNY
+683 
-689 YYKYNSIDS
+689 NSQ
-698 KGNNVWTKHIKDDYA
+698 YA

-736 KEILDGLYDVYRQER
+736 QEILDGLYDVYRQER
-751 RRMALTKAANSKLKE
+751 RRMALTVAANAKLKE
-766 EEYSPIENFS
+766 GGYSLIENFS
-776 NKEDEYTILPFLN
+776 SKENEYTALPFLN

-796 GTVGKYAAM
+796 GTIGKYAAM

-818 IQAYMEEAVNIFK
+818 IQAYMEEAVNSFK
-831 KNLNNL
+831 TSLNNL

-842 KEVYNPNTNKK
+842 KEVYNPKTNKK
-853 EVQYIYF
+853 EVQYVYF

-865 GDKTID
+865 GNKSID
-871 KVIADYYWNTK
+871 EVIADYYWNTK

-912 HAPGSVLSLEAR
+912 HAPGSVLSLEAK
-924 DFDGNLYSKDGIE
+924 DFDGNLYSEDGIE
-937 RCVYFDDINLNAELS
+937 RCIYFDDINLNAEVS
-952 NPEFMTAIKAKFGKN
+952 NPEFMKAIEAKFGKN
-967 SPVYK
+967 SSVYK

-1006 NVYNAIKQ
+1006 NVYKAIKQ

-1032 IASMA
+1032 IANMS

-1051 NYAVNNTD
+1051 NLAVNSTD

-1160 QVRKLIMT
+1160 QVRKLIMA
-1168 NVEMD
+1168 NIKMD

-1178 NYVGGNKVNLGG
+1178 NYVGGKKVNLGG

-1278 FSMFKKRVN
+1278 FSIFKKRVN

-1312 LKYVVDP
+1312 LHYVVDP

-1334 DISYTDINGKEVT
+1334 DISYTDINGKEVA

-1561 RELLFGSLE
+1561 RELLFGNLE
-1570 GIVSRGTSTSK
+1570 GIVSRGT
-1581 ISGENIS
+1581 
-1588 SKGSEFAKKLTNV
+1588 
-1601 GNNLE
+1601 
-1606 VTYKGVTFRNAEHA
+1606 
-1620 YQTWKSGEFDNTAYN
+1620 
-1635 SINTWKPVGSKPVN
+1635 
-1649 KQINFQIMVDILTEK
+1649 
-1664 LKQHPELIEGIKE
+1664 
-1677 RGGHEYIISSTHNV
+1677 
-1691 VGDKYWESSGQNA
+1691 
-1704 FIKALAEA
+1704 
-1712 AINVGISPINNNFIK
+1712 
-1727 STVDFNAIA
+1727 VDFSAIA

-1775 ANQNTNHAFSSLMK
+1775 ANQNTNHAFSSLMS
-1789 EFTLKEPIRFA
+1789 EFTLKDPIRFA
-1800 GHSYNDLLHAPKG
+1800 GHSYNDLLHAPEG

-1885 DMAIREVVKNY
+1885 DIAMREVVKNY

-1901 ESPKANPDEDFS
+1901 ESPKVNPDEDFS

-1927 REQGKNAM
+1927 RERGKNAM
-1935 DNKSFKADQL
+1935 DNQSFKADQL

-1956 VAGDVSQ
+1956 VAGDISQ
-1963 FVTSTKFT
+1963 FVTSSKFT

-1991 NYIDKFVVKNGK
+1991 NYIDRFVIKKGK
-2003 NALSVNIKVT
+2003 NALSVNMKVT
-2013 DTIDSPIT
+2013 DIIDSPIT
-2021 NNTNLQG
+2021 NNTNLYG

-2041 LAYEQAMYDM
+2041 LSYEQAMYDM
-2051 NRRANSLLNSYY
+2051 NRRAGMLLNSYY
-2063 PYETPSYRNA
+2063 PYNTPSYSGA
-2073 RNRLASLTKN
+2073 RNRLAELTKS

-2113 EIPIPVDS
+2113 EMP
-2121 INTPNLDTTV
+2121 
-2131 NSYTGNITP
+2131 
-2140 DANTIFVFGSNPEGR
+2140 
-2155 HGAGAAKI
+2155 AKD
-2163 AREQFGA
+2163 G
-2170 IYGQGE
+2170 
-2176 GLQGNAY
+2176 
-2183 ALPTKDLR
+2183 
-2191 VTKNNGLRSISE
+2191 
-2203 AQIIENIKKLYE
+2203 
-2215 VAKQNPDK
+2215 
-2223 QFKIAYR
+2223 
-2230 NTDKASLNGYTGLE
+2230 
-2244 MIDMFL
+2244 
-2250 KAGSIPTNIVFSKEW
+2250 
-2265 IDTGKFDL
+2265 
-2273 PTKKVQSTSKSYIPA
+2273 IPA

-2359 PDLASNLFM
+2359 PDLARDLFM

-2382 FMNLAPTELKLN
+2382 FMNLAPTELKLAI
-2394 MKLWREWDP
+2394 KVGRKWDS
-2403 SADNGKGAWIQSDK
+2403 SANDGNGAWVER
-2417 SYIDF
+2417 SYVDF
-2422 LNEVKKGIS
+2422 LNDVKEGTVTANSEK
-2431 VNIEE
+2431 
-2436 FAKQYILNHLDNRSL
+2436 FAKQYILNHLDNRRL
-2451 VFTAKGSTRDFL
+2451 VFTAKGSNL
-2463 KKEVYKN
+2463 KYLKTLVYKN
-2470 GVAASEFTLKVSKL
+2470 GEAVSNFTLDVNKL
-2484 GDDAKNYTIADDTIP
+2484 GDDAKNYTIKDSTLP
-2499 KSWTAF
+2499 KNCVAF
-2505 RPCIIV
+2505 RPCIVV
-2511 DGIVYMCESGNDK
+2511 DGITYMCDSSNDK
-2524 FNVSTDGSMTY
+2524 FNVSYDGSITY
-2535 RKVSQ
+2535 YKVSQ
-2540 LGTTNKSLQYISDSE
+2540 LGTTNKSLQYVSDSE
-2555 TKITDS
+2555 SRLIDNEQYDNNMEGNSSQEFIPENTPNSFNREEAINQIIDYGIKNGEFMAEQVESIKEYLNSQSDVDLSDTVNAIRNEIQNSGLTDN
-2561 QTYDDK
+2561 T
-2567 MPGSTKRE
+2567 G
-2575 DRVPE
+2575 
-2580 EHPEKVDRDKLVND
+2580 EKV
-2594 LIYYSLMNGNLVEES
+2594 
-2609 TDKFKEDISIFK
+2609 
-2621 DSDLK
+2621 
-2626 DTIEDIK
+2626 
-2633 NELREK
+2633 
-2639 GLIDKTGKKIC
+2639 C

>member
-1 MSTNCY
+1 MSTKCY

-17 SSKIQ
+17 ASKIQ
-22 GWNKYRVATLRGMY
+22 GWNEYRVATLRGMY
-36 DESHPSPLDTSDLDK
+36 DESHSSPLDTSDLDK
-51 AVQELI
+51 AVQDLI
-57 SYRRNLGKVNAESI
+57 SYRRDLGKMNAESI
-71 KTASFNLSE
+71 KTTSSNLSE
-80 SYQKLKES
+80 SYQKLKGS

-103 MFSDRLDALQEANPS
+103 MFSDRLDALQEANPF

-125 NGFISNGKL
+125 NGFVSNGKL

-149 LEYYL
+149 LEYYS

-159 DDMDTANSYKKVLEN
+159 GDMDTANSYKKVLEN

-187 DTEELKLGNNIEYAD
+187 DTEELRLGDKIEYAD

-223 KREAWQETSDMQSA
+223 KREAWQETSDMHSA

-265 GFPIMLDPVKTH
+265 GFPIMLDPVKAH

-288 SENQMIGLLRNASSS
+288 SERQMIGLLRNASNS
-303 QSWLQPVI
+303 QTWLQPVI

-339 EEIKNELRTFKTL
+339 EEVKNGLRTFKTL
-352 ILNRVNISLS
+352 ILNRVNNSLS

-377 DTSVF
+377 NTSVF

-394 NLREIVAEYFPS
+394 SLRELVKEYFPS
-406 KNVSIVPKFYS
+406 KSVSITPKFYN

-438 IDIDGNTLD
+438 IDIDGGTLD
-447 RIMSNGRDLHKFTDA
+447 KIMSSGRDLHKFTDA
-462 ISELIEF
+462 ISELVEF
-469 GTDKILNKS
+469 GTDKILNKK
-478 ELESLNKGN
+478 ELELLDKGEY
-487 FSLSKSSFKDFI
+487 SLSNRPFKDFI
-499 KFSPAGSTAKQG
+499 RFSPAGSTAKQG

-521 TIITKNR
+521 SIVTKNR

-546 ITLFSNVIPSYL
+546 VTLFSNVIPSYL

-563 RIASFVTNND
+563 RIASFVSNND

-589 FFMDNGTILNRWIKD
+589 FFMDKDNGTIFNRWLRD
-604 LYESDLDEK
+604 LYESGLDEK
-613 SFATNFVFKRFL
+613 DFAANFGFKRFL

-632 ENFTSKQHAIDMMT
+632 ENFTSKQHAIDMMA

-653 ISPKNIKYIDEEEFN
+653 KSP
-668 KSKNLK
+668 
-674 SFPKDQLYY
+674 
-683 VNGTNY
+683 
-689 YYKYNSIDS
+689 NSQ
-698 KGNNVWTKHIKDDYA
+698 YA

-736 KEILDGLYDVYRQER
+736 QEMLDGLYDVYRQER
-751 RRMALTKAANSKLKE
+751 RRMALTSAANTKLKE
-766 EEYSPIENFS
+766 GGYSLIENFS
-776 NKEDEYTILPFLN
+776 SKENEYTALPFLN

-818 IQAYMEEAVNIFK
+818 IQAYMEEAVNSFK
-831 KNLNNL
+831 TSLNNL

-842 KEVYNPNTNKK
+842 KEVYNPKTNKK
-853 EVQYIYF
+853 EVQYVYF

-865 GDKTID
+865 GNKSID
-871 KVIADYYWNTK
+871 EVIADYYWNTK

-924 DFDGNLYSKDGIE
+924 DFDGNLYSEDGIE
-937 RCVYFDDINLNAELS
+937 RCVYFDDINLNAEVS
-952 NPEFMTAIKAKFGKN
+952 NPEFMKAIEAKFGKN

-1006 NVYNAIKQ
+1006 NVYNTIKQ

-1026 SDKLAE
+1026 SDKLTE
-1032 IASMA
+1032 IANMS

-1051 NYAVNNTD
+1051 NLAVNSTD

-1119 SNAKELND
+1119 SNAQELSN

-1160 QVRKLIMT
+1160 QVRKLIMA
-1168 NVEMD
+1168 NIKMD

-1178 NYVGGNKVNLGG
+1178 NYVGGKKVNLGG
-1190 KYGDVRL
+1190 KYGEVRL

-1212 NILESYDLF
+1212 NILKSYDLF

-1278 FSMFKKRVN
+1278 FSIFKKRVN

-1312 LKYVVDP
+1312 LHYVVDP

-1334 DISYTDINGKEVT
+1334 DISYTDINGKEVA

-1457 SNIKDVLKEA
+1457 PNIKDVLKEA
-1467 REEDTESLD
+1467 REEDTESLN

-1485 GLPYSYKEAFAQFIA
+1485 GLPYNYKEAFAQFIA

-1561 RELLFGSLE
+1561 RELLFGNLE
-1570 GIVSRGTSTSK
+1570 GIVSRGT
-1581 ISGENIS
+1581 
-1588 SKGSEFAKKLTNV
+1588 
-1601 GNNLE
+1601 
-1606 VTYKGVTFRNAEHA
+1606 
-1620 YQTWKSGEFDNTAYN
+1620 
-1635 SINTWKPVGSKPVN
+1635 
-1649 KQINFQIMVDILTEK
+1649 
-1664 LKQHPELIEGIKE
+1664 
-1677 RGGHEYIISSTHNV
+1677 
-1691 VGDKYWESSGQNA
+1691 
-1704 FIKALAEA
+1704 
-1712 AINVGISPINNNFIK
+1712 
-1727 STVDFNAIA
+1727 VDFNAIA
-1736 ERAKDSKSDPE
+1736 EIAKDSKSDPE

-1775 ANQNTNHAFSSLMK
+1775 ANQNTNHAFSSLMS
-1789 EFTLKEPIRFA
+1789 EFTLKDPIRFA

-1857 TTQEIGLLFNQPII
+1857 TTQETGLLFNQPII

-1885 DMAIREVVKNY
+1885 DMAMREVVKNY

-1935 DNKSFKADQL
+1935 DNQSFKADQL

-1956 VAGDVSQ
+1956 VAGDTSQ
-1963 FVTSTKFT
+1963 FVTSSKFT

-2003 NALSVNIKVT
+2003 NALSVNMKVT
-2013 DTIDSPIT
+2013 DIINSPIT

-2028 SNQEYLESLIENP
+2028 SNQEYLKSLIENP

-2051 NRRANSLLNSYY
+2051 NRRAGMLLNSYY
-2063 PYETPSYRNA
+2063 PYNTPSYSGA
-2073 RNRLASLTKN
+2073 RNRLAELTKS

-2113 EIPIPVDS
+2113 EM
-2121 INTPNLDTTV
+2121 
-2131 NSYTGNITP
+2131 
-2140 DANTIFVFGSNPEGR
+2140 
-2155 HGAGAAKI
+2155 
-2163 AREQFGA
+2163 
-2170 IYGQGE
+2170 
-2176 GLQGNAY
+2176 
-2183 ALPTKDLR
+2183 PTKD
-2191 VTKNNGLRSISE
+2191 G
-2203 AQIIENIKKLYE
+2203 
-2215 VAKQNPDK
+2215 
-2223 QFKIAYR
+2223 
-2230 NTDKASLNGYTGLE
+2230 
-2244 MIDMFL
+2244 
-2250 KAGSIPTNIVFSKEW
+2250 
-2265 IDTGKFDL
+2265 
-2273 PTKKVQSTSKSYIPA
+2273 IPA

-2359 PDLASNLFM
+2359 PDLARDLFM

-2382 FMNLAPTELKLN
+2382 FMNLAPTELKLAIKVGRKWN
-2394 MKLWREWDP
+2394 S
-2403 SADNGKGAWIQSDK
+2403 SANDGNGAWVER
-2417 SYIDF
+2417 SYVDF
-2422 LNEVKKGIS
+2422 LNDVKEGTVTANSEK
-2431 VNIEE
+2431 
-2436 FAKQYILNHLDNRSL
+2436 FAKQYILNHLDNRRL
-2451 VFTAKGSTRDFL
+2451 VFTAKGSNL
-2463 KKEVYKN
+2463 KYLKTLVYKN
-2470 GVAASEFTLKVSKL
+2470 GEAVSNFTLDVNKL
-2484 GDDAKNYTIADDTIP
+2484 GDDAKNYTIKDSTLP
-2499 KSWTAF
+2499 KNCVAF
-2505 RPCIIV
+2505 RPCIVV
-2511 DGIVYMCESGNDK
+2511 DGITYICDSSNDK
-2524 FNVSTDGSMTY
+2524 FNVSYDGSITY
-2535 RKVSQ
+2535 YKVSQ
-2540 LGTTNKSLQYISDSE
+2540 LGTTNKSLQYVSDSE
-2555 TKITDS
+2555 SRLTDNEQYDNNMEGNSS
-2561 QTYDDK
+2561 QEFIPENT
-2567 MPGSTKRE
+2567 PNSFNRE
-2575 DRVPE
+2575 EAINQIIDYGIKNGEFMAEQVESIKEYLNSQSDVDLSDTVNAIRNE
-2580 EHPEKVDRDKLVND
+2580 IQNSGLTDNTGEKV
-2594 LIYYSLMNGNLVEES
+2594 
-2609 TDKFKEDISIFK
+2609 
-2621 DSDLK
+2621 
-2626 DTIEDIK
+2626 
-2633 NELREK
+2633 
-2639 GLIDKTGKKIC
+2639 C